1 MNLLKKNKYSIR
13 KYKVGIFSTLIGT
26 VLLLSNPNG
35 AQALTTDHNVQGGSN
50 QALPGNSQN
59 TNADTNRDIV
69 NDSQNTPNAHATD
82 NTSTNQAL
90 TNHQNVD
97 VANQV
102 GPAPIQ
108 PSASPAQNNNNS
120 NANSTA
126 TEPAANTNN
135 NLASN
140 NNTLNV
146 PNNTDNNDSARH
158 LTLKEIQEDVR
169 HSSDKPELVAI
180 AEEASNRP
188 KKRSRR
194 AAPTDPN
201 ATPADPTATPADP
214 TAGNGSA
221 PVAITAPYTP
231 TTDPNANNIGQN
243 APNEVLSFDDNNIR
257 PSTNRSVPTVTVVDN
272 LPGYTL
278 INGGK
283 VGVFSHAMVRTSMFD
298 SGDAK
303 NYQAQGNVIALG
315 RIRGNDTNDHGDFNG
330 IEKTLTVNPNSELIF
345 EFNTMTTKN
354 YQAQGN
360 VIALGRIRG
369 NDTNDHGDFNG
380 IEKTLT
386 VNPNSELIFEF
397 NTMTT
402 KNYQGMTNLI
412 IKNADNDTV
421 IGEKVV
427 AYGPIW
433 RLLKVPENVSHLKI
447 QFVPKND
454 AITDA
459 RGIYQLRDGYKY
471 YDFVDSIGLHSGS
484 HVYVERRTME
494 PTATNNKEFTV
505 TTSLK
510 NNGNFG
516 ASFNTDDFVY
526 KIQLPEGVE
535 YVNNS
540 LTKDFPS
547 GNSGVDIND
556 MNVTYDAANRIITIK
571 STGGGTGNSPARLMP
586 DKILDLKYKLRVNNV
601 PTPRTVTFNDTLTY
615 KTYSQDFINS
625 PAESHTVSTNP
636 YTIDI
641 IMNKDALQAEVDRR
655 IQQADYTFAS
665 LDIFN
670 DLKRRA
676 QTILDENR
684 NNVPLN
690 KRVSQA
696 DIDSLA
702 NQMQHTLIR
711 SVDAENAVNRKV
723 DDMEDLVNQNDEL
736 TDEEKQAAIQVIE
749 EHKNEIIGNIGD
761 QTTDDGVTR
770 IKDQGIQTLSGDTA
784 TPVVKPNAKQAIR
797 DKAAKQREIIN
808 HTPDATQDE
817 IQDALN
823 QLTTD
828 ETDAIDNVTNATTNA
843 DVETAKNNGINTIG
857 AVAPQVTHKQAA
869 RDAINQATA
878 TKRQQINSNREA
890 TQEEKNAALNE
901 LTQAT
906 NHALEQINQAT
917 TNDDVDTAKGDG
929 LNAINPIAPVT
940 VVKQAARDAV
950 SHDAQQHIAEIN
962 ANPDATQ
969 EERQAAIE
977 KVNAAVAVAN
987 TNILNAN
994 TNADVE
1000 QVKTNAIQGIQAIE
1014 PATKV
1019 KTDAKNAID
1028 QSAETQH
1035 NAIFNNNDATLEE
1048 QQAAQQLL
1056 DQAVATAKQNI
1067 NAADTNQE
1075 VAQAKDQG
1083 TQNIVVIQP
1092 ATQVKTDARNA
1103 VNEKAREAI
1112 TNINATPGATR
1123 EEKQEA
1129 INRVNTLKNR
1139 ALNDIGVTST
1149 TAMVNSIRDDA
1160 VNQIGAV
1167 QPHVT
1172 KKQTATG
1179 VLTDLATAKKQEINQ
1194 NTNATTEEKQVA
1206 LNQVDQDLATA
1217 INNINQ
1223 ADTNAEV
1230 DQAQQLGTK
1239 AINAI
1244 QPNIVK
1250 KPAALAQT
1258 NQHYSAKLVEINATP
1273 DATDDEK
1280 NAAINT
1286 LNQDRQQAIESIK
1299 QANTNAEVDQAATVA
1314 ENNIDAVQVDV
1325 VKKQAARDKITA
1337 EVAKRIEAVKQ
1348 TPNATDEEKQAA
1360 VNQINQLKDQ
1370 AFNQI
1375 NQNQTNDQVDAT
1387 TNQAINAIDNVEAEV
1402 VIKPKAIADI
1412 EKAVK
1417 EKQQQ
1422 IDNSLDST
1430 DNEKEVALQALAK
1443 EKEKALAAIDQA
1455 QTNSQVNQAATNGV
1469 SAIKIIQ
1476 PETKIKP
1483 AAREKINQK
1492 ANELRAQINQDKEAT
1507 AEERQAALDKINDL
1521 VAKAMTNI
1529 TNDRTN
1535 QQVNDSTNQALDDIA
1550 LVTPDHIVRAAA
1562 RDAVKQQYE
1571 AKKHEI
1577 EQAEHATDEEKQVAL
1592 NQLANNEKRALQN
1605 INQAIANNDVKRVES
1620 NGIATLKG
1628 VEPHIVVKPE
1638 AQEAIKASAD
1648 NQVESIKDTPHATT
1662 DELDEANQQINDTL
1676 KQGQQDIDNTTQ
1688 DAAVNDVRN
1697 QTIKAI
1703 EQIKPKVRRK
1713 RAALDNIDESNNNQL
1728 DAIRNTLDTT
1738 QDERNVAIA
1747 ALNKIV
1753 NAIKNDIAQNKTNAE
1768 VDQTEADGNNNIKVI
1783 LPKVQVKPAARQSV
1797 SAKAEAQNA
1806 LIDQSDLSTE
1816 EERLAAKHLVE
1827 QALNQ
1832 AIDQINH
1839 ADKTAQV
1846 NQNSI
1851 DAQNIISKI
1860 KPATTVKATA
1870 LQQIQNIATNKI
1882 NLIKAN
1888 NEATD
1893 EEQNAAIVQVEKEL
1907 IKAKQQIAG
1916 AVTNA
1921 DVAYLLHDGKNEIRE
1936 IEPVINKKATARE
1949 QLTTLFNDKKQAIE
1963 ANVQATVEERN
1974 SILAQLQNIY
1984 DTAIGQI
1991 DQDRSNAQVDKTAT
2005 LNLQTIHDLDV
2016 HPIKKPDAEKTI
2028 NDDLAR
2034 VTHLVQNYRKVSD
2047 RNKADALKAI
2057 TALKLQMDEELKT
2070 ARTNADVD
2078 AVLKRF
2084 NVALG
2089 DIEAVITEK
2098 ENSLLRID
2106 NIAQQTYAKFKAIAT
2121 PEQLA
2126 KVKALIDQYVADGNR
2141 MVDEDATLNDIK
2153 KDTQLIIDEI
2163 LAIKL
2168 PAEVIKAS
2176 PKVGQPAPKVCT
2188 PIKKED
2194 KQEVRKVVKE
2204 LPNTGSEEM
2213 DLPLKELALITG
2225 AALLARRRSKK
2236 EKES

>member
-35 AQALTTDHNVQGGSN
+35 AQALTTDNNVQSDTN
-50 QALPGNSQN
+50 QATPVNSQDKDVAN
-59 TNADTNRDIV
+59 NRGLA
-69 NDSQNTPNAHATD
+69 NSAQNTPNQSATT
-82 NTSTNQAL
+82 NQATNQAL
-90 TNHQNVD
+90 VNHNNGSIV
-97 VANQV
+97 NQATPTSV
-102 GPAPIQ
+102 Q
-108 PSASPAQNNNNS
+108 SSTPSAQNNNHTDGNTTATETVS
-120 NANSTA
+120 NAN
-126 TEPAANTNN
+126 NN
-135 NLASN
+135 DAVSN
-140 NNTLNV
+140 NTTLNV
-146 PNNTDNNDSARH
+146 PNKTNENGSGGH

-180 AEEASNRP
+180 AEPASNRP

-194 AAPTDPN
+194 AAPADPN
-201 ATPADPTATPADP
+201 ATPADPAAAA
-214 TAGNGSA
+214 AGNGGA

-231 TTDPNANNIGQN
+231 TTDPNANNAGQN
-243 APNEVLSFDDNNIR
+243 APNEVLSFDDNGIR
-257 PSTNRSVPTVTVVDN
+257 PSTNRSVPSVTVVDN
-272 LPGYTL
+272 LPGFTL

-298 SGDAK
+298 SGDNK

-315 RIRGNDTNDHGDFNG
+315 RINGTDTNDHGDFNG

-354 YQAQGN
+354 GQGATN
-360 VIALGRIRG
+360 V
-369 NDTNDHGDFNG
+369 
-380 IEKTLT
+380 
-386 VNPNSELIFEF
+386 
-397 NTMTT
+397 
-402 KNYQGMTNLI
+402 I
-412 IKNADNDTV
+412 IKNADTNDT
-421 IGEKVV
+421 IAEKTVEG
-427 AYGPIW
+427 GPTL
-433 RLLKVPENVSHLKI
+433 RLFKVPDNVRNLKI
-447 QFVPKND
+447 QFVSKND

-459 RGIYQLRDGYKY
+459 RGIYQLKDGYKY
-471 YDFVDSIGLHSGS
+471 YSFVDSIGLHSGS

-510 NNGNFG
+510 NNGNSG
-516 ASFNTDDFVY
+516 ASLDTDEFVY

-547 GNSGVDIND
+547 NNSGVDVND
-556 MNVTYDAANRIITIK
+556 MNVTYDAANRVITIK
-571 STGGGTGNSPARLMP
+571 STGGGTTNSPARLMP

-615 KTYSQDFINS
+615 KTYTQDFINS
-625 PAESHTVSTNP
+625 AAESHTVSTNP

-670 DLKRRA
+670 DLKKRA
-676 QTILDENR
+676 QTILAENR

-696 DIDSLA
+696 DIDTLT

-711 SVDAENAVNRKV
+711 SVDAENAVNQKA
-723 DDMEDLVNQNDEL
+723 DQMEDLVNQNDEL

-749 EHKNEIIGNIGD
+749 EHKGNIIGDIGD

-784 TPVVKPNAKQAIR
+784 TPVVKPNAKKAIR
-797 DKAAKQREIIN
+797 DKATKQREIIN
-808 HTPDATQDE
+808 ATPDATEDE
-817 IQDALN
+817 IQDAIN
-823 QLTTD
+823 QLATD

-857 AVAPQVTHKQAA
+857 AVVPQVTHKKAA

-917 TNDDVDTAKGDG
+917 TNADVDNAKGDG

-969 EERQAAIE
+969 EERQAAID
-977 KVNAAVAVAN
+977 KVNAAVTAAN

-1000 QVKTNAIQGIQAIE
+1000 QVKRNAIQGIQAIT

-1028 QSAETQH
+1028 KSAETQH
-1035 NAIFNNNDATLEE
+1035 NTIFNNNDATLEE

-1083 TQNIVVIQP
+1083 MQNIVVIQP
-1092 ATQVKTDARNA
+1092 ATQVKTDARNT

-1129 INRVNTLKNR
+1129 IDRVNALKNR
-1139 ALNDIGVTST
+1139 ALTDIGVTST

-1179 VLTDLATAKKQEINQ
+1179 VLNDLATAKKQEINQ
-1194 NTNATTEEKQVA
+1194 NTNATTEEKQMA

-1223 ADTNAEV
+1223 ADTNTEV
-1230 DQAQQLGTK
+1230 DQAQQLGAQ

-1250 KPAALAQT
+1250 KPAALAQI
-1258 NQHYSAKLVEINATP
+1258 NQHYNAKLAEINATP

-1286 LNQDRQQAIESIK
+1286 LNQDRQQAIESVK
-1299 QANTNAEVDQAATVA
+1299 QANTNNEVDQAATTA

-1375 NQNQTNDQVDAT
+1375 NQNQTNDQVDTT
-1387 TNQAINAIDNVEAEV
+1387 TNQALNAIDNVEAEV

-1430 DNEKEVALQALAK
+1430 DNEKEVASQALAK

-1476 PETKIKP
+1476 PETKVKP

-1492 ANELRAQINQDKEAT
+1492 ANELRAKINQDKEAT
-1507 AEERQAALDKINDL
+1507 AEERQVALDKINEF
-1521 VAKAMTNI
+1521 VNQAMTDI
-1529 TNDRTN
+1529 TNNRTN
-1535 QQVNDSTNQALDDIA
+1535 QQVDDTTSQALDSIA
-1550 LVTPDHIVRAAA
+1550 LVAPEHIVRAAA

-1571 AKKHEI
+1571 AKKQEI

-1592 NQLANNEKRALQN
+1592 NQLANNEKLALQN
-1605 INQAIANNDVKRVES
+1605 INQAVTNNDVKRVET

-1628 VEPHIVVKPE
+1628 VQPHIVIKPE
-1638 AQEAIKASAD
+1638 AQQAIKASAE
-1648 NQVESIKDTPHATT
+1648 NQVESIKDTPHATV
-1662 DELDEANQQINDTL
+1662 DELDEANQLISDTL
-1676 KQGQQDIDNTTQ
+1676 KQAQQEIENTNQ
-1688 DAAVNDVRN
+1688 DAAVTDVRN

-1713 RAALDNIDESNNNQL
+1713 RAALDSIEENNKNQL

-1738 QDERNVAIA
+1738 QDERDVAIDT
-1747 ALNKIV
+1747 LNKIV
-1753 NAIKNDIAQNKTNAE
+1753 NTIKNDIAQNKTNAE
-1768 VDQTEADGNNNIKVI
+1768 VDRTETDGNDNIKVI

-1797 SAKAEAQNA
+1797 GVKAEAQNA

-1846 NQNSI
+1846 NQDSI
-1851 DAQNIISKI
+1851 NAQNIISKI

-1893 EEQNAAIVQVEKEL
+1893 EEQNIAIAQVEKEL
-1907 IKAKQQIAG
+1907 IKAKQQIAS

-1921 DVAYLLHDGKNEIRE
+1921 DVAYLLHDEKNEIRE
-1936 IEPVINKKATARE
+1936 IEPVINRKASARE

-1963 ANVQATVEERN
+1963 ANFQATVEERN

-1991 DQDRSNAQVDKTAT
+1991 DQDRSNAQVDKTAS

-2034 VTHLVQNYRKVSD
+2034 VTALVQNYRKVSD

-2141 MVDEDATLNDIK
+2141 MIDEDATLNDIK
-2153 KDTQLIIDEI
+2153 QHTQFIVDEI

-2168 PAEVIKAS
+2168 PAEAMKVS
-2176 PKVGQPAPKVCT
+2176 PKVIQPAPKVCT
-2188 PIKKED
+2188 PIKKE
-2194 KQEVRKVVKE
+2194 ETHESRKVEKE
-2204 LPNTGSEEM
+2204 LPNTGSEGM
-2213 DLPLKELALITG
+2213 DLPLKEFALITG
-2225 AALLARRRSKK
+2225 AALLARRRTKN

>member
-35 AQALTTDHNVQGGSN
+35 AQALTTDNNVQSDTN
-50 QALPGNSQN
+50 QATPVNSQ
-59 TNADTNRDIV
+59 DTNVANNRGLA
-69 NDSQNTPNAHATD
+69 NSAQNTPNQSATT
-82 NTSTNQAL
+82 NQSTNQAL
-90 TNHQNVD
+90 VNHNNGSI
-97 VANQV
+97 ANQATPTSV
-102 GPAPIQ
+102 Q
-108 PSASPAQNNNNS
+108 SSTPSAQNNNHTDGNTTATETVS
-120 NANSTA
+120 NAN
-126 TEPAANTNN
+126 NKDVV
-135 NLASN
+135 SN
-140 NNTLNV
+140 NTTLNV
-146 PNNTDNNDSARH
+146 PNKTNENGSGGH

-180 AEEASNRP
+180 AEQASNRP

-194 AAPTDPN
+194 AAPADPN
-201 ATPADPTATPADP
+201 ATPADPAAAA
-214 TAGNGSA
+214 AGNGGA

-231 TTDPNANNIGQN
+231 TTDPNANNAGQN
-243 APNEVLSFDDNNIR
+243 APNEVLSFDDNGIR
-257 PSTNRSVPTVTVVDN
+257 PSTNRSVPSVTVVDN
-272 LPGYTL
+272 LPGFTL

-298 SGDAK
+298 SGGAK

-315 RIRGNDTNDHGDFNG
+315 RIKGNDTNDHGDFNG
-330 IEKTLTVNPNSELIF
+330 IEKS
-345 EFNTMTTKN
+345 
-354 YQAQGN
+354 
-360 VIALGRIRG
+360 
-369 NDTNDHGDFNG
+369 
-380 IEKTLT
+380 LT

-402 KNYQGMTNLI
+402 KNYQGVTNLI

-421 IGEKVV
+421 IAEKSV

-433 RLLKVPENVSHLKI
+433 RLFKVPENVSHLKI

-526 KIQLPEGVE
+526 KVQLPEGVE

-547 GNSGVDIND
+547 SNSGVDMND
-556 MNVTYDAANRIITIK
+556 FNVTYDAANRVITIK
-571 STGGGTGNSPARLMP
+571 STGGGSGNSPARLMP

-615 KTYSQDFINS
+615 KTYTQDFINS

-696 DIDSLA
+696 DIDSLT

-711 SVDAENAVNRKV
+711 SVDAENAVNKKV
-723 DDMEDLVNQNDEL
+723 DQMEDLVNQNDEL

-784 TPVVKPNAKQAIR
+784 TPVVKPNAKKAIR
-797 DKAAKQREIIN
+797 DKATKQREIIN
-808 HTPDATQDE
+808 ATPDATEDE

-823 QLTTD
+823 QLATD

-843 DVETAKNNGINTIG
+843 DVEIAKNNGINTIG
-857 AVAPQVTHKQAA
+857 AVVPQVTHKQAA

-917 TNDDVDTAKGDG
+917 TNADVDNAKGDG

-969 EERQAAIE
+969 EERQAAID
-977 KVNAAVAVAN
+977 KVNAAVTAAN

-1000 QVKTNAIQGIQAIE
+1000 QVKTNAIQGIQAIT

-1028 QSAETQH
+1028 KSAETQH
-1035 NAIFNNNDATLEE
+1035 NTIFNNNDATLEE

-1103 VNEKAREAI
+1103 VNDKAREAI

-1139 ALNDIGVTST
+1139 ALTDIGVTST

-1179 VLTDLATAKKQEINQ
+1179 VLNDLATAKKQEINQ

-1206 LNQVDQDLATA
+1206 LNQVDQELATA

-1250 KPAALAQT
+1250 KPAALAQI
-1258 NQHYSAKLVEINATP
+1258 NQHYNAKLAEINATP
-1273 DATDDEK
+1273 DATNDEK

-1370 AFNQI
+1370 AINQI
-1375 NQNQTNDQVDAT
+1375 NQNQTNDQVDTT
-1387 TNQAINAIDNVEAEV
+1387 TNQAVNAIDNVEAEV

-1430 DNEKEVALQALAK
+1430 DNEKEVASQALAK

-1476 PETKIKP
+1476 PETKVKP

-1492 ANELRAQINQDKEAT
+1492 ANELRAKINQDKEAT
-1507 AEERQAALDKINDL
+1507 AEERQVALDKINEF
-1521 VAKAMTNI
+1521 VNQAMTDI
-1529 TNDRTN
+1529 TNNRTN
-1535 QQVNDSTNQALDDIA
+1535 QQVDDTTSQALDSIA
-1550 LVTPDHIVRAAA
+1550 LVAPEHIVRAAA

-1571 AKKHEI
+1571 AKKQEI

-1592 NQLANNEKRALQN
+1592 NQLANNEKLALQN
-1605 INQAIANNDVKRVES
+1605 INQAVTNNDVKRVET

-1628 VEPHIVVKPE
+1628 VQPHIVIKPE
-1638 AQEAIKASAD
+1638 AQQAIKATAE
-1648 NQVESIKDTPHATT
+1648 NQVESIKDTPHATV
-1662 DELDEANQQINDTL
+1662 DELDEANQLISDTL
-1676 KQGQQDIDNTTQ
+1676 KQAQQEIENTNQ
-1688 DAAVNDVRN
+1688 DAAVTDVRN

-1713 RAALDNIDESNNNQL
+1713 RAALDSIEENNKNQL

-1738 QDERNVAIA
+1738 QDERDVAIDT
-1747 ALNKIV
+1747 LNKIV
-1753 NAIKNDIAQNKTNAE
+1753 NTIKNDIAQNKTNAE
-1768 VDQTEADGNNNIKVI
+1768 VDRTETDGNDNIKVI

-1797 SAKAEAQNA
+1797 GVKAEAQNA

-1846 NQNSI
+1846 NQDSI

-1893 EEQNAAIVQVEKEL
+1893 EEQNIAIAQVEKEL
-1907 IKAKQQIAG
+1907 IKAKQQIAS

-1921 DVAYLLHDGKNEIRE
+1921 DVAYLLHDEKNEIRE
-1936 IEPVINKKATARE
+1936 IEPVINRKASARE

-1963 ANVQATVEERN
+1963 ANIQATVEERN

-1991 DQDRSNAQVDKTAT
+1991 DQDRSNAQVDKTAS

-2034 VTHLVQNYRKVSD
+2034 VTALVQNYRKVSN

-2084 NVALG
+2084 NVALS

-2126 KVKALIDQYVADGNR
+2126 KVKVLIDQYVADGNR
-2141 MVDEDATLNDIK
+2141 MIDEDATLNDIK
-2153 KDTQLIIDEI
+2153 QHTQFIVDEI

-2168 PAEVIKAS
+2168 PAEATKVS
-2176 PKVGQPAPKVCT
+2176 PKEIQPAPKVCT
-2188 PIKKED
+2188 PIKKE
-2194 KQEVRKVVKE
+2194 ETHESRKVEKE
-2204 LPNTGSEEM
+2204 LPNTGSEGM
-2213 DLPLKELALITG
+2213 DLPLKEFALITG
-2225 AALLARRRSKK
+2225 AALLARRRTKN

>member
-35 AQALTTDHNVQGGSN
+35 AQALTTDNNVQSDTN
-50 QALPGNSQN
+50 QATPVNSQ
-59 TNADTNRDIV
+59 DTNVANNRGLA
-69 NDSQNTPNAHATD
+69 NSAQNTPNQSATT
-82 NTSTNQAL
+82 NQSTNQAL
-90 TNHQNVD
+90 VNHNNGSI
-97 VANQV
+97 ANQATPTSV
-102 GPAPIQ
+102 Q
-108 PSASPAQNNNNS
+108 SSTPSAQNNNHTDGNTTATETVS
-120 NANSTA
+120 NAN
-126 TEPAANTNN
+126 NN
-135 NLASN
+135 DVVSN
-140 NNTLNV
+140 NTTLNV
-146 PNNTDNNDSARH
+146 PNKTNENGSGGH

-180 AEEASNRP
+180 AEQASNRP

-194 AAPTDPN
+194 AAPADPN
-201 ATPADPTATPADP
+201 ATPADPAAAAANGTASAGNTAT
-214 TAGNGSA
+214 
-221 PVAITAPYTP
+221 YTP
-231 TTDPNANNIGQN
+231 TTDPNGNNVGQN
-243 APNEVLSFDDNNIR
+243 APNEVLSFDDNSIR
-257 PSTNRSVPTVTVVDN
+257 PSTNRSVPSVTVVDN
-272 LPGYTL
+272 LPGFTL

-283 VGVFSHAMVRTSMFD
+283 VGVLSHAMVRTNMFQAG
-298 SGDAK
+298 S
-303 NYQAQGNVIALG
+303 NRTYQAQGNVLALG
-315 RIRGNDTNDHGDFNG
+315 RISGTDTSNHGDFNG
-330 IEKTLTVNPNSELIF
+330 IEKSLTVNPNSELIF
-345 EFNTMTTKN
+345 EFNTMPTKN
-354 YQAQGN
+354 GQGATN
-360 VIALGRIRG
+360 V
-369 NDTNDHGDFNG
+369 
-380 IEKTLT
+380 
-386 VNPNSELIFEF
+386 
-397 NTMTT
+397 
-402 KNYQGMTNLI
+402 I
-412 IKNADNDTV
+412 IKNGATNDT
-421 IGEKVV
+421 IAEKTIED
-427 AYGPIW
+427 GPTL
-433 RLLKVPENVSHLKI
+433 RLFKVPDNVNSLKI

-459 RGIYQLRDGYKY
+459 NGIYQLKDGYKY
-471 YDFVDSIGLHSGS
+471 YSFVDSIGLHSGS

-510 NNGNFG
+510 NNGNSG
-516 ASFNTDDFVY
+516 ASFDTDEFVY

-547 GNSGVDIND
+547 SNSGVDMND
-556 MNVTYDAANRIITIK
+556 FNVTYDAANRVITIK
-571 STGGGTGNSPARLMP
+571 STGGGTANSPARLMP

-601 PTPRTVTFNDTLTY
+601 PTPRKVTFNDTLTY
-615 KTYSQDFINS
+615 KTYTQDFINS

-641 IMNKDALQAEVDRR
+641 IMNKDALQGEVDRR

-670 DLKRRA
+670 ALKRRA

-684 NNVPLN
+684 NNVPLDQ
-690 KRVSQA
+690 RVSQA
-696 DIDSLA
+696 DIDTLT

-711 SVDAENAVNRKV
+711 SVDAENAVNQKA
-723 DDMEDLVNQNDEL
+723 DQMQDLINQNDEL
-736 TDEEKQAAIQVIE
+736 TDEEKQAANQIIE
-749 EHKNEIIGNIGD
+749 EHKGNIIGDIGD
-761 QTTDDGVTR
+761 QTTGDGVTR

-784 TPVVKPNAKQAIR
+784 TPVVKPNAKKAIR

-808 HTPDATQDE
+808 NTPDATQDE

-828 ETDAIDNVTNATTNA
+828 ETDAIDNVTNATTND

-857 AVAPQVTHKQAA
+857 AVVPQVTHKQAA

-878 TKRQQINSNREA
+878 TKRQQINNNREA

-917 TNDDVDTAKGDG
+917 TNADVDNAKGDG

-950 SHDAQQHIAEIN
+950 SHDVQQHIAEIN

-969 EERQAAIE
+969 EERQAAID
-977 KVNAAVAVAN
+977 KVNAAVTAAN

-1000 QVKTNAIQGIQAIE
+1000 QVKTNAIQGIQAIT

-1028 QSAETQH
+1028 KSAETQH
-1035 NAIFNNNDATLEE
+1035 NTIFNNNDATLEE

-1103 VNEKAREAI
+1103 VNDKAREAI

-1129 INRVNTLKNR
+1129 IDRVNTLKNR
-1139 ALNDIGVTST
+1139 ALTDIGVTST

-1179 VLTDLATAKKQEINQ
+1179 VLNDLATAKKQEINQ

-1206 LNQVDQDLATA
+1206 LNQVDQELATA

-1250 KPAALAQT
+1250 KPSALAQI
-1258 NQHYSAKLVEINATP
+1258 NQHYNAKLAEINATP
-1273 DATDDEK
+1273 DATNDEK

-1299 QANTNAEVDQAATVA
+1299 QANTNAEVDQATTVA

-1348 TPNATDEEKQAA
+1348 TPNATDEEKQ
-1360 VNQINQLKDQ
+1360 
-1370 AFNQI
+1370 
-1375 NQNQTNDQVDAT
+1375 
-1387 TNQAINAIDNVEAEV
+1387 
-1402 VIKPKAIADI
+1402 
-1412 EKAVK
+1412 
-1417 EKQQQ
+1417 
-1422 IDNSLDST
+1422 
-1430 DNEKEVALQALAK
+1430 
-1443 EKEKALAAIDQA
+1443 
-1455 QTNSQVNQAATNGV
+1455 
-1469 SAIKIIQ
+1469 
-1476 PETKIKP
+1476 
-1483 AAREKINQK
+1483 
-1492 ANELRAQINQDKEAT
+1492 
-1507 AEERQAALDKINDL
+1507 
-1521 VAKAMTNI
+1521 
-1529 TNDRTN
+1529 
-1535 QQVNDSTNQALDDIA
+1535 
-1550 LVTPDHIVRAAA
+1550 
-1562 RDAVKQQYE
+1562 
-1571 AKKHEI
+1571 
-1577 EQAEHATDEEKQVAL
+1577 VAL
-1592 NQLANNEKRALQN
+1592 NQLANNEKLALQN
-1605 INQAIANNDVKRVES
+1605 INQAVTNNDVKRVET

-1628 VEPHIVVKPE
+1628 VQPRIVIKPE
-1638 AQEAIKASAD
+1638 AQQAIKASAE
-1648 NQVESIKDTPHATT
+1648 NQVELIKDTPHATV
-1662 DELDEANQQINDTL
+1662 DELDEANQLISDTL
-1676 KQGQQDIDNTTQ
+1676 KQAQQEIENTNQ
-1688 DAAVNDVRN
+1688 DAAVTDVRN

-1713 RAALDNIDESNNNQL
+1713 RAALDSIEENNKNQL

-1738 QDERNVAIA
+1738 QDERDVAIDT
-1747 ALNKIV
+1747 LNKIV
-1753 NAIKNDIAQNKTNAE
+1753 NTIKNDIAQNKTNAE
-1768 VDQTEADGNNNIKVI
+1768 VDRTETDGNDNIKVI
-1783 LPKVQVKPAARQSV
+1783 LPKVQVKPSARQSV
-1797 SAKAEAQNA
+1797 GIKAEAQNA

-1846 NQNSI
+1846 NQDSI
-1851 DAQNIISKI
+1851 NTQNIISKI

-1893 EEQNAAIVQVEKEL
+1893 EEQNAAIAQVEKEL
-1907 IKAKQQIAG
+1907 IKAKQQIAS

-1921 DVAYLLHDGKNEIRE
+1921 DVAYLLHDEKNEIRE
-1936 IEPVINKKATARE
+1936 IEPVINRKASARE

-1963 ANVQATVEERN
+1963 ANIQATVEERN

-1991 DQDRSNAQVDKTAT
+1991 DQDRSNTQVDKTAS

-2034 VTHLVQNYRKVSD
+2034 VTDLVQNYRKVSD

-2126 KVKALIDQYVADGNR
+2126 KVKVLIDQYVADGNI
-2141 MVDEDATLNDIK
+2141 MIDEDATLNDIK
-2153 KDTQLIIDEI
+2153 QHTQFIVDEI

-2168 PAEVIKAS
+2168 PAEATKVS
-2176 PKVGQPAPKVCT
+2176 PKVIQSAPKVCT
-2188 PIKKED
+2188 PIKKEATH
-2194 KQEVRKVVKE
+2194 KPRKVDKE
-2204 LPNTGSEEM
+2204 LPNTGSEGM
-2213 DLPLKELALITG
+2213 DLPLKEFALITG
-2225 AALLARRRSKK
+2225 AALLARRRTKN

>member
-35 AQALTTDHNVQGGSN
+35 AQALTTDNNVQSDTN
-50 QALPGNSQN
+50 QATPVNSQ
-59 TNADTNRDIV
+59 DTNVANNRGLA
-69 NDSQNTPNAHATD
+69 NSAQNTPNQSATT
-82 NTSTNQAL
+82 NQSTNQAL
-90 TNHQNVD
+90 VNHNNGSI
-97 VANQV
+97 ANQATPTSV
-102 GPAPIQ
+102 Q
-108 PSASPAQNNNNS
+108 SSTPSAQNNNHTDGNTTATETVS
-120 NANSTA
+120 NAN
-126 TEPAANTNN
+126 NKDVV
-135 NLASN
+135 SN
-140 NNTLNV
+140 NTTLNV
-146 PNNTDNNDSARH
+146 PNKTNENGSGGH

-180 AEEASNRP
+180 AEQASNRP

-194 AAPTDPN
+194 AAPADPN
-201 ATPADPTATPADP
+201 ATPADPAAAA
-214 TAGNGSA
+214 AGNGGA

-231 TTDPNANNIGQN
+231 TTDPNANNAGQN
-243 APNEVLSFDDNNIR
+243 APNEVLSFDDNGIR
-257 PSTNRSVPTVTVVDN
+257 PSTNRSVPSVTVVDN
-272 LPGYTL
+272 LPGFTL

-315 RIRGNDTNDHGDFNG
+315 RIKGNDTNDHGDFNG
-330 IEKTLTVNPNSELIF
+330 IEKS
-345 EFNTMTTKN
+345 
-354 YQAQGN
+354 
-360 VIALGRIRG
+360 
-369 NDTNDHGDFNG
+369 
-380 IEKTLT
+380 LT

-402 KNYQGMTNLI
+402 KNYQGVTNLI

-421 IGEKVV
+421 IAEKSV

-433 RLLKVPENVSHLKI
+433 RLFKVPENVSHLKI

-526 KIQLPEGVE
+526 KVQLPEGVE

-547 GNSGVDIND
+547 SNSGVDMND
-556 MNVTYDAANRIITIK
+556 FNVTYDAANRVITIK
-571 STGGGTGNSPARLMP
+571 STGGGSGNSPARLMP

-615 KTYSQDFINS
+615 KTYTQDFINS

-696 DIDSLA
+696 DIDSLT

-711 SVDAENAVNRKV
+711 SVDAENAVNKKV
-723 DDMEDLVNQNDEL
+723 DQMEDLVNQNDEL

-784 TPVVKPNAKQAIR
+784 TPVVKPNAKKAIR
-797 DKAAKQREIIN
+797 DKATKQREIIN
-808 HTPDATQDE
+808 ATPDATEDE

-823 QLTTD
+823 QLATD

-843 DVETAKNNGINTIG
+843 DVEIAKNNGINTIG
-857 AVAPQVTHKQAA
+857 AVVPQVTHKQAA

-917 TNDDVDTAKGDG
+917 TNADVDNAKGDG

-969 EERQAAIE
+969 EERQAAID
-977 KVNAAVAVAN
+977 KVNAAVTAAN

-1000 QVKTNAIQGIQAIE
+1000 QVKTNAIQGIQAIT

-1028 QSAETQH
+1028 KSAETQH
-1035 NAIFNNNDATLEE
+1035 NTIFNNNDATLEE

-1103 VNEKAREAI
+1103 VNDKAREAI

-1139 ALNDIGVTST
+1139 ALTDIGVTST

-1179 VLTDLATAKKQEINQ
+1179 VLNDLATAKKQEINQ

-1206 LNQVDQDLATA
+1206 LNQVDQELATA

-1250 KPAALAQT
+1250 KPAALAQI
-1258 NQHYSAKLVEINATP
+1258 NQHYNAKLAEINATP
-1273 DATDDEK
+1273 DATNDEK

-1370 AFNQI
+1370 AINQI
-1375 NQNQTNDQVDAT
+1375 NQNQTNDQVDTT
-1387 TNQAINAIDNVEAEV
+1387 TNQAVNAIDNVEAEV

-1430 DNEKEVALQALAK
+1430 DNEKEVASQALAK

-1476 PETKIKP
+1476 PETKVKP

-1492 ANELRAQINQDKEAT
+1492 ANELRAKINQDKEAT
-1507 AEERQAALDKINDL
+1507 AEERQVALDKINEF
-1521 VAKAMTNI
+1521 VNQAMTDI
-1529 TNDRTN
+1529 TNNRTN
-1535 QQVNDSTNQALDDIA
+1535 QQVDDTTSQALDSIA
-1550 LVTPDHIVRAAA
+1550 LVAPEHIVRAAA

-1571 AKKHEI
+1571 AKKQEI

-1592 NQLANNEKRALQN
+1592 NQLANNEKLALQN
-1605 INQAIANNDVKRVES
+1605 INQAVTNNDVKRVET

-1628 VEPHIVVKPE
+1628 VQPHIVIKPE
-1638 AQEAIKASAD
+1638 AQQAIKATAE
-1648 NQVESIKDTPHATT
+1648 NQVESIKDTPHATV
-1662 DELDEANQQINDTL
+1662 DELDEANQLISDTL
-1676 KQGQQDIDNTTQ
+1676 KQAQQEIENTNQ
-1688 DAAVNDVRN
+1688 DAAVTDVRN

-1713 RAALDNIDESNNNQL
+1713 RAALDSIEENNKNQL

-1738 QDERNVAIA
+1738 QDERDVAIDT
-1747 ALNKIV
+1747 LNKIV
-1753 NAIKNDIAQNKTNAE
+1753 NTIKNDIAQNKTNAE
-1768 VDQTEADGNNNIKVI
+1768 VDRTETDGNDNIKVI

-1797 SAKAEAQNA
+1797 GVKAEAQNA

-1846 NQNSI
+1846 NQDSI

-1893 EEQNAAIVQVEKEL
+1893 EEQNIAIAQVEKEL
-1907 IKAKQQIAG
+1907 IKAKQQIAS

-1921 DVAYLLHDGKNEIRE
+1921 DVAYLLHDEKNEIRE
-1936 IEPVINKKATARE
+1936 IEPVINRKASARE

-1963 ANVQATVEERN
+1963 ANIQATVEERN

-1991 DQDRSNAQVDKTAT
+1991 DQDRSNAQVDKTAS

-2034 VTHLVQNYRKVSD
+2034 VTALVQNYRKVSN

-2084 NVALG
+2084 NVALS
-2089 DIEAVITEK
+2089 DIETVITEK

-2126 KVKALIDQYVADGNR
+2126 KVKVLIDQYVADGNR
-2141 MVDEDATLNDIK
+2141 MIDEDATLNDIK
-2153 KDTQLIIDEI
+2153 QHTQFIVDEI

-2168 PAEVIKAS
+2168 PAEATKVS
-2176 PKVGQPAPKVCT
+2176 PKEIQPAPKVCT
-2188 PIKKED
+2188 PIKKE
-2194 KQEVRKVVKE
+2194 ETHESRKVEKE
-2204 LPNTGSEEM
+2204 LPNTGSEGM
-2213 DLPLKELALITG
+2213 DLPLKEFALITG
-2225 AALLARRRSKK
+2225 AALLARRRTKN

>member
-1 MNLLKKNKYSIR
+1 M
-13 KYKVGIFSTLIGT
+13 
-26 VLLLSNPNG
+26 
-35 AQALTTDHNVQGGSN
+35 
-50 QALPGNSQN
+50 
-59 TNADTNRDIV
+59 
-69 NDSQNTPNAHATD
+69 
-82 NTSTNQAL
+82 
-90 TNHQNVD
+90 
-97 VANQV
+97 
-102 GPAPIQ
+102 
-108 PSASPAQNNNNS
+108 
-120 NANSTA
+120 
-126 TEPAANTNN
+126 
-135 NLASN
+135 
-140 NNTLNV
+140 
-146 PNNTDNNDSARH
+146 
-158 LTLKEIQEDVR
+158 
-169 HSSDKPELVAI
+169 
-180 AEEASNRP
+180 
-188 KKRSRR
+188 
-194 AAPTDPN
+194 
-201 ATPADPTATPADP
+201 
-214 TAGNGSA
+214 
-221 PVAITAPYTP
+221 
-231 TTDPNANNIGQN
+231 
-243 APNEVLSFDDNNIR
+243 
-257 PSTNRSVPTVTVVDN
+257 
-272 LPGYTL
+272 
-278 INGGK
+278 
-283 VGVFSHAMVRTSMFD
+283 
-298 SGDAK
+298 
-303 NYQAQGNVIALG
+303 
-315 RIRGNDTNDHGDFNG
+315 
-330 IEKTLTVNPNSELIF
+330 
-345 EFNTMTTKN
+345 
-354 YQAQGN
+354 
-360 VIALGRIRG
+360 
-369 NDTNDHGDFNG
+369 
-380 IEKTLT
+380 
-386 VNPNSELIFEF
+386 
-397 NTMTT
+397 
-402 KNYQGMTNLI
+402 
-412 IKNADNDTV
+412 
-421 IGEKVV
+421 
-427 AYGPIW
+427 
-433 RLLKVPENVSHLKI
+433 
-447 QFVPKND
+447 
-454 AITDA
+454 
-459 RGIYQLRDGYKY
+459 
-471 YDFVDSIGLHSGS
+471 
-484 HVYVERRTME
+484 
-494 PTATNNKEFTV
+494 
-505 TTSLK
+505 
-510 NNGNFG
+510 
-516 ASFNTDDFVY
+516 
-526 KIQLPEGVE
+526 
-535 YVNNS
+535 NNS

-547 GNSGVDIND
+547 NNSGVDVND
-556 MNVTYDAANRIITIK
+556 MNVTYDAANRVITIK
-571 STGGGTGNSPARLMP
+571 STGGGTANSPARLMP
-586 DKILDLKYKLRVNNV
+586 DKILDLRYKLRVNNV
-601 PTPRTVTFNDTLTY
+601 PTPRTVTFNETLTY
-615 KTYSQDFINS
+615 KTYTQDFINS
-625 PAESHTVSTNP
+625 AAESHTVSTNP

-670 DLKRRA
+670 GLKRRA

-696 DIDSLA
+696 DIDSLT

-711 SVDAENAVNRKV
+711 SVDAENAVNKKV
-723 DDMEDLVNQNDEL
+723 DQMEDLVNQNDEL

-784 TPVVKPNAKQAIR
+784 TPVVKPNAKKAIR
-797 DKAAKQREIIN
+797 DKATKQRAIIN
-808 HTPDATQDE
+808 ATPDATEDE

-823 QLTTD
+823 QLATD
-828 ETDAIDNVTNATTNA
+828 ETDAIDNVTNATTNT

-857 AVAPQVTHKQAA
+857 AVVPQVTHKKAA

-917 TNDDVDTAKGDG
+917 TNADVDNAKGDG

-969 EERQAAIE
+969 EERQAAID
-977 KVNAAVAVAN
+977 KVNAAVTAAN

-1000 QVKTNAIQGIQAIE
+1000 QVKTNAIQGIQAIT

-1028 QSAETQH
+1028 KSAETQH
-1035 NAIFNNNDATLEE
+1035 NTIFNNNDATLEE

-1103 VNEKAREAI
+1103 VNDKAREAI

-1139 ALNDIGVTST
+1139 ALTDIGVTST

-1206 LNQVDQDLATA
+1206 LNQVDQELATA

-1250 KPAALAQT
+1250 KPAALAQI
-1258 NQHYSAKLVEINATP
+1258 NQHYNTKLAEINATP
-1273 DATDDEK
+1273 DATNDEK

-1387 TNQAINAIDNVEAEV
+1387 TNQAVNAIDNVEAEV

-1430 DNEKEVALQALAK
+1430 DNEKEVASQALTK

-1469 SAIKIIQ
+1469 SAIKIIP
-1476 PETKIKP
+1476 PETKVKP

-1492 ANELRAQINQDKEAT
+1492 ANELRAKINQDKEAT
-1507 AEERQAALDKINDL
+1507 AEERQVALDKINEF
-1521 VAKAMTNI
+1521 VNQAMTDI
-1529 TNDRTN
+1529 TNNRTN
-1535 QQVNDSTNQALDDIA
+1535 QQVDDTTSQALDSIA
-1550 LVTPDHIVRAAA
+1550 LVTPEHIVRAGA

-1571 AKKHEI
+1571 AKKQEI

-1592 NQLANNEKRALQN
+1592 NQLANNEKLALQN
-1605 INQAIANNDVKRVES
+1605 INQAVTNNDVKRVET

-1628 VEPHIVVKPE
+1628 VQPHIVIKPE
-1638 AQEAIKASAD
+1638 AQQAIKASAE
-1648 NQVESIKDTPHATT
+1648 NQVELIKDTPHATV
-1662 DELDEANQQINDTL
+1662 DELDEANQLISDTL
-1676 KQGQQDIDNTTQ
+1676 KKAQQDIDNTTQ

-1738 QDERNVAIA
+1738 QDERNVAIDT
-1747 ALNKIV
+1747 LNKIV

-1839 ADKTAQV
+1839 ADKTVQV

-1893 EEQNAAIVQVEKEL
+1893 EEQNAAIAQVEKEL
-1907 IKAKQQIAG
+1907 IKAKQQIAS

-1936 IEPVINKKATARE
+1936 IEPVINRKASARE
-1949 QLTTLFNDKKQAIE
+1949 QLTTLLNDKKQAIE
-1963 ANVQATVEERN
+1963 ANIQATVEERN

-1991 DQDRSNAQVDKTAT
+1991 DQDRSNAQVDKTAS

-2121 PEQLA
+2121 AEQLA
-2126 KVKALIDQYVADGNR
+2126 KVKALIDQYVTDGNR
-2141 MVDEDATLNDIK
+2141 MIDEDATLNDIK
-2153 KDTQLIIDEI
+2153 QHTQFIVDEI

-2168 PAEVIKAS
+2168 PAEATKVS
-2176 PKVGQPAPKVCT
+2176 PKVIQSAPKVCT
-2188 PIKKED
+2188 PIKKE
-2194 KQEVRKVVKE
+2194 ETHESRKVEKE
-2204 LPNTGSEEM
+2204 LPNTGSEGM
-2213 DLPLKELALITG
+2213 DLPLKEFALITG
-2225 AALLARRRSKK
+2225 AALLARRRTKN

>member
-50 QALPGNSQN
+50 QALPGNSPN

-69 NDSQNTPNAHATD
+69 NGSQNTPNAHATD

-90 TNHQNVD
+90 TNHQNVG

-102 GPAPIQ
+102 APAPIQ
-108 PSASPAQNNNNS
+108 PSTSSASNNNHS
-120 NANSTA
+120 DANSTA

-194 AAPTDPN
+194 AAPADPN
-201 ATPADPTATPADP
+201 ATPADP

-221 PVAITAPYTP
+221 PVAITAPFTP

-243 APNEVLSFDDNNIR
+243 APNEVLTFDDNNIR

-315 RIRGNDTNDHGDFNG
+315 RIKGNDTNDHGG
-330 IEKTLTVNPNSELIF
+330 
-345 EFNTMTTKN
+345 
-354 YQAQGN
+354 
-360 VIALGRIRG
+360 
-369 NDTNDHGDFNG
+369 FNG

-601 PTPRTVTFNDTLTY
+601 PTPRTVTFNDILTY
-615 KTYSQDFINS
+615 KTYTQDFINS

-670 DLKRRA
+670 ELKRRA

-696 DIDSLA
+696 DIDSLV

-808 HTPDATQDE
+808 NTPDATQDE

-977 KVNAAVAVAN
+977 KVNAAVAAAN

-1103 VNEKAREAI
+1103 VNDKAREAI

-1194 NTNATTEEKQVA
+1194 NTNATDEEKQVA

-1250 KPAALAQT
+1250 KPTALAQI
-1258 NQHYSAKLVEINATP
+1258 NQHYNAKLAEINATP

-1387 TNQAINAIDNVEAEV
+1387 TNQAINAIDNVEAKV

-1430 DNEKEVALQALAK
+1430 DNEKEVALLALAK

-1476 PETKIKP
+1476 PETKVKP

-1550 LVTPDHIVRAAA
+1550 LVTPDHIVRATA

-1605 INQAIANNDVKRVES
+1605 IDQAIANNDVKRVES

-1907 IKAKQQIAG
+1907 IKAKQQIAS

-1949 QLTTLFNDKKQAIE
+1949 QLTTLFNDKKLAIE

-1991 DQDRSNAQVDKTAT
+1991 DQDRSNAQVDKTAS

-2121 PEQLA
+2121 PEQL
-2126 KVKALIDQYVADGNR
+2126 
-2141 MVDEDATLNDIK
+2141 
-2153 KDTQLIIDEI
+2153 
-2163 LAIKL
+2163 
-2168 PAEVIKAS
+2168 
-2176 PKVGQPAPKVCT
+2176 
-2188 PIKKED
+2188 
-2194 KQEVRKVVKE
+2194 
-2204 LPNTGSEEM
+2204 
-2213 DLPLKELALITG
+2213 
-2225 AALLARRRSKK
+2225 
-2236 EKES
+2236 

>member
-35 AQALTTDHNVQGGSN
+35 AQALTTDNNVQSDTN
-50 QALPGNSQN
+50 QATPVNSQDKDVAN
-59 TNADTNRDIV
+59 NRGLA
-69 NDSQNTPNAHATD
+69 NSAQNTPNQSATT
-82 NTSTNQAL
+82 NQATNQAL
-90 TNHQNVD
+90 VNHNNGSIV
-97 VANQV
+97 NQATPTSV
-102 GPAPIQ
+102 Q
-108 PSASPAQNNNNS
+108 SSTPSAQNNNHTDGNTTATETVS
-120 NANSTA
+120 NAN
-126 TEPAANTNN
+126 NN
-135 NLASN
+135 DAVSN
-140 NNTLNV
+140 NTTLNV
-146 PNNTDNNDSARH
+146 PNKTNENGSGGH

-180 AEEASNRP
+180 AEPASNRP

-194 AAPTDPN
+194 AAPADPN
-201 ATPADPTATPADP
+201 ATPADPAAAA
-214 TAGNGSA
+214 AGNGGA

-231 TTDPNANNIGQN
+231 TTDPNANNAGQN
-243 APNEVLSFDDNNIR
+243 APNEVLSFDDNGIR
-257 PSTNRSVPTVTVVDN
+257 PSTNRSVPSVTVVDN
-272 LPGYTL
+272 LPGFTL

-298 SGDAK
+298 SADAK

-315 RIRGNDTNDHGDFNG
+315 RI
-330 IEKTLTVNPNSELIF
+330 K
-345 EFNTMTTKN
+345 
-354 YQAQGN
+354 
-360 VIALGRIRG
+360 G

-402 KNYQGMTNLI
+402 KNYQGVTNLI

-421 IGEKVV
+421 IAEKSV

-433 RLLKVPENVSHLKI
+433 RLFKVPENVSHLKI

-526 KIQLPEGVE
+526 QVQLPEGVE

-547 GNSGVDIND
+547 SNSGVDMND
-556 MNVTYDAANRIITIK
+556 FNVTYDAANRVITIK
-571 STGGGTGNSPARLMP
+571 STGGGSGNSPARLMP

-615 KTYSQDFINS
+615 KTYTQDFINS

-696 DIDSLA
+696 DIDSLT

-711 SVDAENAVNRKV
+711 SVDAENAVNKKV
-723 DDMEDLVNQNDEL
+723 DQMEDLVNQNDEL

-784 TPVVKPNAKQAIR
+784 TPVVKPNAKKAIR
-797 DKAAKQREIIN
+797 DKATKQREIIN
-808 HTPDATQDE
+808 ATPDATEDE

-823 QLTTD
+823 QLATD

-857 AVAPQVTHKQAA
+857 AVVPQVTHKKAA

-917 TNDDVDTAKGDG
+917 TNADVDNAKGDG
-929 LNAINPIAPVT
+929 LNAINPIAPVS

-969 EERQAAIE
+969 EERQAAID
-977 KVNAAVAVAN
+977 KVNAAVTAAN

-1000 QVKTNAIQGIQAIE
+1000 QVKTNAIQGIQAIT

-1028 QSAETQH
+1028 KSAETQH
-1035 NAIFNNNDATLEE
+1035 NTIFNNNDATLEE

-1092 ATQVKTDARNA
+1092 ATQVKTDARNV
-1103 VNEKAREAI
+1103 VNDKAREAI

-1139 ALNDIGVTST
+1139 ALTDIGVTST

-1179 VLTDLATAKKQEINQ
+1179 VLNDLATAKKQEINQ

-1206 LNQVDQDLATA
+1206 LNQVDQELATA

-1250 KPAALAQT
+1250 KPAALAQI
-1258 NQHYSAKLVEINATP
+1258 NQHYNAKLAEINATP

-1286 LNQDRQQAIESIK
+1286 LNQDRQQAIESVK

-1375 NQNQTNDQVDAT
+1375 NQNQTNDQVDTT
-1387 TNQAINAIDNVEAEV
+1387 TNQALNAIDNVEAEV

-1430 DNEKEVALQALAK
+1430 DNEKEVASQALAK

-1476 PETKIKP
+1476 PETKVKP

-1492 ANELRAQINQDKEAT
+1492 VNELRAKINQDKEAT
-1507 AEERQAALDKINDL
+1507 AEERQVALDKINEF
-1521 VAKAMTNI
+1521 VNQAMTDI
-1529 TNDRTN
+1529 TNNRTN
-1535 QQVNDSTNQALDDIA
+1535 QQVDDTTSQALDSIA
-1550 LVTPDHIVRAAA
+1550 LVAPEHIVRAAA

-1571 AKKHEI
+1571 AKKQEI

-1592 NQLANNEKRALQN
+1592 NQLANNEKLALQN
-1605 INQAIANNDVKRVES
+1605 INQAVTNNDVKRVET

-1628 VEPHIVVKPE
+1628 VQPHIVIKPE
-1638 AQEAIKASAD
+1638 AQQAIKASAE
-1648 NQVESIKDTPHATT
+1648 NQVESIKDTPHATV
-1662 DELDEANQQINDTL
+1662 DELDEANQLISDTL
-1676 KQGQQDIDNTTQ
+1676 KQAQQEIENTNQ
-1688 DAAVNDVRN
+1688 DAAVTDVRN

-1713 RAALDNIDESNNNQL
+1713 RAALDSIEENNKNQL

-1738 QDERNVAIA
+1738 QDERDVAIDT
-1747 ALNKIV
+1747 LNKIV
-1753 NAIKNDIAQNKTNAE
+1753 NTIKNDIAQNKTNAE
-1768 VDQTEADGNNNIKVI
+1768 VDRTETDGNDNIKVI

-1797 SAKAEAQNA
+1797 GVKAEAQNA

-1846 NQNSI
+1846 NQDSI

-1882 NLIKAN
+1882 NLSKAN

-1893 EEQNAAIVQVEKEL
+1893 EEQNIAIAQVEKEL
-1907 IKAKQQIAG
+1907 IKAKQQIAS

-1921 DVAYLLHDGKNEIRE
+1921 DVAYLLHDEKNEIRE
-1936 IEPVINKKATARE
+1936 IEPVINRKASARE

-1963 ANVQATVEERN
+1963 ANIQATVEERN

-1991 DQDRSNAQVDKTAT
+1991 DQDRSNAQVDKTAS

-2034 VTHLVQNYRKVSD
+2034 VTALVQNYRKVSN

-2084 NVALG
+2084 NVALS

-2126 KVKALIDQYVADGNR
+2126 KVKVLIDQYVADGNR
-2141 MVDEDATLNDIK
+2141 MIDEDATLNDIK
-2153 KDTQLIIDEI
+2153 QHTQFIVDEI

-2168 PAEVIKAS
+2168 PAEPTKVS
-2176 PKVGQPAPKVCT
+2176 PKVIQPAPKVCT
-2188 PIKKED
+2188 PIKKE
-2194 KQEVRKVVKE
+2194 ETHESRKVEKE
-2204 LPNTGSEEM
+2204 LPNTGSEGM
-2213 DLPLKELALITG
+2213 DLPLKEFALITG
-2225 AALLARRRSKK
+2225 AALLARRRTKN

>member
-50 QALPGNSQN
+50 QALPGNSPN

-69 NDSQNTPNAHATD
+69 NGSQNTPNAHATD

-90 TNHQNVD
+90 TNHQNVG

-102 GPAPIQ
+102 APAPIQ
-108 PSASPAQNNNNS
+108 PSTSSASNNNHS
-120 NANSTA
+120 DANSTA

-194 AAPTDPN
+194 AAPADPN
-201 ATPADPTATPADP
+201 ATPADP

-221 PVAITAPYTP
+221 PVAITAPFTP

-243 APNEVLSFDDNNIR
+243 APNEVLTFDDNNIR

-315 RIRGNDTNDHGDFNG
+315 RIKGNDTNDHGG
-330 IEKTLTVNPNSELIF
+330 
-345 EFNTMTTKN
+345 
-354 YQAQGN
+354 
-360 VIALGRIRG
+360 
-369 NDTNDHGDFNG
+369 FNG

-471 YDFVDSIGLHSGS
+471 YDFLDSIGLHSGS

-601 PTPRTVTFNDTLTY
+601 PTPRTVTFNDILTY
-615 KTYSQDFINS
+615 KTYTQDFINS

-670 DLKRRA
+670 ELKRRA

-696 DIDSLA
+696 DIDSLV

-808 HTPDATQDE
+808 NTPDATQDE

-977 KVNAAVAVAN
+977 KVNAAVAAAN

-1103 VNEKAREAI
+1103 VNDKAREAI

-1194 NTNATTEEKQVA
+1194 NTNATDEEKQVA

-1250 KPAALAQT
+1250 KPTALAQI
-1258 NQHYSAKLVEINATP
+1258 NQHYNAKLAEINATP

-1375 NQNQTNDQVDAT
+1375 NQNQINDQVDAT
-1387 TNQAINAIDNVEAEV
+1387 TNQAINAIDNVEAKV

-1430 DNEKEVALQALAK
+1430 DNEKEVALLALAK

-1476 PETKIKP
+1476 PETKVKP

-1550 LVTPDHIVRAAA
+1550 LVTPDHIVRATA

-1605 INQAIANNDVKRVES
+1605 IDQAIANNDVKRVES

-1907 IKAKQQIAG
+1907 IKAKQQIAS

-1949 QLTTLFNDKKQAIE
+1949 QLTTLFNDKKLAIE

-1991 DQDRSNAQVDKTAT
+1991 DQDRSNAQVDKTAS

-2126 KVKALIDQYVADGNR
+2126 KVKALIDQYVADGIR
-2141 MVDEDATLNDIK
+2141 MIDEDATLNDIK
-2153 KDTQLIIDEI
+2153 QHTQFIVDEI

-2168 PAEVIKAS
+2168 PAEATKVL
-2176 PKVGQPAPKVCT
+2176 PKVGQPAPKLCT
-2188 PIKKED
+2188 SIKKVD

-2225 AALLARRRSKK
+2225 AALLARRRNKN

>member
-35 AQALTTDHNVQGGSN
+35 AQALTTDNNVQSDTN
-50 QALPGNSQN
+50 QATPVNSQDKDVAN
-59 TNADTNRDIV
+59 NRGLA
-69 NDSQNTPNAHATD
+69 NSAQNTPNQSATT
-82 NTSTNQAL
+82 NQATNQAL
-90 TNHQNVD
+90 VNHNNGSIV
-97 VANQV
+97 NQATPTSV
-102 GPAPIQ
+102 Q
-108 PSASPAQNNNNS
+108 SSTPSAQNNNHTDGNTTATETVS
-120 NANSTA
+120 NAN
-126 TEPAANTNN
+126 NN
-135 NLASN
+135 DVVSN
-140 NNTLNV
+140 NTALNV
-146 PNNTDNNDSARH
+146 PTKTNENGSGGH

-169 HSSDKPELVAI
+169 HSSNKPELVAI
-180 AEEASNRP
+180 AEPASNRP

-194 AAPTDPN
+194 AAPADPN
-201 ATPADPTATPADP
+201 ATPADPAA
-214 TAGNGSA
+214 AAVGNGGA

-231 TTDPNANNIGQN
+231 TTDPNANNAGQN
-243 APNEVLSFDDNNIR
+243 APNEVLSFDDNGIR
-257 PSTNRSVPTVTVVDN
+257 PSTNRSVPTVNVVNN
-272 LPGYTL
+272 LPGFTL

-298 SGDAK
+298 SGDNK

-315 RIRGNDTNDHGDFNG
+315 RIHGTDTNDHGDFNG
-330 IEKTLTVNPNSELIF
+330 IEKALTVNPNSELIF

-354 YQAQGN
+354 GQGATN
-360 VIALGRIRG
+360 V
-369 NDTNDHGDFNG
+369 
-380 IEKTLT
+380 
-386 VNPNSELIFEF
+386 
-397 NTMTT
+397 
-402 KNYQGMTNLI
+402 I
-412 IKNADNDTV
+412 IKNADTNDT
-421 IGEKVV
+421 IAEKTVEG
-427 AYGPIW
+427 GPTL
-433 RLLKVPENVSHLKI
+433 RLFKVPDNVRNLKI

-459 RGIYQLRDGYKY
+459 RGIYQLKDGYKY
-471 YDFVDSIGLHSGS
+471 YSFVDSIGLHSGS
-484 HVYVERRTME
+484 HVFVERRTMD

-510 NNGNFG
+510 NNGNSG
-516 ASFNTDDFVY
+516 ASLDTNDFVY
-526 KIQLPEGVE
+526 QVQLPEGVE

-547 GNSGVDIND
+547 NNSGVDVND
-556 MNVTYDAANRIITIK
+556 MNVTYDAANRVITIK
-571 STGGGTGNSPARLMP
+571 STGGGTANSPARLMP
-586 DKILDLKYKLRVNNV
+586 DKILDLRYKLRVNNV
-601 PTPRTVTFNDTLTY
+601 PTPRTVTFNETLTY
-615 KTYSQDFINS
+615 KTYTQDFINS
-625 PAESHTVSTNP
+625 AAESHTVSTNP

-670 DLKRRA
+670 GLKRRA

-696 DIDSLA
+696 YIDSLT

-711 SVDAENAVNRKV
+711 SVDAENAVNKKV
-723 DDMEDLVNQNDEL
+723 DQMEDLVNQNDEL
-736 TDEEKQAAIQVIE
+736 TDEEKQAAI
-749 EHKNEIIGNIGD
+749 D
-761 QTTDDGVTR
+761 
-770 IKDQGIQTLSGDTA
+770 
-784 TPVVKPNAKQAIR
+784 
-797 DKAAKQREIIN
+797 
-808 HTPDATQDE
+808 
-817 IQDALN
+817 
-823 QLTTD
+823 
-828 ETDAIDNVTNATTNA
+828 
-843 DVETAKNNGINTIG
+843 
-857 AVAPQVTHKQAA
+857 
-869 RDAINQATA
+869 
-878 TKRQQINSNREA
+878 
-890 TQEEKNAALNE
+890 
-901 LTQAT
+901 
-906 NHALEQINQAT
+906 
-917 TNDDVDTAKGDG
+917 
-929 LNAINPIAPVT
+929 
-940 VVKQAARDAV
+940 
-950 SHDAQQHIAEIN
+950 
-962 ANPDATQ
+962 
-969 EERQAAIE
+969 
-977 KVNAAVAVAN
+977 KVNAAVTAAN

-1000 QVKTNAIQGIQAIE
+1000 QVKTNAIQGIQAIT

-1028 QSAETQH
+1028 KSAETQH
-1035 NAIFNNNDATLEE
+1035 NTIFNNNDATLEE

-1092 ATQVKTDARNA
+1092 ATQVKTDARNV
-1103 VNEKAREAI
+1103 VNDKAREAI
-1112 TNINATPGATR
+1112 TNINATTGATR

-1139 ALNDIGVTST
+1139 ALTDIGVTST

-1179 VLTDLATAKKQEINQ
+1179 VLNDLATAKKQEINQ

-1206 LNQVDQDLATA
+1206 LNQVDQELATA

-1250 KPAALAQT
+1250 KPAALAQI
-1258 NQHYSAKLVEINATP
+1258 NQHYNAKLAEINATP
-1273 DATDDEK
+1273 DATNDEK

-1370 AFNQI
+1370 AINQI
-1375 NQNQTNDQVDAT
+1375 NQNQTNDQVDTT
-1387 TNQAINAIDNVEAEV
+1387 TNQAVNAIDNVEAEV

-1430 DNEKEVALQALAK
+1430 DNEKEVASQALAK

-1476 PETKIKP
+1476 PETKVKP

-1492 ANELRAQINQDKEAT
+1492 ANELRAKINQDKEAT
-1507 AEERQAALDKINDL
+1507 AEERQVALDKINEF
-1521 VAKAMTNI
+1521 VNQAMTDI
-1529 TNDRTN
+1529 TNNRTN
-1535 QQVNDSTNQALDDIA
+1535 QQVDDTTSQALDSIA

-1571 AKKHEI
+1571 AKKREI

-1605 INQAIANNDVKRVES
+1605 IDQAIANNDVKRVET

-1628 VEPHIVVKPE
+1628 VQPHIVIKPE
-1638 AQEAIKASAD
+1638 AQQAIKASAE
-1648 NQVESIKDTPHATT
+1648 NQVESIKDTPHATV
-1662 DELDEANQQINDTL
+1662 DELDEANQLISDTL
-1676 KQGQQDIDNTTQ
+1676 KQAQQEIENTNQ
-1688 DAAVNDVRN
+1688 DAAVTDVRN

-1713 RAALDNIDESNNNQL
+1713 RAALDSIEENNKNQL

-1738 QDERNVAIA
+1738 QDERDVAIDT
-1747 ALNKIV
+1747 LNKIV
-1753 NAIKNDIAQNKTNAE
+1753 NTIKNDIAQNKTNAE
-1768 VDQTEADGNNNIKVI
+1768 VDRTETDGNDNIKVI

-1797 SAKAEAQNA
+1797 GVKAEAQNA

-1846 NQNSI
+1846 NQDSI
-1851 DAQNIISKI
+1851 NAQNIISKI

-1893 EEQNAAIVQVEKEL
+1893 EEQNIAIAQVEKEL
-1907 IKAKQQIAG
+1907 IKAKQQIAS

-1921 DVAYLLHDGKNEIRE
+1921 DVAYLLHDEKNEIRE
-1936 IEPVINKKATARE
+1936 IEPVINRKASARE

-1963 ANVQATVEERN
+1963 ANIQATVEERN

-1991 DQDRSNAQVDKTAT
+1991 DQDRSNAQVDKTAS

-2034 VTHLVQNYRKVSD
+2034 VTALVQNYRKVSN

-2084 NVALG
+2084 NVALS

-2126 KVKALIDQYVADGNR
+2126 KVKVLIDQYVADGNR
-2141 MVDEDATLNDIK
+2141 MIDEDATLNDIK
-2153 KDTQLIIDEI
+2153 QHTQFIVDEI

-2168 PAEVIKAS
+2168 PAEATKVS
-2176 PKVGQPAPKVCT
+2176 PKEIQPAPKVCT
-2188 PIKKED
+2188 PIKKE
-2194 KQEVRKVVKE
+2194 ETHESRKVEKE
-2204 LPNTGSEEM
+2204 LPNTGSEGM
-2213 DLPLKELALITG
+2213 DLPLKEFALITG
-2225 AALLARRRSKK
+2225 AALLARRRTKN

>member
-35 AQALTTDHNVQGGSN
+35 AQALTTDNNVQSDTN
-50 QALPGNSQN
+50 QATPVNSQ
-59 TNADTNRDIV
+59 DTNVANNRGLA
-69 NDSQNTPNAHATD
+69 NSAQNTPNQSATT
-82 NTSTNQAL
+82 NQSTNQAL
-90 TNHQNVD
+90 VNHNNGSI
-97 VANQV
+97 ANQATPTSV
-102 GPAPIQ
+102 Q
-108 PSASPAQNNNNS
+108 SSTPSAQNNNHTDGNTTATETVS
-120 NANSTA
+120 NAN
-126 TEPAANTNN
+126 NKDVV
-135 NLASN
+135 SN
-140 NNTLNV
+140 NTTLNV
-146 PNNTDNNDSARH
+146 PNKTNENGSGGH

-180 AEEASNRP
+180 AEQASNRP

-194 AAPTDPN
+194 AAPADPN
-201 ATPADPTATPADP
+201 ATPADPAAAA
-214 TAGNGSA
+214 AGNGGA

-231 TTDPNANNIGQN
+231 TTDPNANNAGQN
-243 APNEVLSFDDNNIR
+243 APNEVLSFDDNGIR
-257 PSTNRSVPTVTVVDN
+257 SSTNRSVPSVTVVDN
-272 LPGYTL
+272 LPGFTL

-315 RIRGNDTNDHGDFNG
+315 RIKGNDTNDHGDFNG
-330 IEKTLTVNPNSELIF
+330 IEKS
-345 EFNTMTTKN
+345 
-354 YQAQGN
+354 
-360 VIALGRIRG
+360 
-369 NDTNDHGDFNG
+369 
-380 IEKTLT
+380 LT

-402 KNYQGMTNLI
+402 KNYQGVTNLI

-421 IGEKVV
+421 IAEKSV

-433 RLLKVPENVSHLKI
+433 RLFKVPENVSHLKI

-526 KIQLPEGVE
+526 KVQLPEGVE

-547 GNSGVDIND
+547 SNSGVDMND
-556 MNVTYDAANRIITIK
+556 FNVTYDAANRVITIK
-571 STGGGTGNSPARLMP
+571 STGGGSGNSPARLMP

-615 KTYSQDFINS
+615 KTYTQDFINS

-696 DIDSLA
+696 DIDSLT

-711 SVDAENAVNRKV
+711 SVDAENAVNKKV
-723 DDMEDLVNQNDEL
+723 DQMEDLVNQNDEL

-784 TPVVKPNAKQAIR
+784 TPVVKPNAKKAIR
-797 DKAAKQREIIN
+797 DKATKQREIIN
-808 HTPDATQDE
+808 ATPDATEDE

-823 QLTTD
+823 QLATD

-843 DVETAKNNGINTIG
+843 DVEIAKNNGINTIG
-857 AVAPQVTHKQAA
+857 AVVPQVTHKQAA

-917 TNDDVDTAKGDG
+917 TNADVDNAKGDG

-969 EERQAAIE
+969 EERQAAID
-977 KVNAAVAVAN
+977 KVNAAVTAAN

-1000 QVKTNAIQGIQAIE
+1000 QVKTNAIQGIQAIT

-1028 QSAETQH
+1028 KSAETQH
-1035 NAIFNNNDATLEE
+1035 NTIFNNNDATLEE

-1103 VNEKAREAI
+1103 VNDKAREAI

-1139 ALNDIGVTST
+1139 ALTDIGVTST

-1179 VLTDLATAKKQEINQ
+1179 VLNDLATAKKQEINQ

-1206 LNQVDQDLATA
+1206 LNQVDQELATA

-1250 KPAALAQT
+1250 KPAALAQI
-1258 NQHYSAKLVEINATP
+1258 NQHYNAKLAEINATP
-1273 DATDDEK
+1273 DATNDEK

-1370 AFNQI
+1370 AINQI
-1375 NQNQTNDQVDAT
+1375 NQNQTNDQVDTT
-1387 TNQAINAIDNVEAEV
+1387 TNQAVNAIDNVEAEV

-1430 DNEKEVALQALAK
+1430 DNEKEVASQALAK

-1476 PETKIKP
+1476 PETKVKP

-1492 ANELRAQINQDKEAT
+1492 ANELRAKINQDKEAT
-1507 AEERQAALDKINDL
+1507 AEERQVALDKINEF
-1521 VAKAMTNI
+1521 VNQAMTDI
-1529 TNDRTN
+1529 TNNRTN
-1535 QQVNDSTNQALDDIA
+1535 QQVDDTTSQALDSIA
-1550 LVTPDHIVRAAA
+1550 LVAPEHIVRAAA

-1571 AKKHEI
+1571 AQKQEI

-1592 NQLANNEKRALQN
+1592 NQLANNEKLALQN
-1605 INQAIANNDVKRVES
+1605 INQAVTNNDVKRVET

-1628 VEPHIVVKPE
+1628 VQPHIVIKPE
-1638 AQEAIKASAD
+1638 AQQAIKATAE
-1648 NQVESIKDTPHATT
+1648 NQVESIKDTPHATV
-1662 DELDEANQQINDTL
+1662 DELDEANQLISDTL
-1676 KQGQQDIDNTTQ
+1676 KQAQQEIENTNQ
-1688 DAAVNDVRN
+1688 DAAVTDVRN

-1713 RAALDNIDESNNNQL
+1713 RAALDSIEENNKNQL

-1738 QDERNVAIA
+1738 QDERDVAIDT
-1747 ALNKIV
+1747 LNKIV
-1753 NAIKNDIAQNKTNAE
+1753 NTIKNDIAQNKTNAE
-1768 VDQTEADGNNNIKVI
+1768 VDRTETDGNDNIKVI

-1797 SAKAEAQNA
+1797 GVKAEAQNA

-1846 NQNSI
+1846 NQDSI

-1893 EEQNAAIVQVEKEL
+1893 EEQNIAIAQVEKEL
-1907 IKAKQQIAG
+1907 IKAKQQIAS

-1921 DVAYLLHDGKNEIRE
+1921 DVAYLLHDEKNEIRE
-1936 IEPVINKKATARE
+1936 IEPVINRKASARE

-1963 ANVQATVEERN
+1963 ANIQATVEERN

-1991 DQDRSNAQVDKTAT
+1991 DQDRSNAQVDKTAS

-2034 VTHLVQNYRKVSD
+2034 VTALVQNYRKVSN

-2084 NVALG
+2084 NVALS

-2126 KVKALIDQYVADGNR
+2126 KVKVLIDQYVADGNR
-2141 MVDEDATLNDIK
+2141 MIDEDATLNDIK
-2153 KDTQLIIDEI
+2153 QHTQFIVDEI

-2168 PAEVIKAS
+2168 PAEATKVS
-2176 PKVGQPAPKVCT
+2176 PKEIQPAPKVCT
-2188 PIKKED
+2188 PIKKE
-2194 KQEVRKVVKE
+2194 ETHESRKVEKE
-2204 LPNTGSEEM
+2204 LPNTGSEGM
-2213 DLPLKELALITG
+2213 DLPLKEFALITG
-2225 AALLARRRSKK
+2225 AALLARRRTKN

>member
-35 AQALTTDHNVQGGSN
+35 AQALTTDNNVQSDTN
-50 QALPGNSQN
+50 QATPVNSQDKDVAN
-59 TNADTNRDIV
+59 NRGLA
-69 NDSQNTPNAHATD
+69 NSAQNTPNQSATT
-82 NTSTNQAL
+82 NQATNQAL
-90 TNHQNVD
+90 VNHNNGSIV
-97 VANQV
+97 NQATPTSV
-102 GPAPIQ
+102 Q
-108 PSASPAQNNNNS
+108 SSTPSAQNNNHTDGNTTATETVS
-120 NANSTA
+120 NAN
-126 TEPAANTNN
+126 NN
-135 NLASN
+135 DAVSN
-140 NNTLNV
+140 NTTLNV
-146 PNNTDNNDSARH
+146 PNKTNENGSGGH

-180 AEEASNRP
+180 AEPASNRP

-194 AAPTDPN
+194 AAPADPN
-201 ATPADPTATPADP
+201 ATPADPAAAA
-214 TAGNGSA
+214 AGNGGA

-231 TTDPNANNIGQN
+231 TTDPNANNAGQN
-243 APNEVLSFDDNNIR
+243 APNEVLSFDDNGIR
-257 PSTNRSVPTVTVVDN
+257 PSTNRSVPSVTVVDN
-272 LPGYTL
+272 LPGFTL

-298 SGDAK
+298 SADAK

-315 RIRGNDTNDHGDFNG
+315 RI
-330 IEKTLTVNPNSELIF
+330 K
-345 EFNTMTTKN
+345 
-354 YQAQGN
+354 
-360 VIALGRIRG
+360 G

-402 KNYQGMTNLI
+402 KNYQGVTNLI

-421 IGEKVV
+421 IAEKSV

-433 RLLKVPENVSHLKI
+433 RLFKVPENVSHLKI

-526 KIQLPEGVE
+526 QVQLPEGVE

-547 GNSGVDIND
+547 SNSGVDMND
-556 MNVTYDAANRIITIK
+556 FNVTYDAANRVITIK
-571 STGGGTGNSPARLMP
+571 STGGGSGNSPARLMP

-615 KTYSQDFINS
+615 KTYTQDFINS

-696 DIDSLA
+696 DIDSLT

-711 SVDAENAVNRKV
+711 SVDAENAVNKKV
-723 DDMEDLVNQNDEL
+723 DQMEDLVNQNDEL

-784 TPVVKPNAKQAIR
+784 TPVVKPNAKKAIR
-797 DKAAKQREIIN
+797 DKATKQREIIN
-808 HTPDATQDE
+808 ATPDATEDE

-823 QLTTD
+823 QLATD

-857 AVAPQVTHKQAA
+857 AVVPQVTHKKAA

-917 TNDDVDTAKGDG
+917 TNADVDNAKGDG

-969 EERQAAIE
+969 EERQAAID
-977 KVNAAVAVAN
+977 KVNAAVTAAN

-1000 QVKTNAIQGIQAIE
+1000 QVKTNAIQGIQAIT

-1028 QSAETQH
+1028 KSAETQH
-1035 NAIFNNNDATLEE
+1035 NTIFNNNDATLEE

-1092 ATQVKTDARNA
+1092 ATQVKTDARNV
-1103 VNEKAREAI
+1103 VNDKAREAI

-1139 ALNDIGVTST
+1139 ALTDIGVTST

-1179 VLTDLATAKKQEINQ
+1179 VLNDLATAKKQEINQ

-1206 LNQVDQDLATA
+1206 LNQVDQELATA

-1250 KPAALAQT
+1250 KPAALAQI
-1258 NQHYSAKLVEINATP
+1258 NQHYNAKLAEINATP

-1286 LNQDRQQAIESIK
+1286 LNQDRQQAIESVK

-1375 NQNQTNDQVDAT
+1375 NQNQTNDQVDTT
-1387 TNQAINAIDNVEAEV
+1387 TNQALNAIDNVEAEV

-1430 DNEKEVALQALAK
+1430 DNEKEVASQALAK

-1476 PETKIKP
+1476 PETKVKP

-1492 ANELRAQINQDKEAT
+1492 VNELRAKINQDKEAT
-1507 AEERQAALDKINDL
+1507 AEERQVALDKINEF
-1521 VAKAMTNI
+1521 VNQAMTDI
-1529 TNDRTN
+1529 TNNRTN
-1535 QQVNDSTNQALDDIA
+1535 QQVDDTTSQALDSIA
-1550 LVTPDHIVRAAA
+1550 LVAPEHIVRAAA

-1571 AKKHEI
+1571 AKKQEI

-1592 NQLANNEKRALQN
+1592 NQLANNEKLALQN
-1605 INQAIANNDVKRVES
+1605 INQAVTNNDVKRVET

-1628 VEPHIVVKPE
+1628 VQPHIVIKPE
-1638 AQEAIKASAD
+1638 AQQAIKASAE
-1648 NQVESIKDTPHATT
+1648 NQVESIKDTPHATV
-1662 DELDEANQQINDTL
+1662 DELDEANQLISDTL
-1676 KQGQQDIDNTTQ
+1676 KQAQQEIENTNQ
-1688 DAAVNDVRN
+1688 DAAVTDVRN

-1713 RAALDNIDESNNNQL
+1713 RAALDSIEENNKNQL

-1738 QDERNVAIA
+1738 QDERDVAID

-1753 NAIKNDIAQNKTNAE
+1753 NTIKNDIAQNKTNAE
-1768 VDQTEADGNNNIKVI
+1768 VDRTETDGNDNIKVI

-1797 SAKAEAQNA
+1797 GVKAEAQNA

-1846 NQNSI
+1846 NQDSI

-1882 NLIKAN
+1882 NLSKAN

-1893 EEQNAAIVQVEKEL
+1893 EEQNIAIAQVEKEL
-1907 IKAKQQIAG
+1907 IKAKQQIAS

-1921 DVAYLLHDGKNEIRE
+1921 DVAYLLHDEKNEIRE
-1936 IEPVINKKATARE
+1936 IEPVINRKASARE

-1963 ANVQATVEERN
+1963 ANIQATVEERN

-1991 DQDRSNAQVDKTAT
+1991 DQDRSNAQVDKTAS

-2034 VTHLVQNYRKVSD
+2034 VTALVQNYRKVSN

-2084 NVALG
+2084 NVALS

-2126 KVKALIDQYVADGNR
+2126 KVKVLIDQYVADGNR
-2141 MVDEDATLNDIK
+2141 MIDEDATLNDIK
-2153 KDTQLIIDEI
+2153 QHTQFIVDEI

-2168 PAEVIKAS
+2168 PAEPTKVS
-2176 PKVGQPAPKVCT
+2176 PKVIQPAPKVCT
-2188 PIKKED
+2188 PIKKE
-2194 KQEVRKVVKE
+2194 ETHESRKVEKE
-2204 LPNTGSEEM
+2204 LPNTGSEGM
-2213 DLPLKELALITG
+2213 DLPLKEFALITG
-2225 AALLARRRSKK
+2225 AALLARRRTKN

>member
-35 AQALTTDHNVQGGSN
+35 AQALTTDNNVQSDTN
-50 QALPGNSQN
+50 QATPVNSQDKDVAN
-59 TNADTNRDIV
+59 NRGLA
-69 NDSQNTPNAHATD
+69 NSAQNTPNQSATT
-82 NTSTNQAL
+82 NQATNQAL
-90 TNHQNVD
+90 VNHNNGSIV
-97 VANQV
+97 NQATPTSV
-102 GPAPIQ
+102 Q
-108 PSASPAQNNNNS
+108 SSTPSAQNNNHTDGNTTATETVS
-120 NANSTA
+120 NAN
-126 TEPAANTNN
+126 NN
-135 NLASN
+135 DVASN
-140 NNTLNV
+140 NTTLNV
-146 PNNTDNNDSARH
+146 PNKTNENGSGGH

-180 AEEASNRP
+180 AEPASNRP

-194 AAPTDPN
+194 AAPADPN
-201 ATPADPTATPADP
+201 ATPADPGAAA
-214 TAGNGSA
+214 AGNGGA

-231 TTDPNANNIGQN
+231 TTDPNANNAGQN
-243 APNEVLSFDDNNIR
+243 APNEVLSFDDNSIR
-257 PSTNRSVPTVTVVDN
+257 PSTNRSVPSVTVVDN
-272 LPGYTL
+272 LPGFTL

-283 VGVFSHAMVRTSMFD
+283 VGVLSHAMVRTSMFEAG
-298 SGDAK
+298 S
-303 NYQAQGNVIALG
+303 NRTYQAQGNVLALG
-315 RIRGNDTNDHGDFNG
+315 RISGTDASNHGDFNG
-330 IEKTLTVNPNSELIF
+330 IEKSLTVNPNSELIF
-345 EFNTMTTKN
+345 EFNTMPTKN
-354 YQAQGN
+354 GQGATN
-360 VIALGRIRG
+360 V
-369 NDTNDHGDFNG
+369 
-380 IEKTLT
+380 
-386 VNPNSELIFEF
+386 
-397 NTMTT
+397 
-402 KNYQGMTNLI
+402 I
-412 IKNADNDTV
+412 IKNADTNDT
-421 IGEKVV
+421 IAEKTVEG
-427 AYGPIW
+427 GPTL
-433 RLLKVPENVSHLKI
+433 RLFKVPDNVRNLKI

-459 RGIYQLRDGYKY
+459 RGIYQLKDGYKY
-471 YDFVDSIGLHSGS
+471 YSFVDSIGLHSGS

-510 NNGNFG
+510 NNGNSG
-516 ASFNTDDFVY
+516 ASLDTDEFVY

-547 GNSGVDIND
+547 NNSGVDVND
-556 MNVTYDAANRIITIK
+556 MNVTYDAANRVITIK
-571 STGGGTGNSPARLMP
+571 STGGGTTNSPARLMP

-615 KTYSQDFINS
+615 KTYTQDFINS
-625 PAESHTVSTNP
+625 AAESHTVSTNP

-670 DLKRRA
+670 DLKKRA
-676 QTILDENR
+676 QTILAENR

-696 DIDSLA
+696 DIDTLT

-711 SVDAENAVNRKV
+711 SVDAENAVNQKA
-723 DDMEDLVNQNDEL
+723 DQMEDLVNQNDEL

-749 EHKNEIIGNIGD
+749 EHKGNIIGDIGD

-784 TPVVKPNAKQAIR
+784 TPVVKPNAKKAIR
-797 DKAAKQREIIN
+797 DKATKQREIIN
-808 HTPDATQDE
+808 ATPDATEDE
-817 IQDALN
+817 IQDAIN
-823 QLTTD
+823 QLATD

-857 AVAPQVTHKQAA
+857 SVVPQVTHKQAA

-917 TNDDVDTAKGDG
+917 TNADVDNAKGDG

-969 EERQAAIE
+969 EERQAAID
-977 KVNAAVAVAN
+977 KVNAAVTAAN

-994 TNADVE
+994 TNAEVE
-1000 QVKTNAIQGIQAIE
+1000 QVKTNAIQGIQAIT

-1028 QSAETQH
+1028 KSAETQH
-1035 NAIFNNNDATLEE
+1035 NTIFNNNDATLEE

-1092 ATQVKTDARNA
+1092 ATQVKTDARNV
-1103 VNEKAREAI
+1103 VNDKAREAI

-1139 ALNDIGVTST
+1139 ALTDIGVTST
-1149 TAMVNSIRDDA
+1149 TAMVNCIRDDA

-1179 VLTDLATAKKQEINQ
+1179 VLNDLATAKKQEINQ

-1206 LNQVDQDLATA
+1206 LNQVDQELATA

-1250 KPAALAQT
+1250 KPAALAQI
-1258 NQHYSAKLVEINATP
+1258 NQHYNAKLAEINATP
-1273 DATDDEK
+1273 DATNDEK

-1375 NQNQTNDQVDAT
+1375 NQNQTNDQVDTT
-1387 TNQAINAIDNVEAEV
+1387 TNQALNAIDNVEAEV

-1430 DNEKEVALQALAK
+1430 DNEKEVASQALAK

-1476 PETKIKP
+1476 PETKVKP

-1492 ANELRAQINQDKEAT
+1492 ANELRAKINQDKEAT
-1507 AEERQAALDKINDL
+1507 AEERQVALDKINEF
-1521 VAKAMTNI
+1521 VNQAMTDI
-1529 TNDRTN
+1529 TNNRTN
-1535 QQVNDSTNQALDDIA
+1535 QQVDDTTSQALDSIA
-1550 LVTPDHIVRAAA
+1550 LVAPEHIVRAAA

-1571 AKKHEI
+1571 AKKQEI

-1592 NQLANNEKRALQN
+1592 NQLANNKKLALQN
-1605 INQAIANNDVKRVES
+1605 INQAVTNNDVKRVET

-1628 VEPHIVVKPE
+1628 VQPHIVIKPE
-1638 AQEAIKASAD
+1638 AQQAIKASAE
-1648 NQVESIKDTPHATT
+1648 NQVESIKDTPHATV
-1662 DELDEANQQINDTL
+1662 DELDEANQLISDTL
-1676 KQGQQDIDNTTQ
+1676 KQAQQEIENTNQ
-1688 DAAVNDVRN
+1688 DAAVTDVRN

-1713 RAALDNIDESNNNQL
+1713 RAALDSIEENNKNQL

-1738 QDERNVAIA
+1738 QDERDVAIDT
-1747 ALNKIV
+1747 LNKIV
-1753 NAIKNDIAQNKTNAE
+1753 NTIKNDIAQNKTNAE
-1768 VDQTEADGNNNIKVI
+1768 VDRTETDGNDNIKVI

-1797 SAKAEAQNA
+1797 GVKAEAQNA

-1846 NQNSI
+1846 NQDSI

-1893 EEQNAAIVQVEKEL
+1893 EEQNIAIAQVEKEL
-1907 IKAKQQIAG
+1907 IKAKQQIAS

-1921 DVAYLLHDGKNEIRE
+1921 DVAYLLHDEKNEIRE
-1936 IEPVINKKATARE
+1936 IEPVISRKASARE

-1963 ANVQATVEERN
+1963 ANIQATVEERN

-1991 DQDRSNAQVDKTAT
+1991 DQDRSNAQVDKTAS

-2034 VTHLVQNYRKVSD
+2034 VTALVQNYRKVSD

-2084 NVALG
+2084 NVALS

-2126 KVKALIDQYVADGNR
+2126 KVKVLIDQYVADGNR
-2141 MVDEDATLNDIK
+2141 MIDEDATLNDIK
-2153 KDTQLIIDEI
+2153 QHTQFIVDEI

-2168 PAEVIKAS
+2168 PAEAMKVS
-2176 PKVGQPAPKVCT
+2176 PKVIQPAPKVCT
-2188 PIKKED
+2188 PIKKE
-2194 KQEVRKVVKE
+2194 ETHESRKVEKE

-2213 DLPLKELALITG
+2213 DLPLKEFALITG
-2225 AALLARRRSKK
+2225 AALLARRRTKN

>member
-35 AQALTTDHNVQGGSN
+35 AQALTTDNNVQSDTN
-50 QALPGNSQN
+50 QATPVNSQ
-59 TNADTNRDIV
+59 DTNVANNRGLA
-69 NDSQNTPNAHATD
+69 NSAQNTPNQSATT
-82 NTSTNQAL
+82 NQSTNQAL
-90 TNHQNVD
+90 VNHNNGSI
-97 VANQV
+97 ANQATPTSV
-102 GPAPIQ
+102 Q
-108 PSASPAQNNNNS
+108 SSTPSAQNNNHTDGNTTATETVS
-120 NANSTA
+120 NAN
-126 TEPAANTNN
+126 NKDVV
-135 NLASN
+135 SN
-140 NNTLNV
+140 NTTLNV
-146 PNNTDNNDSARH
+146 PNKTNENGSGGH
-158 LTLKEIQEDVR
+158 LTSKEIQEDVR

-180 AEEASNRP
+180 AEQASNRP

-194 AAPTDPN
+194 AAPADPN
-201 ATPADPTATPADP
+201 ATPADPAAAA
-214 TAGNGSA
+214 AGNGGA

-231 TTDPNANNIGQN
+231 TTDPNANNAGQN
-243 APNEVLSFDDNNIR
+243 APNEVLSFDDNGIR
-257 PSTNRSVPTVTVVDN
+257 PSTNRSVPSVTVVDN
-272 LPGYTL
+272 LPGFTL

-315 RIRGNDTNDHGDFNG
+315 RIKGNDTNDHGDFNG
-330 IEKTLTVNPNSELIF
+330 IEKS
-345 EFNTMTTKN
+345 
-354 YQAQGN
+354 
-360 VIALGRIRG
+360 
-369 NDTNDHGDFNG
+369 
-380 IEKTLT
+380 LT

-402 KNYQGMTNLI
+402 KNYQGVTNLI

-421 IGEKVV
+421 IAEKSV

-433 RLLKVPENVSHLKI
+433 RLFKVPENVSHLKI

-526 KIQLPEGVE
+526 KVQLPEGVE

-547 GNSGVDIND
+547 SNSGVDMND
-556 MNVTYDAANRIITIK
+556 FNVTYDAANRVITIK
-571 STGGGTGNSPARLMP
+571 STGGGSGNSPARLMP

-615 KTYSQDFINS
+615 KTYTQDFINS

-696 DIDSLA
+696 DIDSLT

-711 SVDAENAVNRKV
+711 SVDAENAVNKKV
-723 DDMEDLVNQNDEL
+723 DQMEDLVNQNDEL

-784 TPVVKPNAKQAIR
+784 TPVVKPNAKKAIR
-797 DKAAKQREIIN
+797 DKATKQREIIN
-808 HTPDATQDE
+808 ATPDATEDE

-823 QLTTD
+823 QLATD

-843 DVETAKNNGINTIG
+843 DVEIAKNNGINTIG
-857 AVAPQVTHKQAA
+857 AVVPQVTHKQAA

-917 TNDDVDTAKGDG
+917 TNADVDNAKGDG

-969 EERQAAIE
+969 EERQAAID
-977 KVNAAVAVAN
+977 KVNAAVTAAN

-1000 QVKTNAIQGIQAIE
+1000 QVKTNAIQGIQAIT

-1028 QSAETQH
+1028 KSAETQH
-1035 NAIFNNNDATLEE
+1035 NTIFNNNDATLEE

-1103 VNEKAREAI
+1103 VNDKAREAI

-1139 ALNDIGVTST
+1139 ALTDIGVTST

-1179 VLTDLATAKKQEINQ
+1179 VLNDLATAKKQEINQ

-1206 LNQVDQDLATA
+1206 LNQVDQELATA

-1250 KPAALAQT
+1250 KPAALAQI
-1258 NQHYSAKLVEINATP
+1258 NQHYNAKLAEINATP
-1273 DATDDEK
+1273 DATNDEK

-1370 AFNQI
+1370 AINQI
-1375 NQNQTNDQVDAT
+1375 NQNQTNDQVDTT
-1387 TNQAINAIDNVEAEV
+1387 TNQAVNAIDNVEAEV
-1402 VIKPKAIADI
+1402 VIKPTAIADI

-1430 DNEKEVALQALAK
+1430 DNEKEVASQALAK

-1476 PETKIKP
+1476 PETKVKP

-1492 ANELRAQINQDKEAT
+1492 ANELRAKINQDKEAT
-1507 AEERQAALDKINDL
+1507 AEERQVALDKINEF
-1521 VAKAMTNI
+1521 VNQAMTDI
-1529 TNDRTN
+1529 TNNRTN
-1535 QQVNDSTNQALDDIA
+1535 QQVDDTTSQALDSIA
-1550 LVTPDHIVRAAA
+1550 LVAPEHIVRAAA

-1571 AKKHEI
+1571 AKKQEI

-1592 NQLANNEKRALQN
+1592 NQLANNEKLALQN
-1605 INQAIANNDVKRVES
+1605 INQAVTNNDVKRVET

-1628 VEPHIVVKPE
+1628 VQPHIVIKPE
-1638 AQEAIKASAD
+1638 AQQAIKATAE
-1648 NQVESIKDTPHATT
+1648 NQVESIKDTPHATV
-1662 DELDEANQQINDTL
+1662 DELDEANQLISDTL
-1676 KQGQQDIDNTTQ
+1676 KQAQQEIENTNQ
-1688 DAAVNDVRN
+1688 DAAVTDVRN

-1713 RAALDNIDESNNNQL
+1713 RAALDSIEENNKNQL

-1738 QDERNVAIA
+1738 QDERDVAIDT
-1747 ALNKIV
+1747 LNKIV
-1753 NAIKNDIAQNKTNAE
+1753 NTIKNDIAQNKTNAE
-1768 VDQTEADGNNNIKVI
+1768 VDRTETDGNDNIKVI

-1797 SAKAEAQNA
+1797 GVKAEAQNA

-1846 NQNSI
+1846 NQDSI

-1893 EEQNAAIVQVEKEL
+1893 EEQNIAIAQVEKEL
-1907 IKAKQQIAG
+1907 IKAKQQIAS

-1921 DVAYLLHDGKNEIRE
+1921 DVAYLLHDEKNEIRE
-1936 IEPVINKKATARE
+1936 IEPVINRKASARE

-1963 ANVQATVEERN
+1963 ANIQATVEERN

-1991 DQDRSNAQVDKTAT
+1991 DQDRSNAQVDKTAS

-2034 VTHLVQNYRKVSD
+2034 VTALVQNYRKVSN

-2084 NVALG
+2084 NVALS

-2126 KVKALIDQYVADGNR
+2126 KVKVLIDQYVADGNR
-2141 MVDEDATLNDIK
+2141 MIDEDATLNDIK
-2153 KDTQLIIDEI
+2153 QHTQFIVDEI

-2168 PAEVIKAS
+2168 PAEATKVS
-2176 PKVGQPAPKVCT
+2176 PKEIQPAPKVCT
-2188 PIKKED
+2188 PIKKE
-2194 KQEVRKVVKE
+2194 ETHESRKVEKE
-2204 LPNTGSEEM
+2204 LPNTGSEGM
-2213 DLPLKELALITG
+2213 DLPLKEFALITG
-2225 AALLARRRSKK
+2225 AALLARRRTKN

>member
-35 AQALTTDHNVQGGSN
+35 AQALTTDNNVQSDTN
-50 QALPGNSQN
+50 QATPVNSQDKDVAN
-59 TNADTNRDIV
+59 NRGLA
-69 NDSQNTPNAHATD
+69 NSAQNTPNQSATT
-82 NTSTNQAL
+82 NQATNQAL
-90 TNHQNVD
+90 VNHNNGSTV
-97 VANQV
+97 NQATPTSV
-102 GPAPIQ
+102 Q
-108 PSASPAQNNNNS
+108 SSTPSAQNNNHTDGNT
-120 NANSTA
+120 TA
-126 TEPAANTNN
+126 TETVLNANN
-135 NLASN
+135 NDVVSN
-140 NNTLNV
+140 NTTLNV
-146 PNNTDNNDSARH
+146 PNKTNENGSGGH

-180 AEEASNRP
+180 AEPASNRP

-194 AAPTDPN
+194 AAPADPN
-201 ATPADPTATPADP
+201 ATPADPAAAA
-214 TAGNGSA
+214 AGNGGA

-231 TTDPNANNIGQN
+231 TTDPNANNAGQN
-243 APNEVLSFDDNNIR
+243 APNEVLSFDDNGIR
-257 PSTNRSVPTVTVVDN
+257 PSTNRSVPTVNVVNN
-272 LPGYTL
+272 LPGFTL

-298 SGDAK
+298 SGDNK

-315 RIRGNDTNDHGDFNG
+315 RILGTDTNDHGDFNG
-330 IEKTLTVNPNSELIF
+330 IEKALTVNPNSELIF

-354 YQAQGN
+354 GQGATN
-360 VIALGRIRG
+360 V
-369 NDTNDHGDFNG
+369 
-380 IEKTLT
+380 
-386 VNPNSELIFEF
+386 
-397 NTMTT
+397 
-402 KNYQGMTNLI
+402 I
-412 IKNADNDTV
+412 IKNADTNDT
-421 IGEKVV
+421 IAEKTVEG
-427 AYGPIW
+427 GPTL
-433 RLLKVPENVSHLKI
+433 RLFKVPDNVRNLKI

-459 RGIYQLRDGYKY
+459 RGIYQLKDGYKY
-471 YDFVDSIGLHSGS
+471 YSFVDSIGLHSGS
-484 HVYVERRTME
+484 HVYVERRTMD

-510 NNGNFG
+510 NNGNSG
-516 ASFNTDDFVY
+516 ASLDTNDFVY
-526 KIQLPEGVE
+526 QVQLPEGVE

-547 GNSGVDIND
+547 NNSGVDVND
-556 MNVTYDAANRIITIK
+556 MNVTYDAANRVITIK
-571 STGGGTGNSPARLMP
+571 STGGGTANSPARLMP
-586 DKILDLKYKLRVNNV
+586 DKILDLRYKLRVNNV
-601 PTPRTVTFNDTLTY
+601 PTPRTVTFNETLTY
-615 KTYSQDFINS
+615 KTYTQDFINS

-670 DLKRRA
+670 DLKKRA
-676 QTILDENR
+676 QTILAENR

-696 DIDSLA
+696 DIDTLT

-711 SVDAENAVNRKV
+711 SVDAENAVNQKA
-723 DDMEDLVNQNDEL
+723 DQMEDLVNQNDEL

-749 EHKNEIIGNIGD
+749 EHKGNIIGDIGD

-784 TPVVKPNAKQAIR
+784 TPVVKPNAKKAIR
-797 DKAAKQREIIN
+797 DKATKQREIIN
-808 HTPDATQDE
+808 ATPDATEDE
-817 IQDALN
+817 IQDAIN
-823 QLTTD
+823 QLATD

-857 AVAPQVTHKQAA
+857 AVVPQVTHKKAA

-917 TNDDVDTAKGDG
+917 TNADVDNAKGDG

-969 EERQAAIE
+969 EER
-977 KVNAAVAVAN
+977 
-987 TNILNAN
+987 
-994 TNADVE
+994 
-1000 QVKTNAIQGIQAIE
+1000 
-1014 PATKV
+1014 
-1019 KTDAKNAID
+1019 
-1028 QSAETQH
+1028 
-1035 NAIFNNNDATLEE
+1035 
-1048 QQAAQQLL
+1048 QAAQQLL

-1092 ATQVKTDARNA
+1092 ATQVKTDARNV
-1103 VNEKAREAI
+1103 VNDKAREAI
-1112 TNINATPGATR
+1112 TNINATTGATR

-1139 ALNDIGVTST
+1139 ALTDIGVTSN

-1179 VLTDLATAKKQEINQ
+1179 VLNDLATAKKQEINQ

-1206 LNQVDQDLATA
+1206 LNQVDQELATA

-1250 KPAALAQT
+1250 KPAALAQI
-1258 NQHYSAKLVEINATP
+1258 NQHYNAKLAEINATP
-1273 DATDDEK
+1273 DATNDEK

-1370 AFNQI
+1370 AINQI
-1375 NQNQTNDQVDAT
+1375 NQNQTNDQVDTT
-1387 TNQAINAIDNVEAEV
+1387 TNQAVNAIDNVEAEV

-1430 DNEKEVALQALAK
+1430 DNEKEVASQALAK

-1476 PETKIKP
+1476 PETKVKP

-1492 ANELRAQINQDKEAT
+1492 ANELRAKINQDKEAT
-1507 AEERQAALDKINDL
+1507 AEERQVALDKINEF
-1521 VAKAMTNI
+1521 VNQAMTDI
-1529 TNDRTN
+1529 TNNRTN
-1535 QQVNDSTNQALDDIA
+1535 QQVDDTTSQALDSIA

-1571 AKKHEI
+1571 TKKREI

-1605 INQAIANNDVKRVES
+1605 IDQAIANNDVKRVET

-1628 VEPHIVVKPE
+1628 VQPHIVIKPE
-1638 AQEAIKASAD
+1638 AQQAIKASAE
-1648 NQVESIKDTPHATT
+1648 NQVESIKDTPHATV
-1662 DELDEANQQINDTL
+1662 DELDEANQLISDTL
-1676 KQGQQDIDNTTQ
+1676 KQAQQEIENTNQ
-1688 DAAVNDVRN
+1688 DAAVTDVRN

-1713 RAALDNIDESNNNQL
+1713 RAALDSIEENNKNQL

-1738 QDERNVAIA
+1738 QDERDVAIDT
-1747 ALNKIV
+1747 LNKIV
-1753 NAIKNDIAQNKTNAE
+1753 NTIKNDIAQNKTNAE
-1768 VDQTEADGNNNIKVI
+1768 VDRTETDGNDNIKVI

-1797 SAKAEAQNA
+1797 GVKAEAQNA

-1846 NQNSI
+1846 NQDSI
-1851 DAQNIISKI
+1851 NAQNIISKI

-1893 EEQNAAIVQVEKEL
+1893 EEQNIAIAQVEKEL
-1907 IKAKQQIAG
+1907 IKAKQQIAS

-1921 DVAYLLHDGKNEIRE
+1921 DVAYLLHDEKNEIRE
-1936 IEPVINKKATARE
+1936 IEPVINRKASARE

-1963 ANVQATVEERN
+1963 ANIQATVEERN

-1991 DQDRSNAQVDKTAT
+1991 DQDRSNAQVDKTAS

-2034 VTHLVQNYRKVSD
+2034 VTALVQNYRKVSN

-2084 NVALG
+2084 NVALS

-2126 KVKALIDQYVADGNR
+2126 KVKVLIDQYVADGNR
-2141 MVDEDATLNDIK
+2141 MIDEDATLNDIK
-2153 KDTQLIIDEI
+2153 QHTQFIVDEI

-2168 PAEVIKAS
+2168 PAEATKVS
-2176 PKVGQPAPKVCT
+2176 PKEIQPAPKVCT
-2188 PIKKED
+2188 PIKKE
-2194 KQEVRKVVKE
+2194 ETHESRKVEKE
-2204 LPNTGSEEM
+2204 LPNTGSEGM
-2213 DLPLKELALITG
+2213 DLPLKEFALITG
-2225 AALLARRRSKK
+2225 AALLARRRTKN

>member
-35 AQALTTDHNVQGGSN
+35 AQALTTDNNVQSDTN
-50 QALPGNSQN
+50 QATPVNSQ
-59 TNADTNRDIV
+59 DTNVANNRGLA
-69 NDSQNTPNAHATD
+69 NSAQNTPNQSATT
-82 NTSTNQAL
+82 NQSTNQAL
-90 TNHQNVD
+90 VNHNNGSI
-97 VANQV
+97 ANQATPTSV
-102 GPAPIQ
+102 Q
-108 PSASPAQNNNNS
+108 SSTPSAQNNNHTDGNTTATETVS
-120 NANSTA
+120 NAN
-126 TEPAANTNN
+126 NKDVV
-135 NLASN
+135 SN
-140 NNTLNV
+140 NTTLNV
-146 PNNTDNNDSARH
+146 PNKTNENGSGGH

-180 AEEASNRP
+180 AEQASNRP

-194 AAPTDPN
+194 AAPADPN
-201 ATPADPTATPADP
+201 ATPADPAAAA
-214 TAGNGSA
+214 AGNGGA

-231 TTDPNANNIGQN
+231 TTDPNANNAGQN
-243 APNEVLSFDDNNIR
+243 APNEVLSFDDNGIR
-257 PSTNRSVPTVTVVDN
+257 PSTNRSVPSVTVVDN
-272 LPGYTL
+272 LPGFTL

-315 RIRGNDTNDHGDFNG
+315 RIKGNDTNDHGDFNG
-330 IEKTLTVNPNSELIF
+330 IEKS
-345 EFNTMTTKN
+345 
-354 YQAQGN
+354 
-360 VIALGRIRG
+360 
-369 NDTNDHGDFNG
+369 
-380 IEKTLT
+380 LT

-402 KNYQGMTNLI
+402 KNYQGVTNLI

-421 IGEKVV
+421 IAEKSV

-433 RLLKVPENVSHLKI
+433 RLFKVPENVSHLKI

-526 KIQLPEGVE
+526 KVQLPEGVE

-547 GNSGVDIND
+547 SNSGVDMND
-556 MNVTYDAANRIITIK
+556 FNVTYDAANRVITIK
-571 STGGGTGNSPARLMP
+571 STGGGSGNSPARLMP

-615 KTYSQDFINS
+615 KTYTQDFINS

-696 DIDSLA
+696 DIDSLT

-711 SVDAENAVNRKV
+711 SVDAENAVNKKV
-723 DDMEDLVNQNDEL
+723 DQMEDLVNQNDEL

-784 TPVVKPNAKQAIR
+784 TPVVKPNAKKAIR
-797 DKAAKQREIIN
+797 DKATKQREIIN
-808 HTPDATQDE
+808 ATPDATEDE

-823 QLTTD
+823 QLATD

-843 DVETAKNNGINTIG
+843 DVEIAKNNGINTIG
-857 AVAPQVTHKQAA
+857 AVVPQVTHKQAA
-869 RDAINQATA
+869 GDAINQATA

-917 TNDDVDTAKGDG
+917 TNADVDNAKGDG

-969 EERQAAIE
+969 EERQAAID
-977 KVNAAVAVAN
+977 KVNAAVTAAN

-1000 QVKTNAIQGIQAIE
+1000 QVKTNAIQGIQAIT

-1028 QSAETQH
+1028 KSAETQH
-1035 NAIFNNNDATLEE
+1035 NTIFNNNDATLEE

-1103 VNEKAREAI
+1103 VNDKAREAI

-1139 ALNDIGVTST
+1139 ALTDIGVTST

-1179 VLTDLATAKKQEINQ
+1179 VLNDLATAKKQEINQ

-1206 LNQVDQDLATA
+1206 LNQVDQELATA

-1250 KPAALAQT
+1250 KPAALAQI
-1258 NQHYSAKLVEINATP
+1258 NQHYNAKLAEINATP
-1273 DATDDEK
+1273 DATNDEK

-1370 AFNQI
+1370 AINQI
-1375 NQNQTNDQVDAT
+1375 NQNQTNDQVDTT
-1387 TNQAINAIDNVEAEV
+1387 TNQAVNAIDNVEAEV

-1430 DNEKEVALQALAK
+1430 DNEKEVASQALAK

-1476 PETKIKP
+1476 PETKVKP

-1492 ANELRAQINQDKEAT
+1492 ANELRAKINQDKEAT
-1507 AEERQAALDKINDL
+1507 AEERQVALDKINEF
-1521 VAKAMTNI
+1521 VNQAMTDI
-1529 TNDRTN
+1529 TNNRTN
-1535 QQVNDSTNQALDDIA
+1535 QQVDDTTSQALDSIA
-1550 LVTPDHIVRAAA
+1550 LVAPEHIVRAAA

-1571 AKKHEI
+1571 AKKQEI

-1592 NQLANNEKRALQN
+1592 NQLANNEKLALQN
-1605 INQAIANNDVKRVES
+1605 INQAVTNNDVKRVET

-1628 VEPHIVVKPE
+1628 VQPHIVIKPE
-1638 AQEAIKASAD
+1638 AQQAIKATAE
-1648 NQVESIKDTPHATT
+1648 NQVESIKDTPHATV
-1662 DELDEANQQINDTL
+1662 DELDEANQLISDTL
-1676 KQGQQDIDNTTQ
+1676 KQAQQEIENTNQ
-1688 DAAVNDVRN
+1688 DAAVTDVRN

-1713 RAALDNIDESNNNQL
+1713 RAALDSIEENNKNQL

-1738 QDERNVAIA
+1738 QDERDVAIDT
-1747 ALNKIV
+1747 LNKIV
-1753 NAIKNDIAQNKTNAE
+1753 NTIKNDIAQNKTNAE
-1768 VDQTEADGNNNIKVI
+1768 VDRTETDGNDNIKVI

-1797 SAKAEAQNA
+1797 GVKAEAQNA

-1846 NQNSI
+1846 NQDSI

-1893 EEQNAAIVQVEKEL
+1893 EEQNIAIAQVEKEL
-1907 IKAKQQIAG
+1907 IKAKQQIAS

-1921 DVAYLLHDGKNEIRE
+1921 DVAYLLHDEKNEIRE
-1936 IEPVINKKATARE
+1936 IEPVINRKASARE

-1963 ANVQATVEERN
+1963 ANIQATVEERN

-1991 DQDRSNAQVDKTAT
+1991 DQDRSNAQVDKTAS

-2034 VTHLVQNYRKVSD
+2034 VTALVQNYRKVSN

-2084 NVALG
+2084 NVALS

-2126 KVKALIDQYVADGNR
+2126 KVKVLIDQYVADGNR
-2141 MVDEDATLNDIK
+2141 MIDEDATLNDIK
-2153 KDTQLIIDEI
+2153 QHTQFIVDEI

-2168 PAEVIKAS
+2168 PAEATKVS
-2176 PKVGQPAPKVCT
+2176 PKEIQPAPKVCT
-2188 PIKKED
+2188 PIKKE
-2194 KQEVRKVVKE
+2194 ETHESRKVEKE
-2204 LPNTGSEEM
+2204 LPNTGSEGM
-2213 DLPLKELALITG
+2213 DLPLKEFALITG
-2225 AALLARRRSKK
+2225 AALLARRRTKN

>member
-50 QALPGNSQN
+50 QALPGNSPN

-69 NDSQNTPNAHATD
+69 NGSQNTPNAHATD

-90 TNHQNVD
+90 TNHQNVG

-102 GPAPIQ
+102 APAPIQ
-108 PSASPAQNNNNS
+108 PSTSSASNNNHS
-120 NANSTA
+120 DANSTA

-194 AAPTDPN
+194 AAPADPN
-201 ATPADPTATPADP
+201 ATPADP

-221 PVAITAPYTP
+221 PVAITAPFTP

-243 APNEVLSFDDNNIR
+243 APNEVLTFDDNNIR

-315 RIRGNDTNDHGDFNG
+315 RIKGNDTNDHGG
-330 IEKTLTVNPNSELIF
+330 
-345 EFNTMTTKN
+345 
-354 YQAQGN
+354 
-360 VIALGRIRG
+360 
-369 NDTNDHGDFNG
+369 FNG

-601 PTPRTVTFNDTLTY
+601 PTPRTVTFNDILTY
-615 KTYSQDFINS
+615 KTYTQDFINS

-641 IMNKDALQAEVDRR
+641 IMNKDVLQAEVDRR

-670 DLKRRA
+670 ELKRRA

-696 DIDSLA
+696 DIDSLV

-784 TPVVKPNAKQAIR
+784 TPVVKTNAKQAIR

-808 HTPDATQDE
+808 NTPDATQDE

-828 ETDAIDNVTNATTNA
+828 ETDAIDNITNATTNA

-977 KVNAAVAVAN
+977 KVNAAVAAAN

-1103 VNEKAREAI
+1103 VNDKAREAI

-1194 NTNATTEEKQVA
+1194 NTNATDEEKQVA

-1250 KPAALAQT
+1250 KPTALAQI
-1258 NQHYSAKLVEINATP
+1258 NQHYNAKLAEINATP

-1387 TNQAINAIDNVEAEV
+1387 TNQAINAIDNVEAKV

-1430 DNEKEVALQALAK
+1430 DNEKEVALLALAK

-1476 PETKIKP
+1476 PETKVKP

-1550 LVTPDHIVRAAA
+1550 LVTPDHIVRATA

-1605 INQAIANNDVKRVES
+1605 IDQAIANNDVKRVES

-1907 IKAKQQIAG
+1907 IKAKQQIAS

-1949 QLTTLFNDKKQAIE
+1949 QLTTLFNDKKLAIE

-1991 DQDRSNAQVDKTAT
+1991 DQDRSNAQVDKTAS

-2126 KVKALIDQYVADGNR
+2126 KVKALIDQYVADGIR
-2141 MVDEDATLNDIK
+2141 MIDEDATLNDIK
-2153 KDTQLIIDEI
+2153 QHTQFIVDEI

-2168 PAEVIKAS
+2168 PAEATKVL
-2176 PKVGQPAPKVCT
+2176 PKVGQPAPKLCT
-2188 PIKKED
+2188 SIKKVD

-2225 AALLARRRSKK
+2225 AALLARRRNKN

>member
-35 AQALTTDHNVQGGSN
+35 AQALTTDNNVQSDTN
-50 QALPGNSQN
+50 QATPVNSQDKDVAN
-59 TNADTNRDIV
+59 NRGLANSAQNIPNQSATTNQA
-69 NDSQNTPNAHATD
+69 
-82 NTSTNQAL
+82 TNQAL
-90 TNHQNVD
+90 VNHNNGSIV
-97 VANQV
+97 NQATPTSV
-102 GPAPIQ
+102 Q
-108 PSASPAQNNNNS
+108 SSTPSAQNNNHTDGNTTATETVS
-120 NANSTA
+120 NAN
-126 TEPAANTNN
+126 NN
-135 NLASN
+135 DAVSN
-140 NNTLNV
+140 NTTLNV
-146 PNNTDNNDSARH
+146 PNKTNENGSGGH

-180 AEEASNRP
+180 AEPASNRP

-194 AAPTDPN
+194 AAPADPN
-201 ATPADPTATPADP
+201 ATPADPAAAA
-214 TAGNGSA
+214 AGNGGA

-231 TTDPNANNIGQN
+231 TTDPNANNAGQN
-243 APNEVLSFDDNNIR
+243 APNEVLSFDDNGIR
-257 PSTNRSVPTVTVVDN
+257 PSTNRSVPSVTVVDN
-272 LPGYTL
+272 LPGFTL

-298 SGDAK
+298 SADAK

-315 RIRGNDTNDHGDFNG
+315 RI
-330 IEKTLTVNPNSELIF
+330 K
-345 EFNTMTTKN
+345 
-354 YQAQGN
+354 
-360 VIALGRIRG
+360 G

-402 KNYQGMTNLI
+402 KNYQGVTNLI

-421 IGEKVV
+421 IAEKSV

-433 RLLKVPENVSHLKI
+433 RLFKVPENVSHLKI

-526 KIQLPEGVE
+526 QVQLPEGVE

-547 GNSGVDIND
+547 SNSGVDMND
-556 MNVTYDAANRIITIK
+556 FNVTYDAANRVITIK
-571 STGGGTGNSPARLMP
+571 STGGGSGNSPARLMP

-615 KTYSQDFINS
+615 KTYTQDFINS
-625 PAESHTVSTNP
+625 AAESHTVSTNP

-670 DLKRRA
+670 DLKKRA
-676 QTILDENR
+676 QTILAENR

-696 DIDSLA
+696 DIDTLT

-711 SVDAENAVNRKV
+711 SVDAENAVNQKA
-723 DDMEDLVNQNDEL
+723 DQMEDLVNQNDEL

-749 EHKNEIIGNIGD
+749 EHKGNIIGDIGD

-784 TPVVKPNAKQAIR
+784 TPVVKPNAKKAIR
-797 DKAAKQREIIN
+797 DKATKQREIIN
-808 HTPDATQDE
+808 ATPDATEDE

-823 QLTTD
+823 QLATD

-843 DVETAKNNGINTIG
+843 DVETAKNNGINTIE
-857 AVAPQVTHKQAA
+857 AVVPQVTHKKAA

-906 NHALEQINQAT
+906 NYALEQINQAT
-917 TNDDVDTAKGDG
+917 TNADVDNAKGDG

-969 EERQAAIE
+969 EERQAAID
-977 KVNAAVAVAN
+977 KVNAAVTAAN
-987 TNILNAN
+987 TNILNTN

-1000 QVKTNAIQGIQAIE
+1000 QVKTNEIQGIQAIT

-1028 QSAETQH
+1028 KSAEKQH
-1035 NAIFNNNDATLEE
+1035 NTIFNNNDATLEE

-1092 ATQVKTDARNA
+1092 ATQVKTDARNV
-1103 VNEKAREAI
+1103 VNDKAREAI

-1139 ALNDIGVTST
+1139 ALTDIGVTST
-1149 TAMVNSIRDDA
+1149 TAMVNSIRDNA

-1179 VLTDLATAKKQEINQ
+1179 VLNDLATAKKQEINQ

-1206 LNQVDQDLATA
+1206 LNQVDQELATA

-1250 KPAALAQT
+1250 KPAALAQI
-1258 NQHYSAKLVEINATP
+1258 NQHYNAKLAEINATP
-1273 DATDDEK
+1273 DATNDEK

-1370 AFNQI
+1370 AINQI
-1375 NQNQTNDQVDAT
+1375 NQNQTNDQVDTT
-1387 TNQAINAIDNVEAEV
+1387 TNQAVNAIDNVEAEV

-1430 DNEKEVALQALAK
+1430 DNEKEVASQALAK

-1476 PETKIKP
+1476 PETKVKP

-1492 ANELRAQINQDKEAT
+1492 ANELRAKINQDKEAT
-1507 AEERQAALDKINDL
+1507 AEERQVALDKINEF
-1521 VAKAMTNI
+1521 VNQAMTDI
-1529 TNDRTN
+1529 TNNRTN
-1535 QQVNDSTNQALDDIA
+1535 QQVDDTTSQALDSIA
-1550 LVTPDHIVRAAA
+1550 LVAPEHIVRAAA

-1571 AKKHEI
+1571 TKKQEI

-1592 NQLANNEKRALQN
+1592 NQLANNEKLALQN
-1605 INQAIANNDVKRVES
+1605 INQAVTNNDVKRVET

-1628 VEPHIVVKPE
+1628 VQPHIVIKPE
-1638 AQEAIKASAD
+1638 AQQAIKASAE
-1648 NQVESIKDTPHATT
+1648 NQVESIKDTPHATV
-1662 DELDEANQQINDTL
+1662 DELDEANQLISDTL
-1676 KQGQQDIDNTTQ
+1676 KQAQQEIENTNQ
-1688 DAAVNDVRN
+1688 DAAVTDVRN

-1713 RAALDNIDESNNNQL
+1713 RAALDSIEENNKNQL

-1738 QDERNVAIA
+1738 QDERDVAIDT
-1747 ALNKIV
+1747 LNKIV
-1753 NAIKNDIAQNKTNAE
+1753 NTIKNDIAQNKTNAE
-1768 VDQTEADGNNNIKVI
+1768 VDRTETDGNDNIKVI

-1797 SAKAEAQNA
+1797 GVKAEAQNA

-1846 NQNSI
+1846 NQDSI
-1851 DAQNIISKI
+1851 NAQNIISKI
-1860 KPATTVKATA
+1860 KPATTVKTTA

-1893 EEQNAAIVQVEKEL
+1893 EEQNIAIAQVEKEL
-1907 IKAKQQIAG
+1907 IKAKQQIAS

-1921 DVAYLLHDGKNEIRE
+1921 DVAYLLHNEKNEIRE
-1936 IEPVINKKATARE
+1936 IEPVINRKASARE

-1963 ANVQATVEERN
+1963 ANIQATVEERN

-1991 DQDRSNAQVDKTAT
+1991 DQDRSNAQVDKTAS

-2034 VTHLVQNYRKVSD
+2034 VTALVQNYRKVSD
-2047 RNKADALKAI
+2047 CNKADALKAI

-2084 NVALG
+2084 NVALS

-2126 KVKALIDQYVADGNR
+2126 KVKVLIDQYVADGNR
-2141 MVDEDATLNDIK
+2141 MIDEDATLNDIK
-2153 KDTQLIIDEI
+2153 QHTQFIVDEI

-2168 PAEVIKAS
+2168 PAEPTKVS
-2176 PKVGQPAPKVCT
+2176 PKVIQPAPKVCT
-2188 PIKKED
+2188 PIKKE
-2194 KQEVRKVVKE
+2194 ETHESRKVEKE
-2204 LPNTGSEEM
+2204 LPNTGSEGM
-2213 DLPLKELALITG
+2213 DLPLKEFALITG
-2225 AALLARRRSKK
+2225 AALLARRRTKN

>member
-35 AQALTTDHNVQGGSN
+35 AQALTTDNNVQSDTN
-50 QALPGNSQN
+50 QATPVNSQ
-59 TNADTNRDIV
+59 DTNVANNRGLA
-69 NDSQNTPNAHATD
+69 NSAQNTPNQSATT
-82 NTSTNQAL
+82 NQSTNQAL
-90 TNHQNVD
+90 VNHNNGSI
-97 VANQV
+97 ANQAT
-102 GPAPIQ
+102 PAPIQ
-108 PSASPAQNNNNS
+108 PSASPTQNNNHS
-120 NANSTA
+120 DANSTA
-126 TEPAANTNN
+126 TETVSNANN
-135 NLASN
+135 NDVVSN
-140 NNTLNV
+140 NTTLNV
-146 PNNTDNNDSARH
+146 PNRTNENGSGGH

-180 AEEASNRP
+180 AEQASNRP

-194 AAPTDPN
+194 AAPADPN
-201 ATPADPTATPADP
+201 ATPADPAAAAANGTVP
-214 TAGNGSA
+214 AGN
-221 PVAITAPYTP
+221 TAPYTP
-231 TTDPNANNIGQN
+231 TTDPNANNAGQN
-243 APNEVLSFDDNNIR
+243 APNEVLSFDDNGIR
-257 PSTNRSVPTVTVVDN
+257 PSTNRSVPTVNVVNN
-272 LPGYTL
+272 LPGFTL

-298 SGDAK
+298 SGDNK

-315 RIRGNDTNDHGDFNG
+315 RIHGTDTNDHGDFNG

-345 EFNTMTTKN
+345 EFNTMSTKN
-354 YQAQGN
+354 GQGATN
-360 VIALGRIRG
+360 V
-369 NDTNDHGDFNG
+369 
-380 IEKTLT
+380 
-386 VNPNSELIFEF
+386 
-397 NTMTT
+397 
-402 KNYQGMTNLI
+402 I
-412 IKNADNDTV
+412 IKNADTNDT
-421 IGEKVV
+421 IAEKTVEG
-427 AYGPIW
+427 GPTL
-433 RLLKVPENVSHLKI
+433 RLFKVPDNVRNLKI

-459 RGIYQLRDGYKY
+459 RGIYQLKDGYKY
-471 YDFVDSIGLHSGS
+471 YSFVDSIGLHSGS
-484 HVYVERRTME
+484 HVYVERRTMD

-510 NNGNFG
+510 NNGNSG
-516 ASFNTDDFVY
+516 ASLDTNDFVY
-526 KIQLPEGVE
+526 QVQLPEGVE

-547 GNSGVDIND
+547 NNSGVDVND
-556 MNVTYDAANRIITIK
+556 MNVTYDAANRVITIK
-571 STGGGTGNSPARLMP
+571 STGGGTANSPERLMP
-586 DKILDLKYKLRVNNV
+586 DKILDLRYKLRVNNV
-601 PTPRTVTFNDTLTY
+601 PTPRTVTFNEILTY
-615 KTYSQDFINS
+615 KTYTQDFINS
-625 PAESHTVSTNP
+625 AAESHTVSTNP

-670 DLKRRA
+670 GLKRRA

-696 DIDSLA
+696 DIDSLT

-711 SVDAENAVNRKV
+711 SVDAENAVNKKV
-723 DDMEDLVNQNDEL
+723 DQMEDLVNQNDEL

-784 TPVVKPNAKQAIR
+784 TPVVKPNAKKAIR
-797 DKAAKQREIIN
+797 DKATKQRAIIN
-808 HTPDATQDE
+808 ATPDATEDE

-823 QLTTD
+823 QLATD
-828 ETDAIDNVTNATTNA
+828 ETDAIDNVTNATTNT

-857 AVAPQVTHKQAA
+857 AVVPQVTHKKAA

-917 TNDDVDTAKGDG
+917 TNADVDNAKGDG

-969 EERQAAIE
+969 EERQAAID
-977 KVNAAVAVAN
+977 KVNAAVTAAN

-1000 QVKTNAIQGIQAIE
+1000 QVKTNAIQGIQAIT

-1028 QSAETQH
+1028 KSAETQH
-1035 NAIFNNNDATLEE
+1035 NTIFNNNDATLEE

-1103 VNEKAREAI
+1103 VNDKAREAI

-1139 ALNDIGVTST
+1139 ALTDIGVTST

-1206 LNQVDQDLATA
+1206 LNQVDQELATA

-1250 KPAALAQT
+1250 KPAALAQI
-1258 NQHYSAKLVEINATP
+1258 NQHYNTKLAEINATP
-1273 DATDDEK
+1273 DATNDEK

-1387 TNQAINAIDNVEAEV
+1387 TNQAVNAIDNVEAEV

-1430 DNEKEVALQALAK
+1430 DNEKEVASQALTK

-1476 PETKIKP
+1476 PETKVKP

-1492 ANELRAQINQDKEAT
+1492 ANELRAKINQDKEAT
-1507 AEERQAALDKINDL
+1507 AEERQVALDKINEF
-1521 VAKAMTNI
+1521 VNQAMTDI
-1529 TNDRTN
+1529 TNNRTN
-1535 QQVNDSTNQALDDIA
+1535 QQVDDTTSQALDSIA
-1550 LVTPDHIVRAAA
+1550 LVTPEHIVRAGA

-1571 AKKHEI
+1571 AKKQEI

-1592 NQLANNEKRALQN
+1592 NQLANNEKLALQN
-1605 INQAIANNDVKRVES
+1605 INQAVTNNDVKRVET

-1628 VEPHIVVKPE
+1628 VQPHIVIKPE
-1638 AQEAIKASAD
+1638 AQQAIKASAE
-1648 NQVESIKDTPHATT
+1648 NQVELIKDTPHATV
-1662 DELDEANQQINDTL
+1662 DELDEANQLISDTL
-1676 KQGQQDIDNTTQ
+1676 KKAQQDIDNTTQ

-1738 QDERNVAIA
+1738 QDERNVAIDT
-1747 ALNKIV
+1747 LNKIV

-1839 ADKTAQV
+1839 ADKTVQV

-1893 EEQNAAIVQVEKEL
+1893 EEQNAAIAQVEKEL
-1907 IKAKQQIAG
+1907 IKAKQQIAS

-1936 IEPVINKKATARE
+1936 IEPVINRKASARE
-1949 QLTTLFNDKKQAIE
+1949 QLTTLLNDKKQAIE
-1963 ANVQATVEERN
+1963 ANIQATVEERN

-1991 DQDRSNAQVDKTAT
+1991 DQDRSNAQVDKTAS

-2121 PEQLA
+2121 AEQLA
-2126 KVKALIDQYVADGNR
+2126 KVKALIDQYVTDGNR
-2141 MVDEDATLNDIK
+2141 MIDEDATLNDIK
-2153 KDTQLIIDEI
+2153 QHTQFIVDEI

-2168 PAEVIKAS
+2168 PAEATKVS
-2176 PKVGQPAPKVCT
+2176 PKVIQSAPKVCT
-2188 PIKKED
+2188 PIKKE
-2194 KQEVRKVVKE
+2194 ETHESRKVEKE
-2204 LPNTGSEEM
+2204 LPNTGSEGM
-2213 DLPLKELALITG
+2213 DLPLKEFALITG
-2225 AALLARRRSKK
+2225 AALLARRRTKN

>member
-35 AQALTTDHNVQGGSN
+35 AQALTTDNNVQSDTN
-50 QALPGNSQN
+50 QATPVNSQDKDVAN
-59 TNADTNRDIV
+59 NRGLA
-69 NDSQNTPNAHATD
+69 NSAQNTPNQSATT
-82 NTSTNQAL
+82 NQATNQAL
-90 TNHQNVD
+90 VNHNNGSIV
-97 VANQV
+97 NQATPTSV
-102 GPAPIQ
+102 Q
-108 PSASPAQNNNNS
+108 SSTPSAQNNNHTDGNTTATETVS
-120 NANSTA
+120 NAN
-126 TEPAANTNN
+126 NN
-135 NLASN
+135 DVASN
-140 NNTLNV
+140 NTTLNV
-146 PNNTDNNDSARH
+146 PNKTNENGSGGH

-180 AEEASNRP
+180 AEPASNRP

-194 AAPTDPN
+194 AAPADPN
-201 ATPADPTATPADP
+201 ATPADPGAAA
-214 TAGNGSA
+214 AGNGGA

-231 TTDPNANNIGQN
+231 TTDPNANNAGQN
-243 APNEVLSFDDNNIR
+243 APNEVLSFDDNSIR
-257 PSTNRSVPTVTVVDN
+257 PSTNRSVPSVTVVDN
-272 LPGYTL
+272 LPGFTL

-283 VGVFSHAMVRTSMFD
+283 VGVLSHAMVRTSMFEAG
-298 SGDAK
+298 S
-303 NYQAQGNVIALG
+303 NRTYQAQGNVLALG
-315 RIRGNDTNDHGDFNG
+315 RISGTDASNHGDFNG
-330 IEKTLTVNPNSELIF
+330 IEKSLTVNPNSELIF
-345 EFNTMTTKN
+345 EFNTMPTKN
-354 YQAQGN
+354 GQGATN
-360 VIALGRIRG
+360 V
-369 NDTNDHGDFNG
+369 
-380 IEKTLT
+380 
-386 VNPNSELIFEF
+386 
-397 NTMTT
+397 
-402 KNYQGMTNLI
+402 I
-412 IKNADNDTV
+412 IKNADTNDT
-421 IGEKVV
+421 IAEKTVEG
-427 AYGPIW
+427 GPTL
-433 RLLKVPENVSHLKI
+433 RLFKVPDNVRNLKI

-459 RGIYQLRDGYKY
+459 RGIYQLKDGYKY
-471 YDFVDSIGLHSGS
+471 YSFVDSIGLHSGS

-510 NNGNFG
+510 NNGNSG
-516 ASFNTDDFVY
+516 ASLDTDEFVY

-547 GNSGVDIND
+547 NNSGVDVND
-556 MNVTYDAANRIITIK
+556 MNVTYDAANRVITIK
-571 STGGGTGNSPARLMP
+571 STGGGTTNSPARLMP

-615 KTYSQDFINS
+615 KTYTQDFINS
-625 PAESHTVSTNP
+625 AAESHTVSTNP

-670 DLKRRA
+670 DLKKRA
-676 QTILDENR
+676 QTILAENR

-696 DIDSLA
+696 DIDTLT

-711 SVDAENAVNRKV
+711 SVDAENAVNQKA
-723 DDMEDLVNQNDEL
+723 DQMEDLVNQNDEL

-749 EHKNEIIGNIGD
+749 EHKGNIIGDIGD

-784 TPVVKPNAKQAIR
+784 TPVVKPNAKKAIR
-797 DKAAKQREIIN
+797 DKATKQREIIN
-808 HTPDATQDE
+808 ATPDATEDE
-817 IQDALN
+817 IQDAIN
-823 QLTTD
+823 QLATD

-857 AVAPQVTHKQAA
+857 SVVPQVTHKQAA

-917 TNDDVDTAKGDG
+917 TNADVDNAKGDG

-969 EERQAAIE
+969 EERQAAID
-977 KVNAAVAVAN
+977 KVNAAVTAAN

-994 TNADVE
+994 TNAEVE
-1000 QVKTNAIQGIQAIE
+1000 QVKTNAIQGIQAIT

-1028 QSAETQH
+1028 KSAETQH
-1035 NAIFNNNDATLEE
+1035 NTIFNNNDATLEE

-1092 ATQVKTDARNA
+1092 ATQVKTDARNV
-1103 VNEKAREAI
+1103 VNDKAREAI

-1139 ALNDIGVTST
+1139 ALTDIGVTST

-1179 VLTDLATAKKQEINQ
+1179 VLNDLATAKKQEINQ

-1206 LNQVDQDLATA
+1206 LNQVDQELATA

-1250 KPAALAQT
+1250 KPAALAQI
-1258 NQHYSAKLVEINATP
+1258 NQHYNAKLAEINATP
-1273 DATDDEK
+1273 DATNDEK

-1375 NQNQTNDQVDAT
+1375 NQNQTNDQVDTT
-1387 TNQAINAIDNVEAEV
+1387 TNQALNAIDNVEAEV

-1430 DNEKEVALQALAK
+1430 DNEKEVASQALAK

-1476 PETKIKP
+1476 PETKVKP

-1492 ANELRAQINQDKEAT
+1492 ANELRAKINQDKEAT
-1507 AEERQAALDKINDL
+1507 AEERQVALDKINEF
-1521 VAKAMTNI
+1521 VNQAMTDI
-1529 TNDRTN
+1529 TNNRTN
-1535 QQVNDSTNQALDDIA
+1535 QQVDDTTSQALDSIA
-1550 LVTPDHIVRAAA
+1550 LVAPEHIVRAAA

-1571 AKKHEI
+1571 AKKQEI

-1592 NQLANNEKRALQN
+1592 NQLANNKKLALQN
-1605 INQAIANNDVKRVES
+1605 INQAVTNNDVKRVET

-1628 VEPHIVVKPE
+1628 VQPHIVIKPE
-1638 AQEAIKASAD
+1638 AQQAIKASAE
-1648 NQVESIKDTPHATT
+1648 NQVESIKDTPHATV
-1662 DELDEANQQINDTL
+1662 DELDEANQLISDTL
-1676 KQGQQDIDNTTQ
+1676 KQAQQEIENTNQ
-1688 DAAVNDVRN
+1688 DAAVTDVRN

-1713 RAALDNIDESNNNQL
+1713 RAALDSIEENNKNQL

-1738 QDERNVAIA
+1738 QDERDVAIDT
-1747 ALNKIV
+1747 LNKIV
-1753 NAIKNDIAQNKTNAE
+1753 NTIKNDIAQNKTNAE
-1768 VDQTEADGNNNIKVI
+1768 VDRTETDGNDNIKVI

-1797 SAKAEAQNA
+1797 GVKAEAQNA

-1846 NQNSI
+1846 NQDSI

-1893 EEQNAAIVQVEKEL
+1893 EEQNIAIAQVEKEL
-1907 IKAKQQIAG
+1907 IKAKQQIAS

-1921 DVAYLLHDGKNEIRE
+1921 DVAYLLHDEKNEIRE
-1936 IEPVINKKATARE
+1936 IEPVISRKASARE

-1963 ANVQATVEERN
+1963 ANIQATVEERN

-1991 DQDRSNAQVDKTAT
+1991 DQDRSNAQVDKTAS

-2034 VTHLVQNYRKVSD
+2034 VTALVQNYRKVSD

-2084 NVALG
+2084 NVALS

-2126 KVKALIDQYVADGNR
+2126 KVKVLIDQYVADGNR
-2141 MVDEDATLNDIK
+2141 MIDEDATFNDIK
-2153 KDTQLIIDEI
+2153 QHTQFIVDEI

-2168 PAEVIKAS
+2168 PAEAMKVS
-2176 PKVGQPAPKVCT
+2176 PKVIQPAPKVCT
-2188 PIKKED
+2188 PIKKE
-2194 KQEVRKVVKE
+2194 ETHESRKVEKE

-2213 DLPLKELALITG
+2213 DLPLKEFALITG
-2225 AALLARRRSKK
+2225 AALLARRRTKN

>member
-1 MNLLKKNKYSIR
+1 M
-13 KYKVGIFSTLIGT
+13 
-26 VLLLSNPNG
+26 
-35 AQALTTDHNVQGGSN
+35 
-50 QALPGNSQN
+50 
-59 TNADTNRDIV
+59 
-69 NDSQNTPNAHATD
+69 
-82 NTSTNQAL
+82 
-90 TNHQNVD
+90 
-97 VANQV
+97 
-102 GPAPIQ
+102 
-108 PSASPAQNNNNS
+108 
-120 NANSTA
+120 
-126 TEPAANTNN
+126 
-135 NLASN
+135 
-140 NNTLNV
+140 
-146 PNNTDNNDSARH
+146 
-158 LTLKEIQEDVR
+158 
-169 HSSDKPELVAI
+169 
-180 AEEASNRP
+180 
-188 KKRSRR
+188 
-194 AAPTDPN
+194 
-201 ATPADPTATPADP
+201 
-214 TAGNGSA
+214 
-221 PVAITAPYTP
+221 
-231 TTDPNANNIGQN
+231 
-243 APNEVLSFDDNNIR
+243 LSFDDNGIR
-257 PSTNRSVPTVTVVDN
+257 PSTNRSVPSVTVVDN
-272 LPGYTL
+272 LPGFTL

-315 RIRGNDTNDHGDFNG
+315 RIKGNDTNDHGDFNG
-330 IEKTLTVNPNSELIF
+330 IEKS
-345 EFNTMTTKN
+345 
-354 YQAQGN
+354 
-360 VIALGRIRG
+360 
-369 NDTNDHGDFNG
+369 
-380 IEKTLT
+380 LT

-402 KNYQGMTNLI
+402 KNYQGVTNLI
-412 IKNADNDTV
+412 IKDADNDTV
-421 IGEKVV
+421 IAEKSV

-433 RLLKVPENVSHLKI
+433 RLFKVPENVSHLKI

-526 KIQLPEGVE
+526 KVQLPEGVE

-547 GNSGVDIND
+547 SNSGVDMND
-556 MNVTYDAANRIITIK
+556 FNVTYDAANRVITIK
-571 STGGGTGNSPARLMP
+571 STGGGSGNSLARLMP

-615 KTYSQDFINS
+615 KTYTQDFINS

-641 IMNKDALQAEVDRR
+641 IMNKDALQGEVDRR

-670 DLKRRA
+670 GLKRRA

-696 DIDSLA
+696 DIDSLT

-711 SVDAENAVNRKV
+711 SVDAENAVNKKV
-723 DDMEDLVNQNDEL
+723 DQMEDLVNQNDEL

-784 TPVVKPNAKQAIR
+784 TPVVKPNAKKAIR
-797 DKAAKQREIIN
+797 DKATKQREIIN
-808 HTPDATQDE
+808 ATPDATEDE
-817 IQDALN
+817 IQDAIN
-823 QLTTD
+823 QLATD

-843 DVETAKNNGINTIG
+843 DVDN
-857 AVAPQVTHKQAA
+857 
-869 RDAINQATA
+869 
-878 TKRQQINSNREA
+878 
-890 TQEEKNAALNE
+890 
-901 LTQAT
+901 
-906 NHALEQINQAT
+906 
-917 TNDDVDTAKGDG
+917 AKGDG

-969 EERQAAIE
+969 EERQAAID
-977 KVNAAVAVAN
+977 KVNAAVTAAN

-994 TNADVE
+994 TNANVE
-1000 QVKTNAIQGIQAIE
+1000 QVKTNAIQGIQAIT

-1028 QSAETQH
+1028 KSAETQH
-1035 NAIFNNNDATLEE
+1035 NTIFNNNDATLEE

-1056 DQAVATAKQNI
+1056 DQAVVTAKQNI

-1103 VNEKAREAI
+1103 VNDKAREAI

-1179 VLTDLATAKKQEINQ
+1179 VLNDLATAKKQEINQ

-1206 LNQVDQDLATA
+1206 LNQVDQELATA

-1250 KPAALAQT
+1250 KPAALAQI
-1258 NQHYSAKLVEINATP
+1258 NQHYNAKLAEINATP
-1273 DATDDEK
+1273 DATNDEK

-1337 EVAKRIEAVKQ
+1337 EVAKCIEAVKQ

-1387 TNQAINAIDNVEAEV
+1387 TNQAVNAIDNVEAEV

-1422 IDNSLDST
+1422 NDNSLDST
-1430 DNEKEVALQALAK
+1430 DNEKEVASQALTK

-1476 PETKIKP
+1476 PETKVKP

-1492 ANELRAQINQDKEAT
+1492 ANELRAKINQDKEAT
-1507 AEERQAALDKINDL
+1507 AEERQVALDKINEF
-1521 VAKAMTNI
+1521 VNQAMTDI
-1529 TNDRTN
+1529 TNNRTN
-1535 QQVNDSTNQALDDIA
+1535 QQVDDTTSQALDSIA
-1550 LVTPDHIVRAAA
+1550 LVTPEHIVRAGA

-1571 AKKHEI
+1571 AKKQEI

-1592 NQLANNEKRALQN
+1592 NQLANNEKLALQN
-1605 INQAIANNDVKRVES
+1605 INQAVTNNDVKRVET

-1628 VEPHIVVKPE
+1628 VQPHIVIKPE
-1638 AQEAIKASAD
+1638 AQQAIKASAE
-1648 NQVESIKDTPHATT
+1648 NQVELIKDTPHATV
-1662 DELDEANQQINDTL
+1662 DELDEANQLISDTL
-1676 KQGQQDIDNTTQ
+1676 KKAQQDIDNTTQ

-1738 QDERNVAIA
+1738 QDERNVAIDT
-1747 ALNKIV
+1747 LNKIV

-1839 ADKTAQV
+1839 ADKTVQV

-1893 EEQNAAIVQVEKEL
+1893 EEQNAAIAQVEKEL
-1907 IKAKQQIAG
+1907 IKVKQQIAS

-1936 IEPVINKKATARE
+1936 IEPVINRKASARE
-1949 QLTTLFNDKKQAIE
+1949 QLTTLLNDKKQAIE
-1963 ANVQATVEERN
+1963 ANIQATVEERN

-1991 DQDRSNAQVDKTAT
+1991 DQDRSNAQVDKTAS

-2016 HPIKKPDAEKTI
+2016 HPIKKPDAEK
-2028 NDDLAR
+2028 ND
-2034 VTHLVQNYRKVSD
+2034 
-2047 RNKADALKAI
+2047 
-2057 TALKLQMDEELKT
+2057 
-2070 ARTNADVD
+2070 
-2078 AVLKRF
+2078 
-2084 NVALG
+2084 
-2089 DIEAVITEK
+2089 
-2098 ENSLLRID
+2098 
-2106 NIAQQTYAKFKAIAT
+2106 
-2121 PEQLA
+2121 
-2126 KVKALIDQYVADGNR
+2126 
-2141 MVDEDATLNDIK
+2141 
-2153 KDTQLIIDEI
+2153 
-2163 LAIKL
+2163 
-2168 PAEVIKAS
+2168 
-2176 PKVGQPAPKVCT
+2176 
-2188 PIKKED
+2188 
-2194 KQEVRKVVKE
+2194 
-2204 LPNTGSEEM
+2204 
-2213 DLPLKELALITG
+2213 
-2225 AALLARRRSKK
+2225 
-2236 EKES
+2236 

>member
-35 AQALTTDHNVQGGSN
+35 AQALTTDNNVQSDTN
-50 QALPGNSQN
+50 QATPVNSQ
-59 TNADTNRDIV
+59 DTNVANNRGLA
-69 NDSQNTPNAHATD
+69 NSAQNTPNQSATT
-82 NTSTNQAL
+82 NQSTNQAL
-90 TNHQNVD
+90 VNHNNGSI
-97 VANQV
+97 ANQATPTSV
-102 GPAPIQ
+102 Q
-108 PSASPAQNNNNS
+108 SSTPSAQNNNHTDGNTTATETVS
-120 NANSTA
+120 NAN
-126 TEPAANTNN
+126 NKDVV
-135 NLASN
+135 SN
-140 NNTLNV
+140 NTTLNV
-146 PNNTDNNDSARH
+146 PNKTNENGSGGH

-180 AEEASNRP
+180 AEQASNRP

-194 AAPTDPN
+194 AAPADPN
-201 ATPADPTATPADP
+201 ATPADPAAAA
-214 TAGNGSA
+214 AGNGGA

-231 TTDPNANNIGQN
+231 TTDPNANNAGQN
-243 APNEVLSFDDNNIR
+243 APNEVLSFDDNGIR
-257 PSTNRSVPTVTVVDN
+257 PSTNRSVPSVTVVDN
-272 LPGYTL
+272 LPGFTL

-315 RIRGNDTNDHGDFNG
+315 RIKGNDTNDHGDFNG
-330 IEKTLTVNPNSELIF
+330 IEKS
-345 EFNTMTTKN
+345 
-354 YQAQGN
+354 
-360 VIALGRIRG
+360 
-369 NDTNDHGDFNG
+369 
-380 IEKTLT
+380 LT

-402 KNYQGMTNLI
+402 KNYQGVTNLI

-421 IGEKVV
+421 IAEKSV

-433 RLLKVPENVSHLKI
+433 RLFKVPENVSHLKI

-526 KIQLPEGVE
+526 KVQLPEGVE

-547 GNSGVDIND
+547 SNSGVDMND
-556 MNVTYDAANRIITIK
+556 FNVTYDAANRVITIK
-571 STGGGTGNSPARLMP
+571 STGGGSGNSPARLMP

-615 KTYSQDFINS
+615 KTYTQDFINS

-696 DIDSLA
+696 DIDSLT

-711 SVDAENAVNRKV
+711 SVDAENAVNKKV
-723 DDMEDLVNQNDEL
+723 DQMEDLVNQNDEL

-784 TPVVKPNAKQAIR
+784 TPVVKPNAKKAIR
-797 DKAAKQREIIN
+797 DKATKQREIIN
-808 HTPDATQDE
+808 ATPDATEDE

-823 QLTTD
+823 QLATD
-828 ETDAIDNVTNATTNA
+828 ETDVIDNVTNATTNA
-843 DVETAKNNGINTIG
+843 DVEIAKNNGINTIG
-857 AVAPQVTHKQAA
+857 AVVPQVTHKQAA

-917 TNDDVDTAKGDG
+917 TNADVDNAKGDG

-969 EERQAAIE
+969 EERQAAID
-977 KVNAAVAVAN
+977 KVNAAVTAAN

-1000 QVKTNAIQGIQAIE
+1000 QVKTNAIQGIQAIT

-1028 QSAETQH
+1028 KSAETQH
-1035 NAIFNNNDATLEE
+1035 NTIFNNNDATLEE

-1103 VNEKAREAI
+1103 VNDKAREAI

-1139 ALNDIGVTST
+1139 ALTDIGVTST

-1179 VLTDLATAKKQEINQ
+1179 VLNDLATAKKQEINQ

-1206 LNQVDQDLATA
+1206 LNQVDQELATA

-1250 KPAALAQT
+1250 KPAALAQI
-1258 NQHYSAKLVEINATP
+1258 NQHYNAKLAEINATP
-1273 DATDDEK
+1273 DATNDEK

-1370 AFNQI
+1370 AINQI
-1375 NQNQTNDQVDAT
+1375 NQNQTNDQVDTT
-1387 TNQAINAIDNVEAEV
+1387 TNQAVNAIDNVEAEV

-1430 DNEKEVALQALAK
+1430 DNEKEVASQALAK

-1476 PETKIKP
+1476 PETKVKP

-1492 ANELRAQINQDKEAT
+1492 ANELRAKINQDKEAT
-1507 AEERQAALDKINDL
+1507 AEERQVALDKINEF
-1521 VAKAMTNI
+1521 VNQAMTDI
-1529 TNDRTN
+1529 TNNRTN
-1535 QQVNDSTNQALDDIA
+1535 QQVDDTTSQALDSIA
-1550 LVTPDHIVRAAA
+1550 LVAPEHIVRAAA

-1571 AKKHEI
+1571 AKKQEI

-1592 NQLANNEKRALQN
+1592 NQLANNEKLALQN
-1605 INQAIANNDVKRVES
+1605 INQAVTNNDVKRVET

-1628 VEPHIVVKPE
+1628 VQPHIVIKPE
-1638 AQEAIKASAD
+1638 AQQAIKATAE
-1648 NQVESIKDTPHATT
+1648 NQVESIKDTPHATV
-1662 DELDEANQQINDTL
+1662 DELDEANQLISDTL
-1676 KQGQQDIDNTTQ
+1676 KQAQQEIENTNQ
-1688 DAAVNDVRN
+1688 DAAVTDVRN

-1713 RAALDNIDESNNNQL
+1713 RAALDSIEENNKNQL

-1738 QDERNVAIA
+1738 QDERDVAIDT
-1747 ALNKIV
+1747 LNKIV
-1753 NAIKNDIAQNKTNAE
+1753 NTIKNDIAQNKTNAE
-1768 VDQTEADGNNNIKVI
+1768 VDRTETDGNDNIKVI

-1797 SAKAEAQNA
+1797 GVKAEAQNA

-1846 NQNSI
+1846 NQDSI

-1893 EEQNAAIVQVEKEL
+1893 EEQNIAIAQVEKEL
-1907 IKAKQQIAG
+1907 IKAKQQIAS

-1921 DVAYLLHDGKNEIRE
+1921 DVAYLLHDEKNEIRE
-1936 IEPVINKKATARE
+1936 IEPVINRKASARE

-1963 ANVQATVEERN
+1963 ANIQATVEERN

-1991 DQDRSNAQVDKTAT
+1991 DQDRSNAQVDKTAS

-2034 VTHLVQNYRKVSD
+2034 VTALVQNYRKVSN

-2084 NVALG
+2084 NVALS

-2126 KVKALIDQYVADGNR
+2126 KVKVLIDQYVADGNR
-2141 MVDEDATLNDIK
+2141 MIDEDATLNDIK
-2153 KDTQLIIDEI
+2153 QHTQFIVDEI

-2168 PAEVIKAS
+2168 PAEATKVS
-2176 PKVGQPAPKVCT
+2176 PKEIQPAPKVCT
-2188 PIKKED
+2188 PIKKE
-2194 KQEVRKVVKE
+2194 ETHESRKVEKE
-2204 LPNTGSEEM
+2204 LPNTGSEGM
-2213 DLPLKELALITG
+2213 DLPLKEFALITG
-2225 AALLARRRSKK
+2225 AALLARRRTKN

>member
-1 MNLLKKNKYSIR
+1 M
-13 KYKVGIFSTLIGT
+13 
-26 VLLLSNPNG
+26 
-35 AQALTTDHNVQGGSN
+35 
-50 QALPGNSQN
+50 
-59 TNADTNRDIV
+59 
-69 NDSQNTPNAHATD
+69 
-82 NTSTNQAL
+82 
-90 TNHQNVD
+90 
-97 VANQV
+97 
-102 GPAPIQ
+102 
-108 PSASPAQNNNNS
+108 
-120 NANSTA
+120 
-126 TEPAANTNN
+126 
-135 NLASN
+135 
-140 NNTLNV
+140 
-146 PNNTDNNDSARH
+146 
-158 LTLKEIQEDVR
+158 
-169 HSSDKPELVAI
+169 
-180 AEEASNRP
+180 
-188 KKRSRR
+188 
-194 AAPTDPN
+194 
-201 ATPADPTATPADP
+201 
-214 TAGNGSA
+214 
-221 PVAITAPYTP
+221 
-231 TTDPNANNIGQN
+231 
-243 APNEVLSFDDNNIR
+243 
-257 PSTNRSVPTVTVVDN
+257 
-272 LPGYTL
+272 
-278 INGGK
+278 
-283 VGVFSHAMVRTSMFD
+283 
-298 SGDAK
+298 
-303 NYQAQGNVIALG
+303 
-315 RIRGNDTNDHGDFNG
+315 
-330 IEKTLTVNPNSELIF
+330 
-345 EFNTMTTKN
+345 
-354 YQAQGN
+354 
-360 VIALGRIRG
+360 
-369 NDTNDHGDFNG
+369 
-380 IEKTLT
+380 
-386 VNPNSELIFEF
+386 
-397 NTMTT
+397 
-402 KNYQGMTNLI
+402 
-412 IKNADNDTV
+412 
-421 IGEKVV
+421 
-427 AYGPIW
+427 
-433 RLLKVPENVSHLKI
+433 
-447 QFVPKND
+447 
-454 AITDA
+454 
-459 RGIYQLRDGYKY
+459 
-471 YDFVDSIGLHSGS
+471 
-484 HVYVERRTME
+484 
-494 PTATNNKEFTV
+494 
-505 TTSLK
+505 
-510 NNGNFG
+510 
-516 ASFNTDDFVY
+516 
-526 KIQLPEGVE
+526 
-535 YVNNS
+535 
-540 LTKDFPS
+540 
-547 GNSGVDIND
+547 
-556 MNVTYDAANRIITIK
+556 
-571 STGGGTGNSPARLMP
+571 
-586 DKILDLKYKLRVNNV
+586 
-601 PTPRTVTFNDTLTY
+601 
-615 KTYSQDFINS
+615 
-625 PAESHTVSTNP
+625 
-636 YTIDI
+636 
-641 IMNKDALQAEVDRR
+641 QAEVDRR

>member
-35 AQALTTDHNVQGGSN
+35 AQALTTDNNVQSDTN
-50 QALPGNSQN
+50 QATPVNSQ
-59 TNADTNRDIV
+59 DTNVANNRGLA
-69 NDSQNTPNAHATD
+69 NSAQNTPNQSATT
-82 NTSTNQAL
+82 NQSTNQAL
-90 TNHQNVD
+90 VNHNNGSI
-97 VANQV
+97 ANQATPTSV
-102 GPAPIQ
+102 Q
-108 PSASPAQNNNNS
+108 SSTPSAQNNNHTDGNTTATETVS
-120 NANSTA
+120 NAN
-126 TEPAANTNN
+126 NKDVV
-135 NLASN
+135 SN
-140 NNTLNV
+140 NTTLNV
-146 PNNTDNNDSARH
+146 PNKTNENGSGGH

-180 AEEASNRP
+180 AEQASNRP

-194 AAPTDPN
+194 AAPADPN
-201 ATPADPTATPADP
+201 ATPADPAAAA
-214 TAGNGSA
+214 AGNGGA

-231 TTDPNANNIGQN
+231 TTDPNANNAGQN
-243 APNEVLSFDDNNIR
+243 APNEVLSFDDNGIR
-257 PSTNRSVPTVTVVDN
+257 PSTNRSVPSVTVVDN
-272 LPGYTL
+272 LPGFTL

-315 RIRGNDTNDHGDFNG
+315 RIKGNDTNDHGDFNG
-330 IEKTLTVNPNSELIF
+330 IEKS
-345 EFNTMTTKN
+345 
-354 YQAQGN
+354 
-360 VIALGRIRG
+360 
-369 NDTNDHGDFNG
+369 
-380 IEKTLT
+380 LT

-402 KNYQGMTNLI
+402 KNYQGVTNLI

-421 IGEKVV
+421 IAEKSV

-433 RLLKVPENVSHLKI
+433 RLFKVPENVSHLKI

-526 KIQLPEGVE
+526 KVQLPEGVE

-547 GNSGVDIND
+547 SNSGVDMND
-556 MNVTYDAANRIITIK
+556 FNVTYDAANRVITIK
-571 STGGGTGNSPARLMP
+571 STGGGSGNSPARLMP

-615 KTYSQDFINS
+615 KTYTQDFINS

-690 KRVSQA
+690 KRVSQV
-696 DIDSLA
+696 DIDSLT

-711 SVDAENAVNRKV
+711 SVDAENAVNKKV
-723 DDMEDLVNQNDEL
+723 DQMEDLVNQNDEL

-784 TPVVKPNAKQAIR
+784 TPVVKPNAKKAIR
-797 DKAAKQREIIN
+797 DKATKQREIIN
-808 HTPDATQDE
+808 ATPDATEDE

-823 QLTTD
+823 QLATD

-843 DVETAKNNGINTIG
+843 DVEIAKNNGINTIG
-857 AVAPQVTHKQAA
+857 AVVPQVTHKQAA

-917 TNDDVDTAKGDG
+917 TNADVDNAKGDG

-969 EERQAAIE
+969 EERQAAID
-977 KVNAAVAVAN
+977 KVNAAVTAAN

-1000 QVKTNAIQGIQAIE
+1000 QVKTNAIQGIQAIT

-1028 QSAETQH
+1028 KSAETQH
-1035 NAIFNNNDATLEE
+1035 NTIFNNNDATLEE

-1103 VNEKAREAI
+1103 VNDKAREAI

-1139 ALNDIGVTST
+1139 ALTDIGVTST

-1179 VLTDLATAKKQEINQ
+1179 VLNDLATAKKQEINQ

-1206 LNQVDQDLATA
+1206 LNQVDQELATA

-1250 KPAALAQT
+1250 KPAALAQI
-1258 NQHYSAKLVEINATP
+1258 NQHYNAKLAEINATP
-1273 DATDDEK
+1273 DATNDEK

-1370 AFNQI
+1370 AINQI
-1375 NQNQTNDQVDAT
+1375 NQNQTNDQVDTT
-1387 TNQAINAIDNVEAEV
+1387 TNQAVNAIDNVEAEV
-1402 VIKPKAIADI
+1402 VIKPTAIADI

-1430 DNEKEVALQALAK
+1430 DNEKEVASQALAK

-1476 PETKIKP
+1476 PETKVKP

-1492 ANELRAQINQDKEAT
+1492 ANELRAKINQDKEAT
-1507 AEERQAALDKINDL
+1507 AEERQVALDKINEF
-1521 VAKAMTNI
+1521 VNQAMTDI
-1529 TNDRTN
+1529 TNNRTN
-1535 QQVNDSTNQALDDIA
+1535 QQVDDTTSQALDSIA
-1550 LVTPDHIVRAAA
+1550 LVAPEHIVRAAA

-1571 AKKHEI
+1571 AKKQEI

-1592 NQLANNEKRALQN
+1592 NQLANNEKLALQN
-1605 INQAIANNDVKRVES
+1605 INQAVTNNDVKRVET

-1628 VEPHIVVKPE
+1628 VQPHIVIKPE
-1638 AQEAIKASAD
+1638 AQQAIKATAE
-1648 NQVESIKDTPHATT
+1648 NQVESIKDTPHATV
-1662 DELDEANQQINDTL
+1662 DELDEANQLISDTL
-1676 KQGQQDIDNTTQ
+1676 KQAQQEIENTNQ
-1688 DAAVNDVRN
+1688 DAAVTDVRN

-1713 RAALDNIDESNNNQL
+1713 RAALDSIEENNKNQL

-1738 QDERNVAIA
+1738 QDERDVAIDT
-1747 ALNKIV
+1747 LNKIV
-1753 NAIKNDIAQNKTNAE
+1753 NTIKNDIAQNKTNAE
-1768 VDQTEADGNNNIKVI
+1768 VNRTETDGNDNIKVI

-1797 SAKAEAQNA
+1797 GVKAEAQNA

-1846 NQNSI
+1846 NQDSI

-1893 EEQNAAIVQVEKEL
+1893 EEQNIAIAQVEKEL
-1907 IKAKQQIAG
+1907 IKAKQQIAS

-1921 DVAYLLHDGKNEIRE
+1921 DVAYLLHDEKNEIRE
-1936 IEPVINKKATARE
+1936 IEPVINRKASARE

-1963 ANVQATVEERN
+1963 ANIQATVEERN

-1991 DQDRSNAQVDKTAT
+1991 DQDRSNAQVDKTAS

-2034 VTHLVQNYRKVSD
+2034 VTALVQNYRKVSN

-2084 NVALG
+2084 NVALS

-2126 KVKALIDQYVADGNR
+2126 KVKVLIDQYVADGNR
-2141 MVDEDATLNDIK
+2141 MIDEDATLNDIK
-2153 KDTQLIIDEI
+2153 QHTQFIVDEI

-2168 PAEVIKAS
+2168 PAEATKVS
-2176 PKVGQPAPKVCT
+2176 PKEIQPAPKVCT
-2188 PIKKED
+2188 PIKKE
-2194 KQEVRKVVKE
+2194 ETHESRKVEKE
-2204 LPNTGSEEM
+2204 LPNTGSEGM
-2213 DLPLKELALITG
+2213 DLPLKEFALITG
-2225 AALLARRRSKK
+2225 AALLARRRTKN

>member
-35 AQALTTDHNVQGGSN
+35 AQALTTDNNVQSDTN
-50 QALPGNSQN
+50 QATPVNSQDKDVAN
-59 TNADTNRDIV
+59 NRGLA
-69 NDSQNTPNAHATD
+69 NSAQNTPNQSATT
-82 NTSTNQAL
+82 NQATNQAL
-90 TNHQNVD
+90 VNHNNGSIV
-97 VANQV
+97 NQATPTSV
-102 GPAPIQ
+102 Q
-108 PSASPAQNNNNS
+108 SSTPSAQNNNHTDGNTTATETVS
-120 NANSTA
+120 NAN
-126 TEPAANTNN
+126 NN
-135 NLASN
+135 DVASN
-140 NNTLNV
+140 NTTLNV
-146 PNNTDNNDSARH
+146 PNKTNENGSGGH

-180 AEEASNRP
+180 AEPASNRP

-194 AAPTDPN
+194 AAPADPN
-201 ATPADPTATPADP
+201 ATPADPGAAA
-214 TAGNGSA
+214 AGNGGA

-231 TTDPNANNIGQN
+231 TTDPNANNAGQN
-243 APNEVLSFDDNNIR
+243 APNEVLSFDDNSIR
-257 PSTNRSVPTVTVVDN
+257 PSTNRSVPSVTVVDN
-272 LPGYTL
+272 LPGFTL

-283 VGVFSHAMVRTSMFD
+283 VGVLSHAMVRTSMFEAG
-298 SGDAK
+298 S
-303 NYQAQGNVIALG
+303 NRTYQAQGNVLALG
-315 RIRGNDTNDHGDFNG
+315 RISGTDASNHGDFNG
-330 IEKTLTVNPNSELIF
+330 IEKSLTVNPNSELIF
-345 EFNTMTTKN
+345 EFNTMPTKN
-354 YQAQGN
+354 GQGATN
-360 VIALGRIRG
+360 V
-369 NDTNDHGDFNG
+369 
-380 IEKTLT
+380 
-386 VNPNSELIFEF
+386 
-397 NTMTT
+397 
-402 KNYQGMTNLI
+402 I
-412 IKNADNDTV
+412 IKNADTNDT
-421 IGEKVV
+421 IAEKTVEG
-427 AYGPIW
+427 GPTL
-433 RLLKVPENVSHLKI
+433 RLFKVPDNVRNLKI

-459 RGIYQLRDGYKY
+459 RGIYQLKDGYKY
-471 YDFVDSIGLHSGS
+471 YSFVDSIGLHSGS

-510 NNGNFG
+510 NNGNSG
-516 ASFNTDDFVY
+516 ASLDTDEFVY

-547 GNSGVDIND
+547 NNSGVDVND
-556 MNVTYDAANRIITIK
+556 MNVTYDAANRVITIK
-571 STGGGTGNSPARLMP
+571 STGGGTTNSPARLMP

-615 KTYSQDFINS
+615 KTYTQDFINS
-625 PAESHTVSTNP
+625 AAESHTVSTNP

-670 DLKRRA
+670 DLKKRA
-676 QTILDENR
+676 QTILAENR

-696 DIDSLA
+696 DIDTLT

-711 SVDAENAVNRKV
+711 SVDAENAVNQKA
-723 DDMEDLVNQNDEL
+723 DQMEDLVNQNDEL

-749 EHKNEIIGNIGD
+749 EHKGNIIGDIGD

-784 TPVVKPNAKQAIR
+784 TPVVKPNAKKAIR
-797 DKAAKQREIIN
+797 DKATKQREIIN
-808 HTPDATQDE
+808 ATPDATEDE
-817 IQDALN
+817 IQDAIN
-823 QLTTD
+823 QLATD

-857 AVAPQVTHKQAA
+857 SVVPQVTHKQAA

-917 TNDDVDTAKGDG
+917 TNADVDNAKGDG

-969 EERQAAIE
+969 EERQAAID
-977 KVNAAVAVAN
+977 KVNAAVTAAN

-994 TNADVE
+994 TNAEVE
-1000 QVKTNAIQGIQAIE
+1000 QVKTNAIQGIQAIT

-1028 QSAETQH
+1028 KSAETQH
-1035 NAIFNNNDATLEE
+1035 NTIFNNNDATLEE

-1092 ATQVKTDARNA
+1092 ATQVKTDARNV
-1103 VNEKAREAI
+1103 VNDKAREAI

-1139 ALNDIGVTST
+1139 ALTDIGVTST

-1179 VLTDLATAKKQEINQ
+1179 VLNDLATAKKQEINQ

-1206 LNQVDQDLATA
+1206 LNQVDQELATA

-1250 KPAALAQT
+1250 KPAALAQI
-1258 NQHYSAKLVEINATP
+1258 NQHYNAKLAEINATP
-1273 DATDDEK
+1273 DATNDEK

-1375 NQNQTNDQVDAT
+1375 NQNQTNDQVDTT
-1387 TNQAINAIDNVEAEV
+1387 TNQALNAIDNVEAEV

-1430 DNEKEVALQALAK
+1430 DNEKEVASQALAK

-1476 PETKIKP
+1476 PETKVKP

-1492 ANELRAQINQDKEAT
+1492 ANELRAKINQDKEAT
-1507 AEERQAALDKINDL
+1507 AEERQVALDKINEF
-1521 VAKAMTNI
+1521 VNQAMTDI
-1529 TNDRTN
+1529 TNNRTN
-1535 QQVNDSTNQALDDIA
+1535 QQVDDTTSQALDSIA
-1550 LVTPDHIVRAAA
+1550 LVAPEHIVRAAA

-1571 AKKHEI
+1571 AKKQEI

-1592 NQLANNEKRALQN
+1592 NQLANNKKLALQN
-1605 INQAIANNDVKRVES
+1605 INQAVTNNDVKRVET

-1628 VEPHIVVKPE
+1628 VQPHIVIKPE
-1638 AQEAIKASAD
+1638 AQQAIKASAE
-1648 NQVESIKDTPHATT
+1648 NQVESIKDTPHATV
-1662 DELDEANQQINDTL
+1662 DELDEANQLISDTL
-1676 KQGQQDIDNTTQ
+1676 KQAQQEIENTNQ
-1688 DAAVNDVRN
+1688 DAAVTDVRN

-1713 RAALDNIDESNNNQL
+1713 RAALDSTEENNKNQL

-1738 QDERNVAIA
+1738 QDERDVAIDT
-1747 ALNKIV
+1747 LNKIV
-1753 NAIKNDIAQNKTNAE
+1753 NTIKNDIAQNKTNAE
-1768 VDQTEADGNNNIKVI
+1768 VDRTETDGNDNIKVI

-1797 SAKAEAQNA
+1797 GVKAEAQNA

-1846 NQNSI
+1846 NQDSI

-1893 EEQNAAIVQVEKEL
+1893 EEQNIAIAQVEKEL
-1907 IKAKQQIAG
+1907 IKAKQQIAS

-1921 DVAYLLHDGKNEIRE
+1921 DVAYLLHDEKNEIRE
-1936 IEPVINKKATARE
+1936 IEPVISRKASARE

-1963 ANVQATVEERN
+1963 ANIQATVEERN

-1991 DQDRSNAQVDKTAT
+1991 DQDRSNAQVDKTAS

-2034 VTHLVQNYRKVSD
+2034 VTALVQNYRKVSD

-2084 NVALG
+2084 NVALS

-2126 KVKALIDQYVADGNR
+2126 KVKVLIDQYVADGNR
-2141 MVDEDATLNDIK
+2141 MIDEDATLNDIK
-2153 KDTQLIIDEI
+2153 QHTQFIVDEI

-2168 PAEVIKAS
+2168 PAEAMKVS
-2176 PKVGQPAPKVCT
+2176 PKVIQPAPKVCT
-2188 PIKKED
+2188 PIKKE
-2194 KQEVRKVVKE
+2194 ETHESRKVEKE

-2213 DLPLKELALITG
+2213 DLPLKEFALITG
-2225 AALLARRRSKK
+2225 AALLARRRTKN

>member
-298 SGDAK
+298 SGDA
-303 NYQAQGNVIALG
+303 
-315 RIRGNDTNDHGDFNG
+315 
-330 IEKTLTVNPNSELIF
+330 
-345 EFNTMTTKN
+345 KN

-1443 EKEKALAAIDQA
+1443 EKEKALAAIDQD

-1592 NQLANNEKRALQN
+1592 NQLANNEKRALQNINQAIANNEKRALQN

>member
-50 QALPGNSQN
+50 QALPGNSPN

-69 NDSQNTPNAHATD
+69 NGSQNTPNAHATD

-90 TNHQNVD
+90 TNHQNVG

-102 GPAPIQ
+102 APAPIQ
-108 PSASPAQNNNNS
+108 PSTSSASNNNHS
-120 NANSTA
+120 DANSTA

-194 AAPTDPN
+194 AAPADPN
-201 ATPADPTATPADP
+201 ATPADP

-221 PVAITAPYTP
+221 PVAITAPFTP

-243 APNEVLSFDDNNIR
+243 APNEVLTFDDNNIR

-315 RIRGNDTNDHGDFNG
+315 RIKGNDTNDHGG
-330 IEKTLTVNPNSELIF
+330 
-345 EFNTMTTKN
+345 
-354 YQAQGN
+354 
-360 VIALGRIRG
+360 
-369 NDTNDHGDFNG
+369 FNG

-601 PTPRTVTFNDTLTY
+601 PTPRTVTFNDILTY
-615 KTYSQDFINS
+615 KTYTQDFINS

-641 IMNKDALQAEVDRR
+641 IMNKDVLQAEVDRR

-670 DLKRRA
+670 ELKRRA

-696 DIDSLA
+696 DIDSLV

-784 TPVVKPNAKQAIR
+784 TPVVKTNAKQAIR

-808 HTPDATQDE
+808 NTPDATQDE

-969 EERQAAIE
+969 EERQPAIE
-977 KVNAAVAVAN
+977 KVNAAVAAAN

-1103 VNEKAREAI
+1103 VNDKAREAI

-1194 NTNATTEEKQVA
+1194 NTNATDEEKQVA

-1250 KPAALAQT
+1250 KPTALAQI
-1258 NQHYSAKLVEINATP
+1258 NQHYNAKLAEINATP

-1387 TNQAINAIDNVEAEV
+1387 TNQAINAIDNVEAKV

-1430 DNEKEVALQALAK
+1430 DNEKEVALLALAK

-1476 PETKIKP
+1476 PETKVKP

-1550 LVTPDHIVRAAA
+1550 LVTPDHIVRATA

-1605 INQAIANNDVKRVES
+1605 IDQAIANNDVKRVES

-1907 IKAKQQIAG
+1907 IKAKQQIAS

-1949 QLTTLFNDKKQAIE
+1949 QLTTLFNDKKLAIE

-1991 DQDRSNAQVDKTAT
+1991 DQDRSNAQVDKTAS

-2126 KVKALIDQYVADGNR
+2126 KVKALIDQYVADGIR
-2141 MVDEDATLNDIK
+2141 MIDEDATLNDIK
-2153 KDTQLIIDEI
+2153 QHTQFIVDEI

-2168 PAEVIKAS
+2168 PAEATKVL
-2176 PKVGQPAPKVCT
+2176 PKVGQPAPKLCT
-2188 PIKKED
+2188 SIKKVD

-2225 AALLARRRSKK
+2225 AALLARRRNKN

>member
-35 AQALTTDHNVQGGSN
+35 AQALTTDNNVQSDTN
-50 QALPGNSQN
+50 QATPVNSQDKDVAN
-59 TNADTNRDIV
+59 NRGLA
-69 NDSQNTPNAHATD
+69 NSAQNTPNQSATT
-82 NTSTNQAL
+82 NQATNQAL
-90 TNHQNVD
+90 VNHNNGSIV
-97 VANQV
+97 NQATPTSV
-102 GPAPIQ
+102 Q
-108 PSASPAQNNNNS
+108 SSTPSAQNNNHTDGNTTATETVS
-120 NANSTA
+120 NAN
-126 TEPAANTNN
+126 NN
-135 NLASN
+135 DAVSN
-140 NNTLNV
+140 NTTLNV
-146 PNNTDNNDSARH
+146 PNKTNENGSGGH

-180 AEEASNRP
+180 AEPASNRP

-194 AAPTDPN
+194 AAPADPN
-201 ATPADPTATPADP
+201 ATPADPAAAA
-214 TAGNGSA
+214 AGNGGA

-231 TTDPNANNIGQN
+231 TTDPNANNAGQN
-243 APNEVLSFDDNNIR
+243 APNEVLSFDDNGIR
-257 PSTNRSVPTVTVVDN
+257 PSTNRSVPSVTVVDN
-272 LPGYTL
+272 LPGFTL

-298 SGDAK
+298 SADAK

-315 RIRGNDTNDHGDFNG
+315 RI
-330 IEKTLTVNPNSELIF
+330 K
-345 EFNTMTTKN
+345 
-354 YQAQGN
+354 
-360 VIALGRIRG
+360 G

-402 KNYQGMTNLI
+402 KNYQGVTNLI

-421 IGEKVV
+421 IAEKSV

-433 RLLKVPENVSHLKI
+433 RLFKVPENVSHLKI

-526 KIQLPEGVE
+526 QVQLPEGVE

-547 GNSGVDIND
+547 SNSGVDMND
-556 MNVTYDAANRIITIK
+556 FNVTYDAANRVITIK
-571 STGGGTGNSPARLMP
+571 STGGGSGNSPARLMP

-615 KTYSQDFINS
+615 KTYTQDFINS
-625 PAESHTVSTNP
+625 AAESHTVSTNP

-670 DLKRRA
+670 DLKKRA
-676 QTILDENR
+676 QTILAENR

-696 DIDSLA
+696 DIDTLT

-711 SVDAENAVNRKV
+711 SVDAENAVNQKA
-723 DDMEDLVNQNDEL
+723 DQMEDLVNQNDEL

-749 EHKNEIIGNIGD
+749 EHKGNIIGDIGD

-784 TPVVKPNAKQAIR
+784 TPVVKPNAKKAIR
-797 DKAAKQREIIN
+797 DKATKQREIIN
-808 HTPDATQDE
+808 ATPDATEDE

-823 QLTTD
+823 QLATD

-843 DVETAKNNGINTIG
+843 DVETAKNNGINTIE
-857 AVAPQVTHKQAA
+857 AVVPQVTHKKAA

-906 NHALEQINQAT
+906 NYALEQINQAT
-917 TNDDVDTAKGDG
+917 TNADVDNAKGDG

-969 EERQAAIE
+969 EERQAAID
-977 KVNAAVAVAN
+977 KVNAAVTAAN

-1000 QVKTNAIQGIQAIE
+1000 QVKTNEIQGIQAIT

-1028 QSAETQH
+1028 KSAEKQH
-1035 NAIFNNNDATLEE
+1035 NTIFNNNDATLEE

-1092 ATQVKTDARNA
+1092 ATQVKTDARNV
-1103 VNEKAREAI
+1103 VNDKAREAI

-1139 ALNDIGVTST
+1139 ALTDIGVTST
-1149 TAMVNSIRDDA
+1149 TAMVNSIRDNA

-1179 VLTDLATAKKQEINQ
+1179 VLNDLATAKKQEINQ
-1194 NTNATTEEKQVA
+1194 NTNATTEEKQGA
-1206 LNQVDQDLATA
+1206 LNQVDQELATA

-1250 KPAALAQT
+1250 KPAALAQI
-1258 NQHYSAKLVEINATP
+1258 NQHYNAKLAEINATP
-1273 DATDDEK
+1273 DATNDEK

-1370 AFNQI
+1370 AINQI
-1375 NQNQTNDQVDAT
+1375 NQNQTNDQVDTT
-1387 TNQAINAIDNVEAEV
+1387 TNQAVNAIDNVEAEV

-1430 DNEKEVALQALAK
+1430 DNEKEVASQALAK

-1476 PETKIKP
+1476 PETKVKP

-1492 ANELRAQINQDKEAT
+1492 ANELRAKINQDKEAT
-1507 AEERQAALDKINDL
+1507 AEERQVALDKINEF
-1521 VAKAMTNI
+1521 VNQAMTDI
-1529 TNDRTN
+1529 TNNRTN
-1535 QQVNDSTNQALDDIA
+1535 QQVDDTTSQALDSIA
-1550 LVTPDHIVRAAA
+1550 LVAPEHIVRAAA

-1571 AKKHEI
+1571 TKKQEI

-1592 NQLANNEKRALQN
+1592 NQLANNEKLALQN
-1605 INQAIANNDVKRVES
+1605 INQAVTNNDVKRVET

-1628 VEPHIVVKPE
+1628 VQPHIVIKPE
-1638 AQEAIKASAD
+1638 AQQAIKASAE
-1648 NQVESIKDTPHATT
+1648 NQVESIKDTPHATV
-1662 DELDEANQQINDTL
+1662 DELDEANQLISDTL
-1676 KQGQQDIDNTTQ
+1676 KQAQQEIENTNQ
-1688 DAAVNDVRN
+1688 DAAVTDVRN

-1713 RAALDNIDESNNNQL
+1713 RAALDSIEENNKNQL

-1738 QDERNVAIA
+1738 QDERDVAIDT
-1747 ALNKIV
+1747 LNKIV
-1753 NAIKNDIAQNKTNAE
+1753 NTIKNDIAQNKTNAE
-1768 VDQTEADGNNNIKVI
+1768 VDRTETDGNDNIKVI

-1797 SAKAEAQNA
+1797 GVKAEAQNA

-1846 NQNSI
+1846 NQDSI
-1851 DAQNIISKI
+1851 NAQNIISKI
-1860 KPATTVKATA
+1860 KPATTVKTTA

-1893 EEQNAAIVQVEKEL
+1893 EEQNIAIAQVEKEL
-1907 IKAKQQIAG
+1907 IKAKQQIAS

-1921 DVAYLLHDGKNEIRE
+1921 DVAYLLHNEKNEIRE
-1936 IEPVINKKATARE
+1936 IEPVINRKASARE

-1963 ANVQATVEERN
+1963 ANIQATVEERN

-1991 DQDRSNAQVDKTAT
+1991 DQDRSNAQVDKTAS

-2034 VTHLVQNYRKVSD
+2034 VTALVQNYRKVSD

-2084 NVALG
+2084 NVALS

-2126 KVKALIDQYVADGNR
+2126 KVKVLIDQYVADGNR
-2141 MVDEDATLNDIK
+2141 MIDEDATLNDIK
-2153 KDTQLIIDEI
+2153 QHTQFIVDEI

-2168 PAEVIKAS
+2168 PAEPTKVS
-2176 PKVGQPAPKVCT
+2176 PKVIQPAPKVCT
-2188 PIKKED
+2188 PIKKE
-2194 KQEVRKVVKE
+2194 ETHESRKVEKE
-2204 LPNTGSEEM
+2204 LPNTGSEGM
-2213 DLPLKELALITG
+2213 DLPLKEFALITG
-2225 AALLARRRSKK
+2225 AALLARRRTKN

>member
-35 AQALTTDHNVQGGSN
+35 AQALTTDNNVQSDTN
-50 QALPGNSQN
+50 QATPVNSQDKDVAN
-59 TNADTNRDIV
+59 NRGLANSAQNIPNQSATTNQA
-69 NDSQNTPNAHATD
+69 
-82 NTSTNQAL
+82 TNQAL
-90 TNHQNVD
+90 VNHNNGSIV
-97 VANQV
+97 NQATPTSV
-102 GPAPIQ
+102 Q
-108 PSASPAQNNNNS
+108 SSTPSAQNNNHTDGNTTATETVS
-120 NANSTA
+120 NAN
-126 TEPAANTNN
+126 NN
-135 NLASN
+135 DAVSN
-140 NNTLNV
+140 NTTLNV
-146 PNNTDNNDSARH
+146 PNKTNENGSGGH

-180 AEEASNRP
+180 AEPASNRP

-194 AAPTDPN
+194 AAPADPN
-201 ATPADPTATPADP
+201 ATPADPAAAA
-214 TAGNGSA
+214 AGNGGA

-231 TTDPNANNIGQN
+231 TTDPNANNAGQN
-243 APNEVLSFDDNNIR
+243 APNEVLSFDDNGIR
-257 PSTNRSVPTVTVVDN
+257 PSTNRSVPSVTVVDN
-272 LPGYTL
+272 LPGFTL

-298 SGDAK
+298 SADAK

-315 RIRGNDTNDHGDFNG
+315 RI
-330 IEKTLTVNPNSELIF
+330 K
-345 EFNTMTTKN
+345 
-354 YQAQGN
+354 
-360 VIALGRIRG
+360 G

-402 KNYQGMTNLI
+402 KNYQGVTNLI

-421 IGEKVV
+421 IAEKSV

-433 RLLKVPENVSHLKI
+433 RLFKVPENVSHLKI

-526 KIQLPEGVE
+526 QVQLPEGVE

-547 GNSGVDIND
+547 SNSGVDMND
-556 MNVTYDAANRIITIK
+556 FNVTYDAANRVITIK
-571 STGGGTGNSPARLMP
+571 STGGGSGNSPARLMP

-615 KTYSQDFINS
+615 KTYTQDFINS
-625 PAESHTVSTNP
+625 AAESHTVSTNP

-670 DLKRRA
+670 DLKKRA
-676 QTILDENR
+676 QTILAENR

-696 DIDSLA
+696 DIDTLT

-711 SVDAENAVNRKV
+711 SVDAENAVNQKA
-723 DDMEDLVNQNDEL
+723 DQMEDLVNQNDEL

-749 EHKNEIIGNIGD
+749 EHKGNIIGDIGD

-784 TPVVKPNAKQAIR
+784 TPVVKPNAKKAIR
-797 DKAAKQREIIN
+797 DKATKQREIIN
-808 HTPDATQDE
+808 ATPDATEDE

-823 QLTTD
+823 QLATD

-843 DVETAKNNGINTIG
+843 DVETAKNNGINTIE
-857 AVAPQVTHKQAA
+857 AVVPQVTHKKAA

-906 NHALEQINQAT
+906 NYALEQINQAT
-917 TNDDVDTAKGDG
+917 TNADVDNAKGDG

-969 EERQAAIE
+969 EERQAAID
-977 KVNAAVAVAN
+977 KVNAAVTAAN
-987 TNILNAN
+987 TNILNTN

-1000 QVKTNAIQGIQAIE
+1000 QVKTNEIQGIQAIT

-1028 QSAETQH
+1028 KSAEKQH
-1035 NAIFNNNDATLEE
+1035 NTIFNNNDATLEE

-1092 ATQVKTDARNA
+1092 ATQVKTDARNV
-1103 VNEKAREAI
+1103 VNDKAREAI

-1139 ALNDIGVTST
+1139 ALTDIGVTST
-1149 TAMVNSIRDDA
+1149 TAMVNSIRDNA

-1179 VLTDLATAKKQEINQ
+1179 VLNDLATAKKQEINQ

-1206 LNQVDQDLATA
+1206 LNQVDQELATA

-1250 KPAALAQT
+1250 KPAALAQI
-1258 NQHYSAKLVEINATP
+1258 NQHYNAKLAEINATP
-1273 DATDDEK
+1273 DATNDEK

-1370 AFNQI
+1370 AINQI
-1375 NQNQTNDQVDAT
+1375 NQNQTNDPT
-1387 TNQAINAIDNVEAEV
+1387 TNQAVNAIDNVEAEV

-1430 DNEKEVALQALAK
+1430 DNEKEVASQALAK

-1476 PETKIKP
+1476 PETKVKP

-1492 ANELRAQINQDKEAT
+1492 ANELRAKINQDKEAT
-1507 AEERQAALDKINDL
+1507 AEERQVALDKINEF
-1521 VAKAMTNI
+1521 VNQAMTDI
-1529 TNDRTN
+1529 TNNRTN
-1535 QQVNDSTNQALDDIA
+1535 QQVDDTTSQALDSIA
-1550 LVTPDHIVRAAA
+1550 LVAPEHIVRAAA

-1571 AKKHEI
+1571 TKKQEI

-1592 NQLANNEKRALQN
+1592 NQLANNEKLALQN
-1605 INQAIANNDVKRVES
+1605 INQAVTNNDVKRVET

-1628 VEPHIVVKPE
+1628 VQPHIVIKPE
-1638 AQEAIKASAD
+1638 AQQAIKASAE
-1648 NQVESIKDTPHATT
+1648 NQVESIKDTPHATV
-1662 DELDEANQQINDTL
+1662 DELDEANQLISDTL
-1676 KQGQQDIDNTTQ
+1676 KQAQQEIENTNQ
-1688 DAAVNDVRN
+1688 DAAVTDVRN

-1713 RAALDNIDESNNNQL
+1713 RAALDSIEENNKNQL

-1738 QDERNVAIA
+1738 QDERDVAIDT
-1747 ALNKIV
+1747 LNKIV
-1753 NAIKNDIAQNKTNAE
+1753 NTIKNDIAQNKTNAE
-1768 VDQTEADGNNNIKVI
+1768 VDRTETDGNDNIKVI

-1797 SAKAEAQNA
+1797 GVKAEAQNA

-1846 NQNSI
+1846 NQDSI
-1851 DAQNIISKI
+1851 NAQNIISKI
-1860 KPATTVKATA
+1860 KPATTVKTTA

-1893 EEQNAAIVQVEKEL
+1893 EEQNIAIAQVEKEL
-1907 IKAKQQIAG
+1907 IKAKQQIAS

-1921 DVAYLLHDGKNEIRE
+1921 DVAYLLHNEKNEIRE
-1936 IEPVINKKATARE
+1936 IEPVINRKASARE

-1963 ANVQATVEERN
+1963 ANIQATVEERN

-1991 DQDRSNAQVDKTAT
+1991 DQDRSNAQVDKTAS

-2034 VTHLVQNYRKVSD
+2034 VTALVQNYRKVSD

-2084 NVALG
+2084 NVALS

-2126 KVKALIDQYVADGNR
+2126 KVKVLIDQYVADGNR
-2141 MVDEDATLNDIK
+2141 MIDEDATLNDIK
-2153 KDTQLIIDEI
+2153 QHTQFIVDEI

-2168 PAEVIKAS
+2168 PAEPTKVS
-2176 PKVGQPAPKVCT
+2176 PKVIQPAPKVCT
-2188 PIKKED
+2188 PIKKE
-2194 KQEVRKVVKE
+2194 ETHESRKVEKE
-2204 LPNTGSEEM
+2204 LPNTGSEGM
-2213 DLPLKELALITG
+2213 DLPLKEFALITG
-2225 AALLARRRSKK
+2225 AALLARRRTKN

>member
-35 AQALTTDHNVQGGSN
+35 AQALTTDNNVQSDTN
-50 QALPGNSQN
+50 QATPVNSQ
-59 TNADTNRDIV
+59 DTNVANNRGLA
-69 NDSQNTPNAHATD
+69 NSAQNTPNQSATT
-82 NTSTNQAL
+82 NQSTNQAL
-90 TNHQNVD
+90 VNHNNGSI
-97 VANQV
+97 ANQATPTSV
-102 GPAPIQ
+102 Q
-108 PSASPAQNNNNS
+108 SSTPSAQNNNHTDGNTTATETVS
-120 NANSTA
+120 NAN
-126 TEPAANTNN
+126 NKDVV
-135 NLASN
+135 SN
-140 NNTLNV
+140 NTTLNV
-146 PNNTDNNDSARH
+146 PNKTNENGSGGH

-180 AEEASNRP
+180 AEQASNRP

-194 AAPTDPN
+194 AAPADPN
-201 ATPADPTATPADP
+201 ATPADPAAAA
-214 TAGNGSA
+214 AGNGGA

-231 TTDPNANNIGQN
+231 TTDPNANNAGQN
-243 APNEVLSFDDNNIR
+243 APNEVLSFDDNGIR
-257 PSTNRSVPTVTVVDN
+257 PSTNRSVPSVTVVDN
-272 LPGYTL
+272 LPGFTL

-315 RIRGNDTNDHGDFNG
+315 RIKGNDTNDHGDFNG
-330 IEKTLTVNPNSELIF
+330 IEKS
-345 EFNTMTTKN
+345 
-354 YQAQGN
+354 
-360 VIALGRIRG
+360 
-369 NDTNDHGDFNG
+369 
-380 IEKTLT
+380 LT

-402 KNYQGMTNLI
+402 KNYQGVTNLI

-421 IGEKVV
+421 IAEKSV

-433 RLLKVPENVSHLKI
+433 RLFKVPENVSHLKI

-526 KIQLPEGVE
+526 KVQLPEGVE

-547 GNSGVDIND
+547 SNSGVDMND
-556 MNVTYDAANRIITIK
+556 FNVTYDAANRVITIK
-571 STGGGTGNSPARLMP
+571 STGGGSGNSPARLMP

-615 KTYSQDFINS
+615 KTYTQDFINS

-696 DIDSLA
+696 DIDSLT

-711 SVDAENAVNRKV
+711 SVDAENAVNKKV
-723 DDMEDLVNQNDEL
+723 DQMEDLVNQNDEL

-784 TPVVKPNAKQAIR
+784 TPVVKPNAKKAIR
-797 DKAAKQREIIN
+797 DKATKQREIIN
-808 HTPDATQDE
+808 ATPDATEDE

-823 QLTTD
+823 QLATD

-843 DVETAKNNGINTIG
+843 DVEIAKNNGINTIG
-857 AVAPQVTHKQAA
+857 AVVPQVTHKQAA

-917 TNDDVDTAKGDG
+917 TNADVDNAKGDG

-969 EERQAAIE
+969 EERQAAID
-977 KVNAAVAVAN
+977 KVNAAVTAAN

-1000 QVKTNAIQGIQAIE
+1000 QVKTNAIQGIQAIT

-1028 QSAETQH
+1028 KSAETQH
-1035 NAIFNNNDATLEE
+1035 NTIFNNNDATLEE

-1103 VNEKAREAI
+1103 VNDKAREAI

-1139 ALNDIGVTST
+1139 ALTDIGVTST

-1179 VLTDLATAKKQEINQ
+1179 VLNDLATAKKQKINQ

-1206 LNQVDQDLATA
+1206 LNQVDQELATA

-1250 KPAALAQT
+1250 KPAALAQI
-1258 NQHYSAKLVEINATP
+1258 NQHYNAKLAEINATP
-1273 DATDDEK
+1273 DATNDEK

-1370 AFNQI
+1370 AINQI
-1375 NQNQTNDQVDAT
+1375 NQNQTNDQVDTT
-1387 TNQAINAIDNVEAEV
+1387 TNQAVNAIDNVEAEV

-1430 DNEKEVALQALAK
+1430 DNEKEVASQALAK

-1476 PETKIKP
+1476 PETKVKP

-1492 ANELRAQINQDKEAT
+1492 ANELRAKINQDKEAT
-1507 AEERQAALDKINDL
+1507 AEERQVALDKINEF
-1521 VAKAMTNI
+1521 VNQAMTDI
-1529 TNDRTN
+1529 TNNRTN
-1535 QQVNDSTNQALDDIA
+1535 QQVDDTTSQALDSIA
-1550 LVTPDHIVRAAA
+1550 LVAPEHIVRAAA

-1571 AKKHEI
+1571 AKKQEI

-1592 NQLANNEKRALQN
+1592 NQLANNEKLALQN
-1605 INQAIANNDVKRVES
+1605 INQAVTNNDVKRVET

-1628 VEPHIVVKPE
+1628 VQPHIVIKPE
-1638 AQEAIKASAD
+1638 AQQAIKATAE
-1648 NQVESIKDTPHATT
+1648 NQVESIKDTPHATV
-1662 DELDEANQQINDTL
+1662 DELDEANQLISDTL
-1676 KQGQQDIDNTTQ
+1676 KQAQQEIENTNQ
-1688 DAAVNDVRN
+1688 DAAVTDVRN

-1713 RAALDNIDESNNNQL
+1713 RAALDSIEENNKNQL

-1738 QDERNVAIA
+1738 QDERDVAIDT
-1747 ALNKIV
+1747 LNKIV
-1753 NAIKNDIAQNKTNAE
+1753 NTIKNDIAQNKTNAE
-1768 VDQTEADGNNNIKVI
+1768 VDRTETDGNDNIKVI
-1783 LPKVQVKPAARQSV
+1783 LPKVQIKPAARQSV
-1797 SAKAEAQNA
+1797 GVKAEAQNA

-1846 NQNSI
+1846 NQDSI

-1893 EEQNAAIVQVEKEL
+1893 EEQNIAIAQVEKEL
-1907 IKAKQQIAG
+1907 IKAKQQIAS

-1921 DVAYLLHDGKNEIRE
+1921 DVAYLLHDEKNEIRE
-1936 IEPVINKKATARE
+1936 IEPVINRKASARE

-1963 ANVQATVEERN
+1963 ANIQATVEERN

-1991 DQDRSNAQVDKTAT
+1991 DQDRSNAQVDKTAS

-2034 VTHLVQNYRKVSD
+2034 VTALVQNYRKVSN

-2084 NVALG
+2084 NVALS

-2126 KVKALIDQYVADGNR
+2126 KVKVLIDQYVADGNR
-2141 MVDEDATLNDIK
+2141 MIDEDATLNDIK
-2153 KDTQLIIDEI
+2153 QHTQFIVDEI

-2168 PAEVIKAS
+2168 PAEATKVS
-2176 PKVGQPAPKVCT
+2176 PKEIQPAPKVCT
-2188 PIKKED
+2188 PIKKE
-2194 KQEVRKVVKE
+2194 ETHESRKVEKE
-2204 LPNTGSEEM
+2204 LPNTGSEGM
-2213 DLPLKELALITG
+2213 DLPLKEFALITG
-2225 AALLARRRSKK
+2225 AALLARRRTKN

>member
-35 AQALTTDHNVQGGSN
+35 AQALTTDNNVQSDTN
-50 QALPGNSQN
+50 QATPVNSQ
-59 TNADTNRDIV
+59 DTNVANNRGLA
-69 NDSQNTPNAHATD
+69 NSAQNTPNQSATT
-82 NTSTNQAL
+82 NQSTNQAL
-90 TNHQNVD
+90 VNHNNGSI
-97 VANQV
+97 ANQATPTSV
-102 GPAPIQ
+102 Q
-108 PSASPAQNNNNS
+108 SSTPSAQNNNHTDGNTTATETVS
-120 NANSTA
+120 NAN
-126 TEPAANTNN
+126 NKDVV
-135 NLASN
+135 SN
-140 NNTLNV
+140 NTTLNV
-146 PNNTDNNDSARH
+146 PNKTNENGSGGH

-180 AEEASNRP
+180 AEQASNRP

-194 AAPTDPN
+194 AAPADPN
-201 ATPADPTATPADP
+201 ATPADPAAAA
-214 TAGNGSA
+214 AGNGGA
-221 PVAITAPYTP
+221 PVAITAPYTL
-231 TTDPNANNIGQN
+231 TTDPNANNAGQN
-243 APNEVLSFDDNNIR
+243 APNEVLSFDDNGIR
-257 PSTNRSVPTVTVVDN
+257 PSTNRSVPSVTVVDN
-272 LPGYTL
+272 LPGFTL

-315 RIRGNDTNDHGDFNG
+315 RIKGNDTNDHGDFNG
-330 IEKTLTVNPNSELIF
+330 IEKS
-345 EFNTMTTKN
+345 
-354 YQAQGN
+354 
-360 VIALGRIRG
+360 
-369 NDTNDHGDFNG
+369 
-380 IEKTLT
+380 LT

-402 KNYQGMTNLI
+402 KNYQGVTNLI

-421 IGEKVV
+421 IAEKSV

-433 RLLKVPENVSHLKI
+433 RLFKVPENVSHLKI

-526 KIQLPEGVE
+526 KVQLPEGVE

-547 GNSGVDIND
+547 SNSGVDMND
-556 MNVTYDAANRIITIK
+556 FNVTYDAANRVITIK
-571 STGGGTGNSPARLMP
+571 STGGGSGNSPARLMP

-615 KTYSQDFINS
+615 KTYTQDFINS

-696 DIDSLA
+696 DIDSLT

-711 SVDAENAVNRKV
+711 SVDAENAVNKKV
-723 DDMEDLVNQNDEL
+723 DQMEDLVNQNDEL

-784 TPVVKPNAKQAIR
+784 TPVVKPNAKKAIR
-797 DKAAKQREIIN
+797 DKATKQREIIN
-808 HTPDATQDE
+808 ATPDATEDE

-823 QLTTD
+823 QLATD

-843 DVETAKNNGINTIG
+843 DVEIAKNNGINTIG
-857 AVAPQVTHKQAA
+857 AVVPQVTHKQAA

-917 TNDDVDTAKGDG
+917 TNADVDNAKGDG

-969 EERQAAIE
+969 EERQAAID
-977 KVNAAVAVAN
+977 KVNAAVTAAN

-1000 QVKTNAIQGIQAIE
+1000 QVKTNAIQGIQAIT

-1028 QSAETQH
+1028 KSAETQH
-1035 NAIFNNNDATLEE
+1035 NTIFNNNDATLEE

-1103 VNEKAREAI
+1103 VNDKAREAI

-1139 ALNDIGVTST
+1139 ALTDIGVTST

-1179 VLTDLATAKKQEINQ
+1179 VLNDLATAKKQEINQ

-1206 LNQVDQDLATA
+1206 LNQVDQELATA

-1250 KPAALAQT
+1250 KPAALAQI
-1258 NQHYSAKLVEINATP
+1258 NQHYNAKLAEINATP
-1273 DATDDEK
+1273 DATNDEK

-1370 AFNQI
+1370 AINQI
-1375 NQNQTNDQVDAT
+1375 NQNQTNDQVDTT
-1387 TNQAINAIDNVEAEV
+1387 TNQAVNAIDNVEAEV

-1430 DNEKEVALQALAK
+1430 DNEKEVASQALAK

-1476 PETKIKP
+1476 PETKVKP

-1492 ANELRAQINQDKEAT
+1492 ANELRAKINQDKEAT
-1507 AEERQAALDKINDL
+1507 AEERQVALDKINEF
-1521 VAKAMTNI
+1521 VNQAMTDI
-1529 TNDRTN
+1529 TNNRTN
-1535 QQVNDSTNQALDDIA
+1535 QQVDDTTSQALDSIA
-1550 LVTPDHIVRAAA
+1550 LVAPEHIVRAAA

-1571 AKKHEI
+1571 AKKQEI

-1592 NQLANNEKRALQN
+1592 NQLANNEKLALQN
-1605 INQAIANNDVKRVES
+1605 INQAVTNNDVKRVET

-1628 VEPHIVVKPE
+1628 VQPHIVIKPE
-1638 AQEAIKASAD
+1638 AQQAIKATAE
-1648 NQVESIKDTPHATT
+1648 NQVESIKDTPHATV
-1662 DELDEANQQINDTL
+1662 DELDEANQLISDTL
-1676 KQGQQDIDNTTQ
+1676 KQAQQEIENTNQ
-1688 DAAVNDVRN
+1688 DAAVTDVRN

-1713 RAALDNIDESNNNQL
+1713 RAALDSIEENNKNQL

-1738 QDERNVAIA
+1738 QDERDVAIDT
-1747 ALNKIV
+1747 LNKIV
-1753 NAIKNDIAQNKTNAE
+1753 NTIKNDIAQNKTNAE
-1768 VDQTEADGNNNIKVI
+1768 VDRTETDGNDNIKVI

-1797 SAKAEAQNA
+1797 GVKAEAQNA

-1846 NQNSI
+1846 NQDSI

-1893 EEQNAAIVQVEKEL
+1893 EEQNIAIAQVEKEL
-1907 IKAKQQIAG
+1907 IKAKQQIAS

-1921 DVAYLLHDGKNEIRE
+1921 DVAYLLHDEKNEIRE
-1936 IEPVINKKATARE
+1936 IEPVINRKASARE

-1963 ANVQATVEERN
+1963 ANIQATVEERN

-1991 DQDRSNAQVDKTAT
+1991 DQDRSNAQVDKTAS

-2034 VTHLVQNYRKVSD
+2034 VTALVQNYRKVSN

-2084 NVALG
+2084 NVALS

-2126 KVKALIDQYVADGNR
+2126 KVKVLIDQYVADGNR
-2141 MVDEDATLNDIK
+2141 MIDEDATLNDIK
-2153 KDTQLIIDEI
+2153 QHTQFIVDEI

-2168 PAEVIKAS
+2168 PAEATKVS
-2176 PKVGQPAPKVCT
+2176 PKEIQPAPKVCT
-2188 PIKKED
+2188 PIKKE
-2194 KQEVRKVVKE
+2194 ETHESRKVEKE
-2204 LPNTGSEEM
+2204 LPNTGSEGM
-2213 DLPLKELALITG
+2213 DLPLKEFALITG
-2225 AALLARRRSKK
+2225 AALLARRRTKN

>member
-1 MNLLKKNKYSIR
+1 
-13 KYKVGIFSTLIGT
+13 
-26 VLLLSNPNG
+26 
-35 AQALTTDHNVQGGSN
+35 
-50 QALPGNSQN
+50 
-59 TNADTNRDIV
+59 
-69 NDSQNTPNAHATD
+69 
-82 NTSTNQAL
+82 
-90 TNHQNVD
+90 
-97 VANQV
+97 
-102 GPAPIQ
+102 
-108 PSASPAQNNNNS
+108 
-120 NANSTA
+120 
-126 TEPAANTNN
+126 
-135 NLASN
+135 
-140 NNTLNV
+140 
-146 PNNTDNNDSARH
+146 
-158 LTLKEIQEDVR
+158 
-169 HSSDKPELVAI
+169 
-180 AEEASNRP
+180 
-188 KKRSRR
+188 
-194 AAPTDPN
+194 
-201 ATPADPTATPADP
+201 
-214 TAGNGSA
+214 
-221 PVAITAPYTP
+221 
-231 TTDPNANNIGQN
+231 
-243 APNEVLSFDDNNIR
+243 
-257 PSTNRSVPTVTVVDN
+257 
-272 LPGYTL
+272 
-278 INGGK
+278 
-283 VGVFSHAMVRTSMFD
+283 
-298 SGDAK
+298 
-303 NYQAQGNVIALG
+303 
-315 RIRGNDTNDHGDFNG
+315 
-330 IEKTLTVNPNSELIF
+330 
-345 EFNTMTTKN
+345 
-354 YQAQGN
+354 
-360 VIALGRIRG
+360 
-369 NDTNDHGDFNG
+369 
-380 IEKTLT
+380 
-386 VNPNSELIFEF
+386 
-397 NTMTT
+397 
-402 KNYQGMTNLI
+402 
-412 IKNADNDTV
+412 
-421 IGEKVV
+421 
-427 AYGPIW
+427 
-433 RLLKVPENVSHLKI
+433 
-447 QFVPKND
+447 
-454 AITDA
+454 
-459 RGIYQLRDGYKY
+459 
-471 YDFVDSIGLHSGS
+471 
-484 HVYVERRTME
+484 
-494 PTATNNKEFTV
+494 
-505 TTSLK
+505 
-510 NNGNFG
+510 
-516 ASFNTDDFVY
+516 
-526 KIQLPEGVE
+526 
-535 YVNNS
+535 
-540 LTKDFPS
+540 
-547 GNSGVDIND
+547 
-556 MNVTYDAANRIITIK
+556 
-571 STGGGTGNSPARLMP
+571 
-586 DKILDLKYKLRVNNV
+586 
-601 PTPRTVTFNDTLTY
+601 
-615 KTYSQDFINS
+615 
-625 PAESHTVSTNP
+625 
-636 YTIDI
+636 
-641 IMNKDALQAEVDRR
+641 MNKDALQAEVDRR

-1888 NEATD
+1888 NEETD

>member
-35 AQALTTDHNVQGGSN
+35 AQALTTDNNVQSDTN
-50 QALPGNSQN
+50 QATPVNSQ
-59 TNADTNRDIV
+59 DTNVANNRGLA
-69 NDSQNTPNAHATD
+69 NSAQNTPNQSATT
-82 NTSTNQAL
+82 NQSTNQAL
-90 TNHQNVD
+90 VNHNNGSI
-97 VANQV
+97 ANQATPTSV
-102 GPAPIQ
+102 Q
-108 PSASPAQNNNNS
+108 SSTPSAQNNNHTDGNTTATETVS
-120 NANSTA
+120 NAN
-126 TEPAANTNN
+126 NKDVV
-135 NLASN
+135 SN
-140 NNTLNV
+140 NTTLNV
-146 PNNTDNNDSARH
+146 PNKTNENGSGGH

-180 AEEASNRP
+180 AEQASNRP

-194 AAPTDPN
+194 AAPADPN
-201 ATPADPTATPADP
+201 ATPADPAAAA
-214 TAGNGSA
+214 AGNGGA

-231 TTDPNANNIGQN
+231 TTDPNANNAGQN
-243 APNEVLSFDDNNIR
+243 APNEVLSFDDNGIR
-257 PSTNRSVPTVTVVDN
+257 PSTNRSVPSVTVVDN
-272 LPGYTL
+272 LPGFTL

-315 RIRGNDTNDHGDFNG
+315 RIKGNDTNDHGDFNG
-330 IEKTLTVNPNSELIF
+330 IEKS
-345 EFNTMTTKN
+345 
-354 YQAQGN
+354 
-360 VIALGRIRG
+360 
-369 NDTNDHGDFNG
+369 
-380 IEKTLT
+380 LT

-402 KNYQGMTNLI
+402 KNYQGVTNLI

-421 IGEKVV
+421 IAEKLV

-433 RLLKVPENVSHLKI
+433 RLFKVPENVSHLKI

-526 KIQLPEGVE
+526 KVQLPEGVE

-547 GNSGVDIND
+547 SNSGVDMND
-556 MNVTYDAANRIITIK
+556 FNVTYDAANRVITIK
-571 STGGGTGNSPARLMP
+571 STGGGSGNSPARLMP

-615 KTYSQDFINS
+615 KTYTQDFINS

-696 DIDSLA
+696 DIDSLT

-711 SVDAENAVNRKV
+711 SVDAENAVNKKV
-723 DDMEDLVNQNDEL
+723 DQMEDLVNQNDEL

-784 TPVVKPNAKQAIR
+784 TPVVKPNAKKAIR
-797 DKAAKQREIIN
+797 DKATKQREIIN
-808 HTPDATQDE
+808 ATPDATEDE

-823 QLTTD
+823 QLATD

-843 DVETAKNNGINTIG
+843 DVEIAKNNGINTIG
-857 AVAPQVTHKQAA
+857 AVVPQVTHKQAA

-917 TNDDVDTAKGDG
+917 TNADVDNAKGDG

-969 EERQAAIE
+969 EERQAAID
-977 KVNAAVAVAN
+977 KVNAAVTAAN

-1000 QVKTNAIQGIQAIE
+1000 QVKTNAIQGIQAIT

-1028 QSAETQH
+1028 KSAETQH
-1035 NAIFNNNDATLEE
+1035 NTIFNNNDATLEE

-1103 VNEKAREAI
+1103 VNDKAREAI

-1139 ALNDIGVTST
+1139 ALTDIGVTST

-1179 VLTDLATAKKQEINQ
+1179 VLNDLATAKKQEINQ

-1206 LNQVDQDLATA
+1206 LNQVDQELATA

-1250 KPAALAQT
+1250 KPAALAQI
-1258 NQHYSAKLVEINATP
+1258 NQHYNAKLAEINATP
-1273 DATDDEK
+1273 DATNDEK

-1370 AFNQI
+1370 AINQI
-1375 NQNQTNDQVDAT
+1375 NQNQTNDQVDTT
-1387 TNQAINAIDNVEAEV
+1387 TNQAVNAIDNVEAEV
-1402 VIKPKAIADI
+1402 VIKPTAIADI

-1430 DNEKEVALQALAK
+1430 DNEKEVASQALAK

-1476 PETKIKP
+1476 PETKVKP

-1492 ANELRAQINQDKEAT
+1492 ANELRAKINQDKEAT
-1507 AEERQAALDKINDL
+1507 AEERQVALDKINEF
-1521 VAKAMTNI
+1521 VNQAMTDI
-1529 TNDRTN
+1529 TNNRTN
-1535 QQVNDSTNQALDDIA
+1535 QQVDDTTSQALDSIA
-1550 LVTPDHIVRAAA
+1550 LVAPEHIVRAAA

-1571 AKKHEI
+1571 AKKQEI

-1592 NQLANNEKRALQN
+1592 NQLANNEKLALQN
-1605 INQAIANNDVKRVES
+1605 INQAVTNNDVKRVET

-1628 VEPHIVVKPE
+1628 VQPHIVIKPE
-1638 AQEAIKASAD
+1638 AQQAIKATAE
-1648 NQVESIKDTPHATT
+1648 NQVESIKDTPHATV
-1662 DELDEANQQINDTL
+1662 DELDEANQLISDTL
-1676 KQGQQDIDNTTQ
+1676 KQAQQEIENTNQ
-1688 DAAVNDVRN
+1688 DAAVTDVRN

-1713 RAALDNIDESNNNQL
+1713 RAALDSIEENNKNQL

-1738 QDERNVAIA
+1738 QDERDVAIDT
-1747 ALNKIV
+1747 LNKIV
-1753 NAIKNDIAQNKTNAE
+1753 NTIKNDIAQNKTNAE
-1768 VDQTEADGNNNIKVI
+1768 VDRTETDGNDNIKVI

-1797 SAKAEAQNA
+1797 GVKAEAQNA

-1846 NQNSI
+1846 NQDSI

-1893 EEQNAAIVQVEKEL
+1893 EEQNIAIAQVEKEL
-1907 IKAKQQIAG
+1907 IKAKQQIAS

-1921 DVAYLLHDGKNEIRE
+1921 DVAYLLHDEKNEIRE
-1936 IEPVINKKATARE
+1936 IEPVINRKASARE

-1963 ANVQATVEERN
+1963 ANIQATVEERN

-1991 DQDRSNAQVDKTAT
+1991 DQDRSNAQVDKTAS

-2034 VTHLVQNYRKVSD
+2034 VTALVQNYRKVSN

-2084 NVALG
+2084 NVALS

-2126 KVKALIDQYVADGNR
+2126 KVKVLIDQYVADGNR
-2141 MVDEDATLNDIK
+2141 MIDEDATLNDIK
-2153 KDTQLIIDEI
+2153 QHTQFIVDEI

-2168 PAEVIKAS
+2168 PAEATKVS
-2176 PKVGQPAPKVCT
+2176 PKEIQPAPKVCT
-2188 PIKKED
+2188 PIKKE
-2194 KQEVRKVVKE
+2194 ETHESRKVEKE
-2204 LPNTGSEEM
+2204 LPNTGSEGM
-2213 DLPLKELALITG
+2213 DLPLKEFALITG
-2225 AALLARRRSKK
+2225 AALLARRRTKN

>member
-35 AQALTTDHNVQGGSN
+35 AQALTTDNNVQSDTN
-50 QALPGNSQN
+50 QATPVNSQ
-59 TNADTNRDIV
+59 DTNVANNRGLA
-69 NDSQNTPNAHATD
+69 NSAQNTPNQSATT
-82 NTSTNQAL
+82 NQSTNQAL
-90 TNHQNVD
+90 VNHNNGSI
-97 VANQV
+97 ANQATPTSV
-102 GPAPIQ
+102 Q
-108 PSASPAQNNNNS
+108 SSTPSAQNNNHTDGNTTATETVS
-120 NANSTA
+120 NAN
-126 TEPAANTNN
+126 NKDVV
-135 NLASN
+135 SN
-140 NNTLNV
+140 NTTLNV
-146 PNNTDNNDSARH
+146 PNKTNENGSGGH

-180 AEEASNRP
+180 AEQASNRP

-194 AAPTDPN
+194 AAPADPN
-201 ATPADPTATPADP
+201 ATPADPAAAA
-214 TAGNGSA
+214 AGNGGA

-231 TTDPNANNIGQN
+231 TTDPNANNAGQN
-243 APNEVLSFDDNNIR
+243 APNEVLSFDDNGIR
-257 PSTNRSVPTVTVVDN
+257 PSTNRSVPSVTVVDN
-272 LPGYTL
+272 LPGFTL

-315 RIRGNDTNDHGDFNG
+315 RIKGNDTNDHGDFNG
-330 IEKTLTVNPNSELIF
+330 IEKS
-345 EFNTMTTKN
+345 
-354 YQAQGN
+354 
-360 VIALGRIRG
+360 
-369 NDTNDHGDFNG
+369 
-380 IEKTLT
+380 LT

-402 KNYQGMTNLI
+402 KNYQGVTNLI

-421 IGEKVV
+421 IAEKSV

-433 RLLKVPENVSHLKI
+433 RLFKVPENVSHLKI

-526 KIQLPEGVE
+526 KVQLPEGVE

-547 GNSGVDIND
+547 SNSGVDMND
-556 MNVTYDAANRIITIK
+556 FNVTYDAANRVITIK
-571 STGGGTGNSPARLMP
+571 STGGGSGNSPARLMP

-615 KTYSQDFINS
+615 KTYTQDFINS

-696 DIDSLA
+696 DIDSLT

-711 SVDAENAVNRKV
+711 SVDAENAVNKKV
-723 DDMEDLVNQNDEL
+723 DQMEDLVNQNDEL

-784 TPVVKPNAKQAIR
+784 TPVVKPNAKKAIR
-797 DKAAKQREIIN
+797 DKATKQREIIN
-808 HTPDATQDE
+808 ATPDATEDE

-823 QLTTD
+823 QLATD

-843 DVETAKNNGINTIG
+843 DVEIAKNNGINTIG
-857 AVAPQVTHKQAA
+857 AVVPQVTHKQAA

-917 TNDDVDTAKGDG
+917 TNADVDNAKGDG

-969 EERQAAIE
+969 EERQAAID
-977 KVNAAVAVAN
+977 KVNAAVTAAN

-1000 QVKTNAIQGIQAIE
+1000 QVKTNAIQGIQAIT

-1028 QSAETQH
+1028 KSAETQH
-1035 NAIFNNNDATLEE
+1035 NTIFNNNDATLEE

-1103 VNEKAREAI
+1103 VNDKAREAI

-1139 ALNDIGVTST
+1139 ALTDIGVTST

-1179 VLTDLATAKKQEINQ
+1179 VLNDLATAKKQEINQ

-1206 LNQVDQDLATA
+1206 LNQVDQELATA

-1250 KPAALAQT
+1250 KPAALAQI
-1258 NQHYSAKLVEINATP
+1258 NQHYNAKLAEINATP
-1273 DATDDEK
+1273 DATNDEK

-1370 AFNQI
+1370 AINQI
-1375 NQNQTNDQVDAT
+1375 NQNQTNDQVDTT
-1387 TNQAINAIDNVEAEV
+1387 TNQAVNAIDNVEAEV

-1430 DNEKEVALQALAK
+1430 DNEKEVASQALAK

-1476 PETKIKP
+1476 PETKVKP

-1492 ANELRAQINQDKEAT
+1492 ANELRAKINQDKEAT
-1507 AEERQAALDKINDL
+1507 AEERQVALDKINEF
-1521 VAKAMTNI
+1521 VNQAMTDI
-1529 TNDRTN
+1529 TNNRTN
-1535 QQVNDSTNQALDDIA
+1535 QQVDDATSQALDSIA
-1550 LVTPDHIVRAAA
+1550 LVAPEHIVRAAA

-1571 AKKHEI
+1571 AKKQEI

-1592 NQLANNEKRALQN
+1592 NQLANNEKLALQN
-1605 INQAIANNDVKRVES
+1605 INQAVTNNDVKRVET

-1628 VEPHIVVKPE
+1628 VQPHIVIKPE
-1638 AQEAIKASAD
+1638 AQQAIKATAE
-1648 NQVESIKDTPHATT
+1648 NQVESIKDTPHATV
-1662 DELDEANQQINDTL
+1662 DELDEANQLISDTL
-1676 KQGQQDIDNTTQ
+1676 KQAQQEIENTNQ
-1688 DAAVNDVRN
+1688 DAAVTDVRN

-1713 RAALDNIDESNNNQL
+1713 RAALDSIEENNKNQL

-1738 QDERNVAIA
+1738 QDERDVAIDT
-1747 ALNKIV
+1747 LNKIV
-1753 NAIKNDIAQNKTNAE
+1753 NTIKNDIAQNKTNAE
-1768 VDQTEADGNNNIKVI
+1768 VDRTETDGNDNIKVI

-1797 SAKAEAQNA
+1797 GVKAEAQNA

-1846 NQNSI
+1846 NQDSI

-1893 EEQNAAIVQVEKEL
+1893 EEQNIAIAQVEKEL
-1907 IKAKQQIAG
+1907 IKAKQQIAS

-1921 DVAYLLHDGKNEIRE
+1921 DVAYLLHDEKNEIRE
-1936 IEPVINKKATARE
+1936 IEPVINRKASARE

-1963 ANVQATVEERN
+1963 ANIQATVEERN

-1991 DQDRSNAQVDKTAT
+1991 DQDRSNAQVDKTAS

-2034 VTHLVQNYRKVSD
+2034 VTALVQNYRKVSN

-2084 NVALG
+2084 NVALS

-2126 KVKALIDQYVADGNR
+2126 KVKVLIDQYVADGNR
-2141 MVDEDATLNDIK
+2141 MIDEDATLNDIK
-2153 KDTQLIIDEI
+2153 QHTQFIVDEI

-2168 PAEVIKAS
+2168 PAEATKVS
-2176 PKVGQPAPKVCT
+2176 PKEIQPAPKVCT
-2188 PIKKED
+2188 PIKKE
-2194 KQEVRKVVKE
+2194 ETHESRKVEKE
-2204 LPNTGSEEM
+2204 LPNTGSEGM
-2213 DLPLKELALITG
+2213 DLPLKEFALITG
-2225 AALLARRRSKK
+2225 AALLARRRTKN

>member
-35 AQALTTDHNVQGGSN
+35 AQALTTDNNVQSDTN
-50 QALPGNSQN
+50 QATPVNSQ
-59 TNADTNRDIV
+59 DTNVANNRGLA
-69 NDSQNTPNAHATD
+69 NSAQNTPNQSATT
-82 NTSTNQAL
+82 NQSTNQAL
-90 TNHQNVD
+90 VNHNNGSI
-97 VANQV
+97 ANQATPTSV
-102 GPAPIQ
+102 Q
-108 PSASPAQNNNNS
+108 SSTPSAQNNNHTDGNTTATETVS
-120 NANSTA
+120 NAN
-126 TEPAANTNN
+126 NKDVV
-135 NLASN
+135 SN
-140 NNTLNV
+140 NTTLNV
-146 PNNTDNNDSARH
+146 PNKTNENGSGGH

-180 AEEASNRP
+180 AEQASNRP

-194 AAPTDPN
+194 AAPADPN
-201 ATPADPTATPADP
+201 ATPADPAAAA
-214 TAGNGSA
+214 AGNGGA

-231 TTDPNANNIGQN
+231 TTDPNANNAGQN
-243 APNEVLSFDDNNIR
+243 APNEVLSFDDNGIR
-257 PSTNRSVPTVTVVDN
+257 PSTNRSVPSVTVVDN
-272 LPGYTL
+272 LPGFTL

-315 RIRGNDTNDHGDFNG
+315 RIKGNDTNDHGDFNG
-330 IEKTLTVNPNSELIF
+330 IEKS
-345 EFNTMTTKN
+345 
-354 YQAQGN
+354 
-360 VIALGRIRG
+360 
-369 NDTNDHGDFNG
+369 
-380 IEKTLT
+380 LT

-402 KNYQGMTNLI
+402 KNYQGVTNLI

-421 IGEKVV
+421 IAEKSV

-433 RLLKVPENVSHLKI
+433 RLFKVPENVSHLKI

-526 KIQLPEGVE
+526 KVQLPEGVE

-547 GNSGVDIND
+547 SNSGVDMND
-556 MNVTYDAANRIITIK
+556 FNVTYDAANRVITIK
-571 STGGGTGNSPARLMP
+571 STGGGSGNSPARLMP

-615 KTYSQDFINS
+615 KTYTQDFINS

-696 DIDSLA
+696 DIDSLT

-711 SVDAENAVNRKV
+711 SVDAENAVNKKV
-723 DDMEDLVNQNDEL
+723 DQMEDLVNQNDEL

-784 TPVVKPNAKQAIR
+784 TPVVKPNAKKAIR
-797 DKAAKQREIIN
+797 DKATKQREIIN
-808 HTPDATQDE
+808 ATPDATEDE

-823 QLTTD
+823 QLATD

-843 DVETAKNNGINTIG
+843 DVEIAKNNGINTIG
-857 AVAPQVTHKQAA
+857 AVVPQVTHKQAA

-917 TNDDVDTAKGDG
+917 TNADVDNAKGDG

-969 EERQAAIE
+969 EERQAAID
-977 KVNAAVAVAN
+977 KVNAAVTAAN

-1000 QVKTNAIQGIQAIE
+1000 QVKTNAIQGIQAIT

-1028 QSAETQH
+1028 KSAETQH
-1035 NAIFNNNDATLEE
+1035 NTIFNNNDATLEE

-1103 VNEKAREAI
+1103 VNDKAREAI

-1139 ALNDIGVTST
+1139 ALTDIGVTST

-1179 VLTDLATAKKQEINQ
+1179 VLNDLATAKKQKINQ

-1206 LNQVDQDLATA
+1206 LNQVDQELATA

-1250 KPAALAQT
+1250 KPAALAQI
-1258 NQHYSAKLVEINATP
+1258 NQHYNAKLAEINATP
-1273 DATDDEK
+1273 DATNDEK

-1370 AFNQI
+1370 AINQI
-1375 NQNQTNDQVDAT
+1375 NQNQTNDQVDTT
-1387 TNQAINAIDNVEAEV
+1387 TNQAVNAIDNVEAEV

-1430 DNEKEVALQALAK
+1430 DNEKEVASQALAK

-1476 PETKIKP
+1476 PETKVKP

-1492 ANELRAQINQDKEAT
+1492 ANELRAKINQDKEAT
-1507 AEERQAALDKINDL
+1507 AEERQVALDKINEF
-1521 VAKAMTNI
+1521 VNQAMTDI
-1529 TNDRTN
+1529 TNNRTN
-1535 QQVNDSTNQALDDIA
+1535 QQVDDTTSQALDSIA
-1550 LVTPDHIVRAAA
+1550 LVAPEHIVRAAA

-1571 AKKHEI
+1571 AKKQEI

-1592 NQLANNEKRALQN
+1592 NQLANNEKLALQN
-1605 INQAIANNDVKRVES
+1605 INQAVTNNDVKRVET

-1628 VEPHIVVKPE
+1628 VQPHIVIKPE
-1638 AQEAIKASAD
+1638 AQQAIKATAE
-1648 NQVESIKDTPHATT
+1648 NQVESIKDTPHATV
-1662 DELDEANQQINDTL
+1662 DELDEANQLISDTL
-1676 KQGQQDIDNTTQ
+1676 KQAQQEIENTNQ
-1688 DAAVNDVRN
+1688 DAAVTDVRN

-1713 RAALDNIDESNNNQL
+1713 RAALDSIEENNKNQL

-1738 QDERNVAIA
+1738 QDERDVAIDT
-1747 ALNKIV
+1747 LNKIV
-1753 NAIKNDIAQNKTNAE
+1753 NTIKNDIAQNKTNAE
-1768 VDQTEADGNNNIKVI
+1768 VDRTETDCNDNIKVI

-1797 SAKAEAQNA
+1797 GVKAEAQNA

-1839 ADKTAQV
+1839 EDKTAQV
-1846 NQNSI
+1846 NQDSI

-1893 EEQNAAIVQVEKEL
+1893 EEQNIAIAQVEKEL
-1907 IKAKQQIAG
+1907 IKAKQQIAS

-1921 DVAYLLHDGKNEIRE
+1921 DVAYLLHDEKNEIRE
-1936 IEPVINKKATARE
+1936 IEPVINRKASARE

-1963 ANVQATVEERN
+1963 ANIQATVEERN

-1991 DQDRSNAQVDKTAT
+1991 DQDRSNAQVDKTAS

-2034 VTHLVQNYRKVSD
+2034 VTALVQNYRKVSN

-2084 NVALG
+2084 NVALS

-2126 KVKALIDQYVADGNR
+2126 KVKVLIDQYVADGNR
-2141 MVDEDATLNDIK
+2141 MIDEDATLNDIK
-2153 KDTQLIIDEI
+2153 QHTQFIVDEI

-2168 PAEVIKAS
+2168 PAEATKVS
-2176 PKVGQPAPKVCT
+2176 PKEIQPAPKVCT
-2188 PIKKED
+2188 PIKKE
-2194 KQEVRKVVKE
+2194 ETHESRKVEKE
-2204 LPNTGSEEM
+2204 LPNTGSEGM
-2213 DLPLKELALITG
+2213 DLPLKEFALITG
-2225 AALLARRRSKK
+2225 AALLARRRTKN

>member
-35 AQALTTDHNVQGGSN
+35 AQALTTDNNVQSDTN
-50 QALPGNSQN
+50 QATPVNSQDKDVAN
-59 TNADTNRDIV
+59 NRGLA
-69 NDSQNTPNAHATD
+69 NSAQNTPNQSATT
-82 NTSTNQAL
+82 NQATNQAL
-90 TNHQNVD
+90 VNHNNGSIV
-97 VANQV
+97 NQATPTSV
-102 GPAPIQ
+102 Q
-108 PSASPAQNNNNS
+108 SSTPSAQNNNHTDGNTTATETVS
-120 NANSTA
+120 NAN
-126 TEPAANTNN
+126 NN
-135 NLASN
+135 DAVSN
-140 NNTLNV
+140 NTTLNV
-146 PNNTDNNDSARH
+146 PNKTNENGSGGH

-180 AEEASNRP
+180 AEPASNRP
-188 KKRSRR
+188 KKRSKR
-194 AAPTDPN
+194 AAPADPN
-201 ATPADPTATPADP
+201 ATPADPAAAA
-214 TAGNGSA
+214 AGNGGA

-231 TTDPNANNIGQN
+231 TTDPNANNAGQN
-243 APNEVLSFDDNNIR
+243 APNEVLSFDDNGIR
-257 PSTNRSVPTVTVVDN
+257 PSTNRSVPSVTVVDN
-272 LPGYTL
+272 LPGFTL

-298 SGDAK
+298 SADAK

-315 RIRGNDTNDHGDFNG
+315 RI
-330 IEKTLTVNPNSELIF
+330 K
-345 EFNTMTTKN
+345 
-354 YQAQGN
+354 
-360 VIALGRIRG
+360 G

-402 KNYQGMTNLI
+402 KNYQGVTNLI

-421 IGEKVV
+421 IAEKSV

-433 RLLKVPENVSHLKI
+433 RLFKVPENVSHLKI

-526 KIQLPEGVE
+526 QVQLPEGVE

-547 GNSGVDIND
+547 SNSGVDMND
-556 MNVTYDAANRIITIK
+556 FNVTYDAANRVITIK
-571 STGGGTGNSPARLMP
+571 STGGGSGNSPARLMP

-615 KTYSQDFINS
+615 KTYTQDFINS
-625 PAESHTVSTNP
+625 PAESHTVRTNP

-696 DIDSLA
+696 DIDSLT

-711 SVDAENAVNRKV
+711 SVDAENAVNKKV
-723 DDMEDLVNQNDEL
+723 DQMEDLVNQNDEL

-784 TPVVKPNAKQAIR
+784 TPVVKPNAKKAIR
-797 DKAAKQREIIN
+797 DKATKQREIIN
-808 HTPDATQDE
+808 ATPDATEDE

-823 QLTTD
+823 QLATD

-843 DVETAKNNGINTIG
+843 DVEIAKNNGINTIG
-857 AVAPQVTHKQAA
+857 AVVPQVTHKQAA

-917 TNDDVDTAKGDG
+917 TNADVDNAKGDG

-969 EERQAAIE
+969 EERQAAID
-977 KVNAAVAVAN
+977 KVNAAVTAAN

-1000 QVKTNAIQGIQAIE
+1000 QVKTNAIQGIQAIT

-1028 QSAETQH
+1028 KSAETQH
-1035 NAIFNNNDATLEE
+1035 NTIFNNNDATLEE

-1092 ATQVKTDARNA
+1092 ATQVKTDARNV
-1103 VNEKAREAI
+1103 VNDKAREAI

-1139 ALNDIGVTST
+1139 ALTDIGVTST

-1179 VLTDLATAKKQEINQ
+1179 VLNDLATAKKQEINQ

-1206 LNQVDQDLATA
+1206 LNQVDQELATA

-1250 KPAALAQT
+1250 KPAALAQI
-1258 NQHYSAKLVEINATP
+1258 NQHYNAKLAEINATP
-1273 DATDDEK
+1273 DATNDEK

-1286 LNQDRQQAIESIK
+1286 LNLDRQQAIESIK

-1375 NQNQTNDQVDAT
+1375 NQNQTNDQVDTT
-1387 TNQAINAIDNVEAEV
+1387 TNQALKAIDNVEAEV

-1430 DNEKEVALQALAK
+1430 DNEKEVASQALAK

-1476 PETKIKP
+1476 PETKVKP

-1492 ANELRAQINQDKEAT
+1492 ANELRAKINQDKEAT
-1507 AEERQAALDKINDL
+1507 AEERQVAPDKINEF
-1521 VAKAMTNI
+1521 VNQAMTDI
-1529 TNDRTN
+1529 TNNRTN
-1535 QQVNDSTNQALDDIA
+1535 QQVDDTTSQALDSIA

-1571 AKKHEI
+1571 AKKREI

-1605 INQAIANNDVKRVES
+1605 INQAVTNNDVKRVET

-1628 VEPHIVVKPE
+1628 VQPHIVIKPE
-1638 AQEAIKASAD
+1638 AQQAIKASAE
-1648 NQVESIKDTPHATT
+1648 NQVESIKDTPHATV
-1662 DELDEANQQINDTL
+1662 DELDEANQLISDTL
-1676 KQGQQDIDNTTQ
+1676 KQAQQEIENTNQ
-1688 DAAVNDVRN
+1688 DAAVTDVRN

-1713 RAALDNIDESNNNQL
+1713 RAALDSIEENNKNQL

-1738 QDERNVAIA
+1738 QDERDVAIDT
-1747 ALNKIV
+1747 LNKIV
-1753 NAIKNDIAQNKTNAE
+1753 NTIKNDIAQNKTNAE
-1768 VDQTEADGNNNIKVI
+1768 VDRTETDGNDNIKVI

-1797 SAKAEAQNA
+1797 GVKAEAQNA

-1846 NQNSI
+1846 NQDSI
-1851 DAQNIISKI
+1851 NAQNIISKI

-1893 EEQNAAIVQVEKEL
+1893 EEQNIAIAQVEKEL
-1907 IKAKQQIAG
+1907 IKAKQQIAS

-1921 DVAYLLHDGKNEIRE
+1921 DVAYLLHDEKNEIRE
-1936 IEPVINKKATARE
+1936 IEPVINRKASARE

-1963 ANVQATVEERN
+1963 ANIQATVEERN

-1991 DQDRSNAQVDKTAT
+1991 DQDRSNAQVDKTAS

-2034 VTHLVQNYRKVSD
+2034 VTALVQNYRKVSN

-2084 NVALG
+2084 NVALS

-2126 KVKALIDQYVADGNR
+2126 KVKVLIDQYVADGNR
-2141 MVDEDATLNDIK
+2141 MIDEDATLNDIK
-2153 KDTQLIIDEI
+2153 QHTQFIVDEI

-2168 PAEVIKAS
+2168 PAEETKVS
-2176 PKVGQPAPKVCT
+2176 PKEIQPAPKVCT
-2188 PIKKED
+2188 PIKKE
-2194 KQEVRKVVKE
+2194 ETHESRKVEKE
-2204 LPNTGSEEM
+2204 LPNTGSEGM
-2213 DLPLKELALITG
+2213 DLPLKEFALITG
-2225 AALLARRRSKK
+2225 RLC
-2236 EKES
+2236 

>member
-35 AQALTTDHNVQGGSN
+35 AQALTTDNNVQSDTN
-50 QALPGNSQN
+50 QATPVNSQ
-59 TNADTNRDIV
+59 DTNVANNRGLA
-69 NDSQNTPNAHATD
+69 NSAQNTPNQSATT
-82 NTSTNQAL
+82 NQSTNQAL
-90 TNHQNVD
+90 VNHNNGSI
-97 VANQV
+97 ANQAT
-102 GPAPIQ
+102 PAPIQ
-108 PSASPAQNNNNS
+108 PSASPAQNNNHS
-120 NANSTA
+120 DANSTA
-126 TEPAANTNN
+126 TETVSNANN
-135 NLASN
+135 NDVVSN
-140 NNTLNV
+140 NTTLNV
-146 PNNTDNNDSARH
+146 PNRTNENGSGGH

-180 AEEASNRP
+180 AEQASNRP

-194 AAPTDPN
+194 AAPADPN
-201 ATPADPTATPADP
+201 ATPADPAAAA
-214 TAGNGSA
+214 AGNGGA

-231 TTDPNANNIGQN
+231 TTHPNANNAGQN
-243 APNEVLSFDDNNIR
+243 APNEVLSFDDNGIR
-257 PSTNRSVPTVTVVDN
+257 PSTNRSVPSVTVVDN
-272 LPGYTL
+272 LPGFTL

-315 RIRGNDTNDHGDFNG
+315 RIKGNDTNDHGDFNG
-330 IEKTLTVNPNSELIF
+330 IEKS
-345 EFNTMTTKN
+345 
-354 YQAQGN
+354 
-360 VIALGRIRG
+360 
-369 NDTNDHGDFNG
+369 
-380 IEKTLT
+380 LT

-402 KNYQGMTNLI
+402 KNYQGVTNLI

-421 IGEKVV
+421 IAEKSV

-433 RLLKVPENVSHLKI
+433 RLFKVPDNVSHLKI

-526 KIQLPEGVE
+526 KVQLPEGVE

-547 GNSGVDIND
+547 SNSGVDMND
-556 MNVTYDAANRIITIK
+556 FNVTYDAANRVITIK
-571 STGGGTGNSPARLMP
+571 STGGGSGNSPARLMP

-615 KTYSQDFINS
+615 KTYTQDFINS

-670 DLKRRA
+670 GLKRRA

-696 DIDSLA
+696 DIDSLT

-711 SVDAENAVNRKV
+711 SVDAENAVNKKV
-723 DDMEDLVNQNDEL
+723 DQMEDLVNQNDEL

-749 EHKNEIIGNIGD
+749 EHKNEIIGDIGD
-761 QTTDDGVTR
+761 QTTDAGVTR

-784 TPVVKPNAKQAIR
+784 TPVVKPNAKKAIR
-797 DKAAKQREIIN
+797 DKATKQREIIN
-808 HTPDATQDE
+808 ATPDATEDE
-817 IQDALN
+817 IQDAIN
-823 QLTTD
+823 QLATD

-857 AVAPQVTHKQAA
+857 AVVPQVTHKKAA

-890 TQEEKNAALNE
+890 TQEEKDAALNE

-917 TNDDVDTAKGDG
+917 TNADVDNAKGDG

-969 EERQAAIE
+969 EERQAAID
-977 KVNAAVAVAN
+977 KVNAAVTAAN

-994 TNADVE
+994 TNANVE
-1000 QVKTNAIQGIQAIE
+1000 QVKTNAIQGIQAIT

-1028 QSAETQH
+1028 KSAETQH
-1035 NAIFNNNDATLEE
+1035 NTIFNNDATLEE

-1103 VNEKAREAI
+1103 VNDKAREAI

-1139 ALNDIGVTST
+1139 ALTDIGVTST

-1179 VLTDLATAKKQEINQ
+1179 VLNDLATAKKQEINQ

-1206 LNQVDQDLATA
+1206 LNQVDQELATA

-1250 KPAALAQT
+1250 KPAALAQI
-1258 NQHYSAKLVEINATP
+1258 NQHYNAKLAEINATP
-1273 DATDDEK
+1273 DATNDEK

-1387 TNQAINAIDNVEAEV
+1387 TNQAVNAIDNVEAEV

-1430 DNEKEVALQALAK
+1430 DNEKEVASQALTK

-1476 PETKIKP
+1476 PETKVKP

-1492 ANELRAQINQDKEAT
+1492 ANELRAKINQDKEAT
-1507 AEERQAALDKINDL
+1507 AEERQVALDKINEF
-1521 VAKAMTNI
+1521 VNQAMADI
-1529 TNDRTN
+1529 TNNRTN
-1535 QQVNDSTNQALDDIA
+1535 QQVDDTTSQALDSIA
-1550 LVTPDHIVRAAA
+1550 LVTPEHIVRAGA
-1562 RDAVKQQYE
+1562 RGAVKQQYE
-1571 AKKHEI
+1571 AKKQEI

-1592 NQLANNEKRALQN
+1592 NQLANNEKLALQN
-1605 INQAIANNDVKRVES
+1605 INQAVTNNDVKRVET

-1628 VEPHIVVKPE
+1628 VQPHIVIKPE
-1638 AQEAIKASAD
+1638 EQQAIKASAE
-1648 NQVESIKDTPHATT
+1648 NQVESIKDTPHATV
-1662 DELDEANQQINDTL
+1662 DELDEANQLISDTL
-1676 KQGQQDIDNTTQ
+1676 KKAQQEIENTNQ
-1688 DAAVNDVRN
+1688 DAAVTDVRN

-1713 RAALDNIDESNNNQL
+1713 RAALDSIEENNKNQL

-1738 QDERNVAIA
+1738 QDERDVAIDT
-1747 ALNKIV
+1747 LNKIV
-1753 NAIKNDIAQNKTNAE
+1753 NTIKNDIAQNKTNAE
-1768 VDQTEADGNNNIKVI
+1768 VDRTETDGNDNIKVI

-1797 SAKAEAQNA
+1797 GVKAEAQNA

-1846 NQNSI
+1846 NQDSI
-1851 DAQNIISKI
+1851 NAQNIISKI

-1893 EEQNAAIVQVEKEL
+1893 EEQNAAIAQVEKEL
-1907 IKAKQQIAG
+1907 IKAKQQIAS

-1921 DVAYLLHDGKNEIRE
+1921 DVAYLLHDEKNEIRE
-1936 IEPVINKKATARE
+1936 IEPVINRKASARE

-1963 ANVQATVEERN
+1963 ANIQATVEERN

-1991 DQDRSNAQVDKTAT
+1991 DQDRSNAQVDKTAS

-2034 VTHLVQNYRKVSD
+2034 VTALVQNYRKVSD

-2084 NVALG
+2084 NVALS

-2126 KVKALIDQYVADGNR
+2126 KVKVLIDQYVADGNR
-2141 MVDEDATLNDIK
+2141 MIDEDATLNDIK
-2153 KDTQLIIDEI
+2153 QHTQFIVDEI

-2168 PAEVIKAS
+2168 PAEATKVS
-2176 PKVGQPAPKVCT
+2176 PKVIQSAPKVCT
-2188 PIKKED
+2188 PIIKE
-2194 KQEVRKVVKE
+2194 ETHESRKVEKE
-2204 LPNTGSEEM
+2204 LPNTGSEGM
-2213 DLPLKELALITG
+2213 DLPLKEFALITG
-2225 AALLARRRSKK
+2225 AALLARRRTKN

>member
-35 AQALTTDHNVQGGSN
+35 AQALTTDNNVQSDTN
-50 QALPGNSQN
+50 QATPVNSQ
-59 TNADTNRDIV
+59 DTNVANNRGLA
-69 NDSQNTPNAHATD
+69 NSAQNTPNQSATT
-82 NTSTNQAL
+82 NQSTNQAL
-90 TNHQNVD
+90 VNHNNGSI
-97 VANQV
+97 ANQAT
-102 GPAPIQ
+102 PAPIQ
-108 PSASPAQNNNNS
+108 PSASPTQNNNHS
-120 NANSTA
+120 DANSTA
-126 TEPAANTNN
+126 TETVSNANN
-135 NLASN
+135 NDVVSN
-140 NNTLNV
+140 NTTLNV
-146 PNNTDNNDSARH
+146 PNRTNENGSGGH

-180 AEEASNRP
+180 AEQASNRP

-194 AAPTDPN
+194 AAPADPN
-201 ATPADPTATPADP
+201 ATPADPAAAAANGTVP
-214 TAGNGSA
+214 AGN
-221 PVAITAPYTP
+221 TAPYTP
-231 TTDPNANNIGQN
+231 TTDPNANNAGQN
-243 APNEVLSFDDNNIR
+243 APNEVLSFDDNGIR
-257 PSTNRSVPTVTVVDN
+257 PSTNRSVPTVNVVNN
-272 LPGYTL
+272 LPGFTL

-298 SGDAK
+298 SGDNK

-315 RIRGNDTNDHGDFNG
+315 RIHGTDTNDHGDFNG

-345 EFNTMTTKN
+345 EFNTMSTKN
-354 YQAQGN
+354 GQGATN
-360 VIALGRIRG
+360 V
-369 NDTNDHGDFNG
+369 
-380 IEKTLT
+380 
-386 VNPNSELIFEF
+386 
-397 NTMTT
+397 
-402 KNYQGMTNLI
+402 I
-412 IKNADNDTV
+412 IKNADTNDT
-421 IGEKVV
+421 IAEKTVEG
-427 AYGPIW
+427 GPTL
-433 RLLKVPENVSHLKI
+433 RLFKVPDNVRNLKI

-459 RGIYQLRDGYKY
+459 RGIYQLKDGYKY
-471 YDFVDSIGLHSGS
+471 YSFVDSIGLHSGS
-484 HVYVERRTME
+484 HVYVERRTMD

-510 NNGNFG
+510 NNGNSG
-516 ASFNTDDFVY
+516 ASLDTNDFVY
-526 KIQLPEGVE
+526 QVQLPEGVE

-547 GNSGVDIND
+547 NNSGVDVND
-556 MNVTYDAANRIITIK
+556 MNVTYDAANRVITIK
-571 STGGGTGNSPARLMP
+571 STGGGTANSPARLMP
-586 DKILDLKYKLRVNNV
+586 DKILDLRYKLRVNNV
-601 PTPRTVTFNDTLTY
+601 PTPRTVTFNETLTY
-615 KTYSQDFINS
+615 KTYTQDFINS
-625 PAESHTVSTNP
+625 AAESHTVSTNP

-670 DLKRRA
+670 GLKRRA

-696 DIDSLA
+696 DIDSLT

-711 SVDAENAVNRKV
+711 SVDAENAVNKKV
-723 DDMEDLVNQNDEL
+723 DQMEDLVNQNDEL

-784 TPVVKPNAKQAIR
+784 TPVVKPNAKKAIR
-797 DKAAKQREIIN
+797 DKATKQRAIIN
-808 HTPDATQDE
+808 ATPDATEDE

-823 QLTTD
+823 QLATD
-828 ETDAIDNVTNATTNA
+828 ETDAIDNVTNATTNT

-857 AVAPQVTHKQAA
+857 AVVPQVTHKKAA

-917 TNDDVDTAKGDG
+917 TNADVDNAKGDG

-969 EERQAAIE
+969 EERQAAID
-977 KVNAAVAVAN
+977 KVNAAVTAAN

-1000 QVKTNAIQGIQAIE
+1000 QVKTNAIQGIQAIT

-1028 QSAETQH
+1028 KSAETQH
-1035 NAIFNNNDATLEE
+1035 NTIFNNNDATLEE

-1103 VNEKAREAI
+1103 VNDKAREAI

-1139 ALNDIGVTST
+1139 ALTDIGVTST

-1206 LNQVDQDLATA
+1206 LNQVDQELATA

-1250 KPAALAQT
+1250 KPAALAQI
-1258 NQHYSAKLVEINATP
+1258 NQHYNTKLAEINATP
-1273 DATDDEK
+1273 DATNDEK

-1387 TNQAINAIDNVEAEV
+1387 TNQAVNAIDNVEAEV
-1402 VIKPKAIADI
+1402 VIKPTAIADI

-1430 DNEKEVALQALAK
+1430 DNEKEVASQALTK

-1476 PETKIKP
+1476 PETKVKP

-1492 ANELRAQINQDKEAT
+1492 ANELRAKINQDKEAT
-1507 AEERQAALDKINDL
+1507 AEERQVALDKINEF
-1521 VAKAMTNI
+1521 VNQAMTDI
-1529 TNDRTN
+1529 TNNRTN
-1535 QQVNDSTNQALDDIA
+1535 QQVDDTTSQALDSIA
-1550 LVTPDHIVRAAA
+1550 LVTPEHIVRAGA

-1571 AKKHEI
+1571 AKKQEI

-1592 NQLANNEKRALQN
+1592 NQLANNEKLALQN
-1605 INQAIANNDVKRVES
+1605 INQAVTNNDVKRVET

-1628 VEPHIVVKPE
+1628 VQPHIVIKPE
-1638 AQEAIKASAD
+1638 AQQAIKASAE
-1648 NQVESIKDTPHATT
+1648 NQVELIKDTPHATV
-1662 DELDEANQQINDTL
+1662 DELDEANQLISDTL
-1676 KQGQQDIDNTTQ
+1676 KKAQQDIDNTTQ

-1738 QDERNVAIA
+1738 QDERNVAIDT
-1747 ALNKIV
+1747 LNKIV

-1839 ADKTAQV
+1839 ADKTVQV

-1893 EEQNAAIVQVEKEL
+1893 EEQNAAIAQVEKEL
-1907 IKAKQQIAG
+1907 IKAKQQIAS

-1936 IEPVINKKATARE
+1936 IEPVINRKASARE
-1949 QLTTLFNDKKQAIE
+1949 QLTTLLNDKKQAIE
-1963 ANVQATVEERN
+1963 ANIQATVEERN

-1991 DQDRSNAQVDKTAT
+1991 DQDRSNAQVDKTAS

-2126 KVKALIDQYVADGNR
+2126 KVKALIDQYVTDGNR
-2141 MVDEDATLNDIK
+2141 MIDEDATLNDIK
-2153 KDTQLIIDEI
+2153 QHTQFIVDEI

-2168 PAEVIKAS
+2168 PAEATKVS
-2176 PKVGQPAPKVCT
+2176 PKVIQSAPKVCT
-2188 PIKKED
+2188 PIKKE
-2194 KQEVRKVVKE
+2194 ETHESRKVEKE
-2204 LPNTGSEEM
+2204 LPNTGSEGM
-2213 DLPLKELALITG
+2213 DLPLKEFALITG
-2225 AALLARRRSKK
+2225 AALLARRRTKN

>member
-35 AQALTTDHNVQGGSN
+35 AQALTTDNNVQSDTN
-50 QALPGNSQN
+50 QATPVNSQ
-59 TNADTNRDIV
+59 DTNVANNRGLA
-69 NDSQNTPNAHATD
+69 NSAQNTPNQSATT
-82 NTSTNQAL
+82 NQSTNQAL
-90 TNHQNVD
+90 VNHNNGSI
-97 VANQV
+97 ANQATPTSV
-102 GPAPIQ
+102 Q
-108 PSASPAQNNNNS
+108 SSTPSAQNNNHTDGNT
-120 NANSTA
+120 TA
-126 TEPAANTNN
+126 TETVSNTNN
-135 NLASN
+135 KDVVSN
-140 NNTLNV
+140 NTTLNV
-146 PNNTDNNDSARH
+146 PNKTNENGSGGH

-180 AEEASNRP
+180 AEQASNRP

-194 AAPTDPN
+194 AAPADPN
-201 ATPADPTATPADP
+201 ATPADPAAAA
-214 TAGNGSA
+214 AGNGGA

-231 TTDPNANNIGQN
+231 TTDPNANNAGQN
-243 APNEVLSFDDNNIR
+243 APNEVLSFDDNGIR
-257 PSTNRSVPTVTVVDN
+257 PSTNRSVPSVTVVDN
-272 LPGYTL
+272 LPGFTL

-315 RIRGNDTNDHGDFNG
+315 RIKGNDTNDHGDFNG
-330 IEKTLTVNPNSELIF
+330 IEKS
-345 EFNTMTTKN
+345 
-354 YQAQGN
+354 
-360 VIALGRIRG
+360 
-369 NDTNDHGDFNG
+369 
-380 IEKTLT
+380 LT

-402 KNYQGMTNLI
+402 KNYQGVTNLI

-421 IGEKVV
+421 IAEKSV

-433 RLLKVPENVSHLKI
+433 RLFKVPENVSHLKI

-526 KIQLPEGVE
+526 KVQLPEGVE

-547 GNSGVDIND
+547 SNSGVDMND
-556 MNVTYDAANRIITIK
+556 FNVTYDAANRVITIK
-571 STGGGTGNSPARLMP
+571 STGGGSGNSPARLMP

-615 KTYSQDFINS
+615 KTYTQDFINS

-696 DIDSLA
+696 DIDSLT

-711 SVDAENAVNRKV
+711 SVDAENAVNKKV
-723 DDMEDLVNQNDEL
+723 DQMEDLVNQNDEL

-784 TPVVKPNAKQAIR
+784 TPVVKPNAKKAIR
-797 DKAAKQREIIN
+797 DKATKQREIIN
-808 HTPDATQDE
+808 ATPDATEDE

-823 QLTTD
+823 QLATD

-843 DVETAKNNGINTIG
+843 DVEIAKNNGINTIG
-857 AVAPQVTHKQAA
+857 AVVPQVTHKQAA

-917 TNDDVDTAKGDG
+917 TNADVDNAKGDG

-969 EERQAAIE
+969 EERQAAID
-977 KVNAAVAVAN
+977 KVNAAVTAAN

-1000 QVKTNAIQGIQAIE
+1000 QVKTNAIQGIQAIT

-1028 QSAETQH
+1028 KSAETQH
-1035 NAIFNNNDATLEE
+1035 NTIFNNNDATLEE

-1103 VNEKAREAI
+1103 VNDKAREAI

-1139 ALNDIGVTST
+1139 ALTDIGVTST

-1179 VLTDLATAKKQEINQ
+1179 VLNDLATAKKQEINQ

-1206 LNQVDQDLATA
+1206 LNQVDQELATA

-1250 KPAALAQT
+1250 KPAALAQI
-1258 NQHYSAKLVEINATP
+1258 NQHYNAKLAEINATP
-1273 DATDDEK
+1273 DATNDEK

-1370 AFNQI
+1370 AINQI
-1375 NQNQTNDQVDAT
+1375 NQNQTNDQVDTT
-1387 TNQAINAIDNVEAEV
+1387 TNQAVNAIDNVEAEV

-1430 DNEKEVALQALAK
+1430 DNEKEVASQALAK

-1476 PETKIKP
+1476 PETKVKP

-1492 ANELRAQINQDKEAT
+1492 ANELRAKINQDKEAT
-1507 AEERQAALDKINDL
+1507 AEERQVALDKINEF
-1521 VAKAMTNI
+1521 VNQAMTDI
-1529 TNDRTN
+1529 TNNRTN
-1535 QQVNDSTNQALDDIA
+1535 QQVDDTTSQALDSIA
-1550 LVTPDHIVRAAA
+1550 LVAPEHIVRAAA

-1571 AKKHEI
+1571 AKKQEI

-1592 NQLANNEKRALQN
+1592 NQLANNEKLALQN
-1605 INQAIANNDVKRVES
+1605 INQAVTNNDVKRVET

-1628 VEPHIVVKPE
+1628 VQPHIVIKPE
-1638 AQEAIKASAD
+1638 AQQAIKATAE
-1648 NQVESIKDTPHATT
+1648 NQVESIKDTPHATV
-1662 DELDEANQQINDTL
+1662 DELDEANQLISDTL
-1676 KQGQQDIDNTTQ
+1676 KQAQQEIENTNQ
-1688 DAAVNDVRN
+1688 DAAVTDVRN

-1713 RAALDNIDESNNNQL
+1713 RAALDSIEENNKNQL

-1738 QDERNVAIA
+1738 QDERDVAIDT
-1747 ALNKIV
+1747 LNKIV
-1753 NAIKNDIAQNKTNAE
+1753 NTIKNDIAQNKTNAE
-1768 VDQTEADGNNNIKVI
+1768 VDRTETDGNDNIKVI

-1797 SAKAEAQNA
+1797 GVKAEAQNA

-1846 NQNSI
+1846 NQDSI

-1893 EEQNAAIVQVEKEL
+1893 EEQNIAIAQVEKEL
-1907 IKAKQQIAG
+1907 IKAKQQIAS

-1921 DVAYLLHDGKNEIRE
+1921 DVAYLLHDEKNEIRE
-1936 IEPVINKKATARE
+1936 IEPVINRKASARE

-1963 ANVQATVEERN
+1963 ANIQATVEERN

-1991 DQDRSNAQVDKTAT
+1991 DQDRSNAQVDKTAS

-2034 VTHLVQNYRKVSD
+2034 VTALVQNYRKVSN

-2084 NVALG
+2084 NVALS

-2126 KVKALIDQYVADGNR
+2126 KVKVLIDQYVADGNR
-2141 MVDEDATLNDIK
+2141 MIDEDATLNDIK
-2153 KDTQLIIDEI
+2153 QHTQFIVDEI

-2168 PAEVIKAS
+2168 PTEATKVS
-2176 PKVGQPAPKVCT
+2176 PKEIQPAPKVCT
-2188 PIKKED
+2188 PIKKE
-2194 KQEVRKVVKE
+2194 ETHESRKVEKE
-2204 LPNTGSEEM
+2204 LPNTGSEGM
-2213 DLPLKELALITG
+2213 DLPLKEFALITG
-2225 AALLARRRSKK
+2225 AALLARRRTKN

>member
-1 MNLLKKNKYSIR
+1 MVNHNNGSI
-13 KYKVGIFSTLIGT
+13 V
-26 VLLLSNPNG
+26 
-35 AQALTTDHNVQGGSN
+35 N
-50 QALPGNSQN
+50 QA
-59 TNADTNRDIV
+59 
-69 NDSQNTPNAHATD
+69 TP
-82 NTSTNQAL
+82 TSVQSST
-90 TNHQNVD
+90 
-97 VANQV
+97 
-102 GPAPIQ
+102 
-108 PSASPAQNNNNS
+108 PSAQNNNHTDGNTTATETVS
-120 NANSTA
+120 NAN
-126 TEPAANTNN
+126 NN
-135 NLASN
+135 DVASN
-140 NNTLNV
+140 NTTLNV
-146 PNNTDNNDSARH
+146 PNKTNENGSGGH

-180 AEEASNRP
+180 AEPASNRP

-194 AAPTDPN
+194 AAPADPN
-201 ATPADPTATPADP
+201 ATPADPGAAA
-214 TAGNGSA
+214 AGNGGA

-231 TTDPNANNIGQN
+231 TTDPNANNAGQN
-243 APNEVLSFDDNNIR
+243 APNEVLSFDDNSIR
-257 PSTNRSVPTVTVVDN
+257 PSTNRSVPSVTVVDN
-272 LPGYTL
+272 LPGFTL

-283 VGVFSHAMVRTSMFD
+283 VGVLSHAMVRTSMFEAG
-298 SGDAK
+298 S
-303 NYQAQGNVIALG
+303 NRTYQAQGNVLALG
-315 RIRGNDTNDHGDFNG
+315 RISGTDASNHGDFNG
-330 IEKTLTVNPNSELIF
+330 IEKSLTVNPNSELIF
-345 EFNTMTTKN
+345 EFNTMPTKN
-354 YQAQGN
+354 GQGATN
-360 VIALGRIRG
+360 V
-369 NDTNDHGDFNG
+369 
-380 IEKTLT
+380 
-386 VNPNSELIFEF
+386 
-397 NTMTT
+397 
-402 KNYQGMTNLI
+402 I
-412 IKNADNDTV
+412 IKNADTNDT
-421 IGEKVV
+421 IAEKTVEG
-427 AYGPIW
+427 GPTL
-433 RLLKVPENVSHLKI
+433 RLFKVPDNVRNLKI

-459 RGIYQLRDGYKY
+459 RGIYQLKDGYKY
-471 YDFVDSIGLHSGS
+471 YSFVDSIGLHSGS

-510 NNGNFG
+510 NNGNSG
-516 ASFNTDDFVY
+516 ASLDTDEFVY

-547 GNSGVDIND
+547 NNSGVDVND
-556 MNVTYDAANRIITIK
+556 MNVTYDAANRVITIK
-571 STGGGTGNSPARLMP
+571 STGGGTTNSPARLMP

-615 KTYSQDFINS
+615 KTYTQDFINS
-625 PAESHTVSTNP
+625 AAESHTVSTNP

-670 DLKRRA
+670 DLKKRA
-676 QTILDENR
+676 QTILAENR

-696 DIDSLA
+696 DIDTLT

-711 SVDAENAVNRKV
+711 SVDAENAVNQKA
-723 DDMEDLVNQNDEL
+723 DQMEDLVNQNDEL

-749 EHKNEIIGNIGD
+749 EHKGNIIGDIGD

-784 TPVVKPNAKQAIR
+784 TPVVKPNAKKAIR
-797 DKAAKQREIIN
+797 DKATKQREIIN
-808 HTPDATQDE
+808 ATPDATEDE
-817 IQDALN
+817 IQDAIN
-823 QLTTD
+823 QLATD

-857 AVAPQVTHKQAA
+857 SVVPQVTHKQAA

-917 TNDDVDTAKGDG
+917 TNADVDNAKGDG

-969 EERQAAIE
+969 EERQAAID
-977 KVNAAVAVAN
+977 KVNAAVTAAN

-994 TNADVE
+994 TNAEVE
-1000 QVKTNAIQGIQAIE
+1000 QVKTNAIQGIQAIT

-1028 QSAETQH
+1028 KSAETQH
-1035 NAIFNNNDATLEE
+1035 NTIFNNNDATLEE

-1092 ATQVKTDARNA
+1092 ATQVKTDARNV
-1103 VNEKAREAI
+1103 VNDKAREAI

-1139 ALNDIGVTST
+1139 ALTDIGVTST

-1179 VLTDLATAKKQEINQ
+1179 VLNDLATAKKQEINQ

-1206 LNQVDQDLATA
+1206 LNQVDQELATA

-1250 KPAALAQT
+1250 KPAALAQI
-1258 NQHYSAKLVEINATP
+1258 NQHYNAKLAEINATP
-1273 DATDDEK
+1273 DATNDEK

-1375 NQNQTNDQVDAT
+1375 NQNQTNDQVDTT
-1387 TNQAINAIDNVEAEV
+1387 TNQALNAIDNVEAEV

-1430 DNEKEVALQALAK
+1430 DNEKEVASQALAK

-1476 PETKIKP
+1476 PETKVKP

-1492 ANELRAQINQDKEAT
+1492 ANELRAKINQDKEAT
-1507 AEERQAALDKINDL
+1507 AEERQVALDKINEF
-1521 VAKAMTNI
+1521 VNQAMTDI
-1529 TNDRTN
+1529 TNNRTN
-1535 QQVNDSTNQALDDIA
+1535 QQVDDTTSQALDSIA
-1550 LVTPDHIVRAAA
+1550 LVAPEHIVRAAA

-1571 AKKHEI
+1571 AKKQEI

-1592 NQLANNEKRALQN
+1592 NQLANNKKLALQN
-1605 INQAIANNDVKRVES
+1605 INQAVTNNDVKRVET

-1628 VEPHIVVKPE
+1628 VQPHIVIKPE
-1638 AQEAIKASAD
+1638 AQQAIKASAE
-1648 NQVESIKDTPHATT
+1648 NQVESIKDTPHATV
-1662 DELDEANQQINDTL
+1662 DELDEANQLISDTL
-1676 KQGQQDIDNTTQ
+1676 KQAQQEIENTNQ
-1688 DAAVNDVRN
+1688 DAAVTDVRN

-1713 RAALDNIDESNNNQL
+1713 RAALDSIEENNKNQL

-1738 QDERNVAIA
+1738 QDERDVAIDT
-1747 ALNKIV
+1747 LNKIV
-1753 NAIKNDIAQNKTNAE
+1753 NTIKNDIAQNKTNAE
-1768 VDQTEADGNNNIKVI
+1768 VDRTETDGNDNIKVI

-1797 SAKAEAQNA
+1797 GVKAEAQNA

-1846 NQNSI
+1846 NQDSI

-1893 EEQNAAIVQVEKEL
+1893 EEQNIAIAQVEKEL
-1907 IKAKQQIAG
+1907 IKAKQQIAS

-1921 DVAYLLHDGKNEIRE
+1921 DVAYLLHDEKNEIRE
-1936 IEPVINKKATARE
+1936 IEPVISRKASARE

-1963 ANVQATVEERN
+1963 ANIQATVEERN

-1991 DQDRSNAQVDKTAT
+1991 DQDRSNAQVDKTAS

-2034 VTHLVQNYRKVSD
+2034 VTALVQNYRKVSD

-2084 NVALG
+2084 NVALS

-2126 KVKALIDQYVADGNR
+2126 KVKVLIDQYVADGNR
-2141 MVDEDATLNDIK
+2141 MIDEDATLNDIK
-2153 KDTQLIIDEI
+2153 QHTQFIVDEI

-2168 PAEVIKAS
+2168 PAEAMKVS
-2176 PKVGQPAPKVCT
+2176 PKVIQPAPKVCT
-2188 PIKKED
+2188 PIKKE
-2194 KQEVRKVVKE
+2194 ETHESRKVEKE

-2213 DLPLKELALITG
+2213 DLPLKEFALITG
-2225 AALLARRRSKK
+2225 AALLARRRTKN